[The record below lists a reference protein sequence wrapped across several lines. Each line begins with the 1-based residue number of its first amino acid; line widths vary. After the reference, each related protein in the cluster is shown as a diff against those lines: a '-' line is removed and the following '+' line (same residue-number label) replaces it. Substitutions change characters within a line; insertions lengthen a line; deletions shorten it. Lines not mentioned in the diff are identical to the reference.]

1 MKTPLYRITCWGEG
15 ESRVL
20 TVFRLGREFS
30 HPWNAQGCLGQ
41 TQTKARERCPSVP
54 RAAIST
60 ALSSPQHAT
69 PLPGSLRQPDSRGLS
84 PQGRQIQS
92 PARNPTHVS
101 LLVRE
106 MGLWPLQQAPGPRN
120 SRQTQHGSVQR
131 PCTSASCPHE
141 REAVQKKTFTKWVN
155 SHLGRVTCRIGDLY
169 TDLRDGRMLIRLLE
183 VLSGEQLPKPTKGRM
198 RIHCLENV
206 DKALQFLKEQKVHLE
221 NMGSHDIVDGNHRLT
236 LGLIWTIILRFQ
248 IQDISVET
256 GDNKEKKSAKD
267 ALLLWCQMKTAG
279 YPNVNVHN
287 FTTSWRDGLAFN
299 AIVHKHRPDVIE
311 FDTLKRS
318 NAHHNL
324 QNAFN
329 VAEKELGLTKLL
341 DPEDVN
347 VDQPDEKSI
356 ITYVATYYHYFSKM
370 KALAVEGKRIGK
382 VLDYAIEA
390 DQLIDKY
397 ETLASEL
404 LQWIE
409 QTILTLNDRQLAN
422 SLSGVQNQLQ
432 AFNTYRTVEKPPKFT
447 EKGNLEVLL
456 FTIQS
461 KMRANNQKVYMPR
474 EGKLISDINKAWER
488 LEKAEHEREL
498 ALRNELIRQE
508 KLEMLAARFDRKAA
522 MRETWLSENQRL
534 VSQDNFGVDLGAVE
548 AATRKHEAIETDIGA
563 YGERVA
569 AVEAVAREL
578 EAEGYHDVRR
588 VLARRDNVLRLW
600 EYLKELLVARRE
612 RLHAHRDLQR
622 LLQEMSYVMDWM
634 GDMKGRLQSQD
645 SGKHLHDVEDL
656 LQTHTLV
663 EADIS
668 AQAERVR
675 AVQAAAQPFTSPEQ
689 SYKPCEPGL
698 VSERVSLLGQA
709 YEELGRLAVERRERL
724 EDSRKLWQFLW
735 ELGEEAAWIREQEQ
749 ILAVADC
756 GRDLSSA
763 LHLLSKH
770 EAFRDEMAARYTP
783 LSNSIA
789 VGDTLVEEGHYGAPE
804 VTERIADVR
813 AQWAHLEEASQLRE
827 QHLKEAVALHQFQTD
842 ANDMEAWIQETLRRV
857 SSPEVGHDEFSTQ
870 TLARKQREVEEE
882 IQSHR
887 PLIDSLHEQALA
899 LPADYANSPEVE
911 GRLPAIEQR
920 YEELEALSAARRQAL
935 EGALALYRMF
945 SEAGACQ
952 LWVEE
957 KEQWLDTMEI
967 PTKLEDLEVVQQRF
981 ETLEPEMNSLGTRVT
996 DVNQVAE
1003 QLLSTDHCSKEQ
1015 IHQTQDQLNDR
1026 WAEFQELADK
1036 KKQALDS
1043 ALNIQ
1048 NYHLECNE
1056 IQSWMKE
1063 KTKVI
1068 ESTQSL
1074 GNDLAGV
1081 MALQRKLTGMERD
1094 LKAIQGKLDDL
1105 RQEAEKLAQEHP
1117 DQAEEIQARLGG
1129 ILEVWEELNATMKR
1143 REEGLGEASKLQGF
1157 LRDLDDF
1164 QSWLSRTMTAVASED
1179 IPTSL
1184 AEAEQLLARHEGI
1197 KNEVDNYREDYEK
1210 MRAVGEE
1217 VTQGQTDAQHM
1228 FLGQRLQALDTGWNE
1243 LRRMWENRHNLLAQA
1258 FDFQTF
1264 LRDVK
1269 QAEGFLNSQEY
1280 FLSHTEMPSSLQG
1293 AEEAIKKH
1301 EDFLTTMEAN
1311 EEKIVGVV
1319 EAGRRLVNN
1328 DNANA
1333 DKIQEKADSIQDRHQ
1348 KNKQAA
1354 SELLAKL
1361 KDNRE
1366 LQHFLQ
1372 DGQELSL
1379 WINEKMLTAQDMSYD
1394 EARNLH
1400 SKWQKHQAF
1409 MAELASNK
1417 DWLDKIRKEGEALVR
1432 EKPELEPVVTQTLEG
1447 LQKQWEELEA
1457 TTQTKAQCLFD
1468 ANRAELFTQSCSAL
1482 DTWVNNLSSQLQSD
1496 DYGKDLTSVNILL
1509 KKHQMLEHQMEVRE
1523 KEVQALQSQALAL
1536 SQEDAGLV
1544 EVDSQQK
1551 KVSTSFAHLLEPL
1564 RQRQELLL
1572 ASKEAHQFNRDLE
1585 DEILWVKERMPLAT
1599 SSDHGK
1605 DLPSVQLLMKKNQTL
1620 QKEIQGHQPRIDDI
1634 LAHGRSLAP
1643 AQTGPEEEE
1652 VDAAGQPGQAGCL
1665 VQLRDSWAQLI
1676 DETDQRHARLAEA
1689 HRAQQFYADVAEA
1702 EAWMGEQEL
1711 HMMSEEKAKDEQS
1724 AVVMVKK
1731 HQTVEQALEDYA
1743 QTIHQLANSS
1753 RLMVTSEH
1761 PESERITLR
1770 QAQVDKLYAGLK
1782 DLAEERRG
1790 RLQERLRLTQL
1801 KREVEDLEQWIA
1813 EREVVAG
1820 SHELGQDYEHVTML
1834 RDKFREFA
1842 RDTSAIGQERVDG
1855 VNALADD
1862 LIESGHPENASVAE
1876 WKDGLNDAWADLL
1889 ELMDT
1894 RTQMLAAS
1902 YELHRFHQDAREVLG
1917 RVREKRD
1924 ALPSDLGRDL
1934 NSVQHLHRQHT
1945 TYEHDIQALSGQ
1957 VRQVQ
1962 DDAARLQKAY
1972 AGEKADDIQKH
1983 ERAVVE
1989 AWDALLAAGQSR
2001 RLLLLDT
2008 VEKFRFLNMVRD
2020 LMLWM
2025 DGVNLQ
2031 IDAHDSPRDVS
2042 SAGLVIANHQD
2053 IKSEIEARDDSF
2065 TACNEMG
2072 NLLINNNHY
2081 AADEIREKLDQLQDK
2096 RDEINKKWQDKMG
2109 HLQILLEV
2117 LQFGR
2122 DASVAESWLAGQEP
2136 LVRTAELGANVD
2148 EVESLIKR
2156 HEAFEKLAAGWE
2168 ERFTLLEKLTTLEE
2182 QVLQKKREDEER
2194 ARRPPTP
2201 PPAEEVVQSEA
2212 ESQAHE
2218 SAARTSLD
2226 QTTLNQSVSVNGVH
2240 SDQDTSQGSESESVN
2255 GPGGDSGLPSSSR
2268 PDASATLPLKS
2279 STEEP
2284 APEALEGLLCRKQEM
2299 ESHTKKAASRSW
2311 QNVYCALRKGT
2322 MGFYKDSKSAAS
2334 GVPYHGEVP
2343 VSLAEAVCEIA
2354 HDYKKRK
2361 HVFKLRLNDGKE
2373 YLFQAKDEA
2382 EMNSWIHS
2390 IGSSI
2395 TAGEGGAGNHSP
2407 MGPKVLSRAM
2417 TMPPMSPSS
2426 TEAPG
2431 GVTMRSKE
2439 GKERDREKRFSF
2451 FSKKK

>member
-1 MKTPLYRITCWGEG
+1 MSTISPTDFDSLEIQQQYNDINNRWDLAAETDWDNENSSARLFERSRI
-15 ESRVL
+15 
-20 TVFRLGREFS
+20 
-30 HPWNAQGCLGQ
+30 
-41 TQTKARERCPSVP
+41 KAL
-54 RAAIST
+54 A
-60 ALSSPQHAT
+60 
-69 PLPGSLRQPDSRGLS
+69 D
-84 PQGRQIQS
+84 
-92 PARNPTHVS
+92 
-101 LLVRE
+101 
-106 MGLWPLQQAPGPRN
+106 
-120 SRQTQHGSVQR
+120 
-131 PCTSASCPHE
+131 E

-155 SHLGRVTCRIGDLY
+155 SHLGRVTSRIGDLY

-256 GDNKEKKSAKD
+256 GDNKEKKSAKE

-279 YPNVNVHN
+279 YPNVNIHN
-287 FTTSWRDGLAFN
+287 FTTSWRDGLAFS

-311 FDTLKRS
+311 FDNLKRS
-318 NAHHNL
+318 NAHYNL

-329 VAEKELGLTKLL
+329 VAEKDLGLTKLL

-390 DQLIDKY
+390 DQLIEKY

-409 QTILTLNDRQLAN
+409 QTIGTLNDRQLAN
-422 SLSGVQNQLQ
+422 SLSAVQNQLQ
-432 AFNTYRTVEKPPKFT
+432 AFNSYRTVEKPPKFT

-534 VSQDNFGVDLGAVE
+534 VSQDNFGTDLGAVE

-563 YGERVA
+563 YWERVA
-569 AVEAVAREL
+569 AVEAVAKEL
-578 EAEGYHDVRR
+578 EAERYHDVRR
-588 VLARRDNVLRLW
+588 VTARRDNVHRLW
-600 EYLKELLVARRE
+600 EYLKELLAARRE

-622 LLQEMSYVMDWM
+622 LFEEMRYIMDWM
-634 GDMKGRLQSQD
+634 ADMKGRLQSQD
-645 SGKHLHDVEDL
+645 SGKHLHDVLDL
-656 LQTHTLV
+656 LQKHTLV

-668 AQAERVR
+668 AQAERIK
-675 AVQAAAQPFTSPEQ
+675 AVQGTAQRFTSYEQ
-689 SYKPCEPGL
+689 TYKPCEPGL
-698 VSERVSLLGQA
+698 VSEKVDLLGQA
-709 YEELGRLAVERRERL
+709 YEELGQLAGKRRVRL
-724 EDSRKLWQFLW
+724 EESRRLWQFLW
-735 ELGEEAAWIREQEQ
+735 DVGEEAAWIREQEQ
-749 ILAVADC
+749 ILASGDC
-756 GRDLSSA
+756 GRDLTSA

-770 EAFRDEMAARYTP
+770 EAFRDEMAARYGP

-789 VGDTLVEEGHYGAPE
+789 AGEALVEEGHFGAPE
-804 VTERIADVR
+804 VTERIQDIR
-813 AQWAHLEEASQLRE
+813 AQWTHLEETTKLRE
-827 QHLKEAVALHQFQTD
+827 QSLKEAVALHQFQTD
-842 ANDMEAWIQETLRRV
+842 ADDMEVWIMETLRQV
-857 SSPEVGHDEFSTQ
+857 SSQEVGHDEFSTQ

-887 PLIDSLHEQALA
+887 PGIDSLHEQVQA
-899 LPADYANSPEVE
+899 LPEAYVHFPQVD
-911 GRLPAIEQR
+911 GRLPAIEQS
-920 YEELEALSAARRQAL
+920 YEELESLSAARRQAL

-957 KEQWLDTMEI
+957 KEQWLDGMEI
-967 PTKLEDLEVVQQRF
+967 PTRLEDLEVVQQRF
-981 ETLEPEMNSLGTRVT
+981 ETLEPEMNNLGTRVT

-1003 QLLSTDHCSKEQ
+1003 QLLSSENCNKDQ
-1015 IHQTQDQLNDR
+1015 IHQTRDQLHNR
-1026 WAEFQELADK
+1026 WKEFEQLAGQK
-1036 KKQALDS
+1036 KVALES

-1094 LKAIQGKLDDL
+1094 LEAIQGKLDDL
-1105 RQEAEKLAQEHP
+1105 SNEAEKLALEHP
-1117 DQAEEIQARLGG
+1117 DQAGEIQGHLAE
-1129 ILEVWEELNATMKR
+1129 IQEVWEELNATMKR
-1143 REEGLGEASKLQGF
+1143 REESLGEASKLQGF

-1164 QSWLSRTMTAVASED
+1164 QSWLSRTQTAVASED

-1184 AEAEQLLARHEGI
+1184 PEAESLLAQHESI
-1197 KNEVDNYREDYEK
+1197 KNEVDNYKEDYEK
-1210 MRAVGEE
+1210 MRAVGDE

-1228 FLGQRLQALDTGWNE
+1228 FLAQRLQALDTGWHE
-1243 LRRMWENRHNLLAQA
+1243 LRRMWENRHSLLAQA

-1264 LRDVK
+1264 LRDAK
-1269 QAEGFLNSQEY
+1269 QAEAFLNSQEY
-1280 FLSHTEMPSSLQG
+1280 VLSHTEMPTSLQG

-1301 EDFLTTMEAN
+1301 EDFLTTTEAS
-1311 EEKIVGVV
+1311 EEKITGVV
-1319 EAGRRLVNN
+1319 EAGRRLIN
-1328 DNANA
+1328 DSNANS
-1333 DKIQEKADSIQDRHQ
+1333 DKIQEKVDSIQERHL
-1348 KNKQAA
+1348 KNKEAA
-1354 SELLAKL
+1354 NELLAKL

-1372 DGQELSL
+1372 DGQELTL

-1417 DWLDKIRKEGEALVR
+1417 DWLDKIDKEGQALVA
-1432 EKPELEPVVTQTLEG
+1432 EKPELKPVVQQTLDD
-1447 LQKQWEELEA
+1447 LQRQWEELEG
-1457 TTQTKAQCLFD
+1457 TTQTKARCLFD

-1482 DTWVNNLSSQLQSD
+1482 DVWLKNLEGQLHND

-1509 KKHQMLEHQMEVRE
+1509 QKHQMLEHQMDVRE
-1523 KEVQALQSQALAL
+1523 KEVQSLQSQAQAL
-1536 SQEDAGLV
+1536 SQEDAGIA
-1544 EVDSQQK
+1544 EVDGQQRR
-1551 KVSTSFAHLLEPL
+1551 VTDNFSNLQDPL
-1564 RQRQELLL
+1564 QLRRQRLL

-1585 DEILWVKERMPLAT
+1585 DEILWVKERMPLADST
-1599 SSDHGK
+1599 DHGK
-1605 DLPSVQLLMKKNQTL
+1605 DLPTVQLLIKKNQTL

-1634 LAHGRSLAP
+1634 HRRG
-1643 AQTGPEEEE
+1643 QTQSQVDGERQSVLEER
-1652 VDAAGQPGQAGCL
+1652 L
-1665 VQLRDSWAQLI
+1665 VELRDLWDQLI
-1676 DETDQRHARLAEA
+1676 AETDKRHARLIEA
-1689 HRAQQFYADVAEA
+1689 NRAQQFYADAAEA

-1724 AVVMVKK
+1724 ALVMVKK
-1731 HQTVEQALEDYA
+1731 HQTLEQALEDYA

-1753 RLMVTSEH
+1753 RTMVNGEH

-1770 QAQVDKLYAGLK
+1770 QSQVDKLYAGLK

-1801 KREVEDLEQWIA
+1801 KREVDDLEQWIA

-1842 RDTSAIGQERVDG
+1842 RDTSNIGQERVDG
-1855 VNALADD
+1855 VNGLADD

-1876 WKDGLNDAWADLL
+1876 WKDGLNEAWADLL
-1889 ELMDT
+1889 ELIDT

-1902 YELHRFHQDAREVLG
+1902 YELHRFHQDAMEVLG
-1917 RVREKRD
+1917 RMKEKREG
-1924 ALPSDLGRDL
+1924 LPSDLGRDL
-1934 NSVQHLHRQHT
+1934 NTVQHLHRQHNT
-1945 TYEHDIQALSGQ
+1945 FENDIQALSGQ
-1957 VRQVQ
+1957 VNQVQ

-1972 AGEKADDIQKH
+1972 AGEKADDINRSEH
-1983 ERAVVE
+1983 AVTS
-1989 AWDALLAAGQSR
+1989 AWEGLLEAGQAR

-2008 VEKFRFLNMVRD
+2008 VEKFRFFNMVRD

-2053 IKSEIEARDDSF
+2053 IKSEIETRADSF
-2065 TACNEMG
+2065 TACIEMG
-2072 NLLINNNHY
+2072 HSLINNNHY
-2081 AADEIREKLDQLQDK
+2081 ATDEVREKLAQLQQK
-2096 RDEINKKWQDKMG
+2096 REKINKKWQDKMD
-2109 HLQILLEV
+2109 HLQIVLEV

-2122 DASVAESWLAGQEP
+2122 DACVAESWLAGQEP
-2136 LVRTAELGANVD
+2136 LVRAAELGSNVD

-2156 HEAFEKLAAGWE
+2156 HEAFEKLATAWE
-2168 ERFTLLEKLTTLEE
+2168 DRFVLLEKLTTLEE
-2182 QVLQKKREDEER
+2182 HELQKRLEEEER

-2201 PPAEEVVQSEA
+2201 PPAEVAQSET
-2212 ESQAHE
+2212 ESQVHD
-2218 SAARTSLD
+2218 SQARTSLD

-2240 SDQDTSQGSESESVN
+2240 SDNDTSQGSESESVN
-2255 GPGGDSGLPSSSR
+2255 GPGRDSGLASSR
-2268 PDASATLPLKS
+2268 LEPSATLPSKGGA
-2279 STEEP
+2279 EP
-2284 APEALEGLLCRKQEM
+2284 DAMEGMLCRKQEM
-2299 ESHTKKAASRSW
+2299 ESHSKKAATRSW
-2311 QNVYCALRKGT
+2311 QNVYCALRKGSL
-2322 MGFYKDSKSAAS
+2322 GFYKDGKSAS
-2334 GVPYHGEVP
+2334 NGIPYHGEVP
-2343 VSLAEAVCEIA
+2343 ISLGEAVCEVA
-2354 HDYKKRK
+2354 HGYKKRRF
-2361 HVFKLRLNDGKE
+2361 VFKLRLGDGKE

-2382 EMNSWIHS
+2382 EMSSWIGS
-2390 IGSSI
+2390 IVSAIPTGS
-2395 TAGEGGAGNHSP
+2395 ADSP
-2407 MGPKVLSRAM
+2407 VAPRALSRAM
-2417 TMPPMSPSS
+2417 TMPPISPGSG
-2426 TEAPG
+2426 EAG
-2431 GVTMRSKE
+2431 GVTMRNKD
-2439 GKERDREKRFSF
+2439 GKEKDREKRFSF
-2451 FSKKK
+2451 FGKKK

>member
-1 MKTPLYRITCWGEG
+1 MSTISPTDFDSVEIQQQYNDINNRWDIAAEKEWDNENSSARLFERSRI
-15 ESRVL
+15 
-20 TVFRLGREFS
+20 
-30 HPWNAQGCLGQ
+30 
-41 TQTKARERCPSVP
+41 KAL
-54 RAAIST
+54 A
-60 ALSSPQHAT
+60 
-69 PLPGSLRQPDSRGLS
+69 D
-84 PQGRQIQS
+84 
-92 PARNPTHVS
+92 
-101 LLVRE
+101 
-106 MGLWPLQQAPGPRN
+106 
-120 SRQTQHGSVQR
+120 
-131 PCTSASCPHE
+131 E

-256 GDNKEKKSAKD
+256 EDNKEKKSAKD

-299 AIVHKHRPDVIE
+299 AIVHKHRSDLID
-311 FDTLKRS
+311 FDNLKRS
-318 NAHHNL
+318 NAHYNL

-390 DQLIDKY
+390 DQLIEKY

-409 QTILTLNDRQLAN
+409 QTIVTLNDRQLAN
-422 SLSGVQNQLQ
+422 SLSAVQNQLQ

-548 AATRKHEAIETDIGA
+548 AATRKHEAIETDIQA

-578 EAEGYHDVRR
+578 EVEGYHEVRR
-588 VLARRDNVLRLW
+588 ILARRDNVLRLW
-600 EYLKELLVARRE
+600 EYLKELLAARRE
-612 RLHAHRDLQR
+612 RLNAHRDLQR
-622 LLQEMSYVMDWM
+622 LLQEMSYIMDWM
-634 GDMKGRLQSQD
+634 EDMKSRPQSQD

-656 LQTHTLV
+656 LQKHTLV

-668 AQAERVR
+668 AQAERVK
-675 AVQAAAQPFTSPEQ
+675 AVQAAAKRFTSNEQ
-689 SYKPCEPGL
+689 SYKPCDPTL
-698 VSERVSLLGQA
+698 VEEKVDLLGRS
-709 YEELGRLAVERRERL
+709 YGELSQLAADRRVRLD
-724 EDSRKLWQFLW
+724 DSRRLWQFLW

-749 ILAVADC
+749 ILSGGDY
-756 GRDLSSA
+756 GKDLSAA

-770 EAFRDEMAARYTP
+770 EAFRDEMAARYGP
-783 LSNSIA
+783 LGNSIA
-789 VGDTLVEEGHYGAPE
+789 VGEALVKEGHYGAPE
-804 VTERIADVR
+804 VTERIKDVR
-813 AQWAHLEEASQLRE
+813 TQWSHLEEASQ
-827 QHLKEAVALHQFQTD
+827 FQ
-842 ANDMEAWIQETLRRV
+842 
-857 SSPEVGHDEFSTQ
+857 EVGHDEFSTQ

-887 PLIDSLHEQALA
+887 SLIDSLHEQAST
-899 LPADYANSPEVE
+899 LPEAYAQSPQVE

-920 YEELEALSAARRQAL
+920 YEELEGLSSSWRQAL
-935 EGALALYRMF
+935 DGALALYRMF
-945 SEAGACQ
+945 SEASACQ
-952 LWVEE
+952 QWVGE
-957 KEQWLDTMEI
+957 KEQWLHNMEI

-981 ETLEPEMNSLGTRVT
+981 ETLEPEMNTLGARIS
-996 DVNQVAE
+996 DVNQVAQ
-1003 QLLSTDHCSKEQ
+1003 QLLGSDNRNKEQ
-1015 IHQTQDQLNDR
+1015 IDQTQNQLNKR
-1026 WAEFQELADK
+1026 WSDFQSLSDQR
-1036 KKQALDS
+1036 KQALES

-1056 IQSWMKE
+1056 IKSWMKE

-1094 LKAIQGKLDDL
+1094 LEAIQGKLDDL
-1105 RQEAEKLAQEHP
+1105 RCEAEKLVSEHP
-1117 DQAEEIQARLGG
+1117 EQEEEIKGRLAD
-1129 ILEVWEELNATMKR
+1129 IQEVWEELRATMKR
-1143 REEGLGEASKLQGF
+1143 REESLGEASKLQGF

-1164 QSWLSRTMTAVASED
+1164 QAWLSRTQTTVASED
-1179 IPTSL
+1179 TPTSL
-1184 AEAEQLLARHEGI
+1184 AEAERLLAQHEAI
-1197 KNEVDNYREDYEK
+1197 QNEVDNYREDYEK
-1210 MRAVGEE
+1210 MRATGVE

-1228 FLGQRLQALDTGWNE
+1228 FLAQRLQALDTGWHE
-1243 LRRMWENRHNLLAQA
+1243 LRKMWESRHCVLAQA
-1258 FDFQTF
+1258 FDFQTL
-1264 LRDVK
+1264 LRDAK

-1280 FLSHTEMPSSLQG
+1280 VLSHTEMPSSLQG
-1293 AEEAIKKH
+1293 AVEAIKKH

-1311 EEKIVGVV
+1311 EEKINGVV
-1319 EAGRRLVNN
+1319 ESGRRLLSDGNTY
-1328 DNANA
+1328 A
-1333 DKIQEKADSIQDRHQ
+1333 DKIQEKTDSIQERHQ

-1354 SELLAKL
+1354 NELLAKL

-1372 DGQELSL
+1372 DGQELTL

-1417 DWLDKIRKEGEALVR
+1417 DWLDKIDKEGQVLVK
-1432 EKPELEPVVTQTLEG
+1432 EKPELEQTVSETMSS
-1447 LQKQWEELEA
+1447 LQKQWEELES
-1457 TTQTKAQCLFD
+1457 TTQAKAQCLFD
-1468 ANRAELFTQSCSAL
+1468 ANRTELFTQSCSAL
-1482 DTWVNNLSSQLQSD
+1482 DSWLQNISSQLQSD
-1496 DYGKDLTSVNILL
+1496 DFGKDLTSVNILL

-1523 KEVQALQSQALAL
+1523 KEVQSLQSQALAL
-1536 SQEDAGLV
+1536 AQEDSGIM
-1544 EVDSQQK
+1544 EVDGQQRR
-1551 KVSTSFAHLLEPL
+1551 VTDSFSKLQDPL
-1564 RQRQELLL
+1564 RQRRQRLI

-1599 SSDHGK
+1599 STDHGK
-1605 DLPSVQLLMKKNQTL
+1605 DLPSVQLLIKKNQTL

-1634 LAHGRSLAP
+1634 QAHGRTMSPGKDSEMDRERRAALD
-1643 AQTGPEEEE
+1643 GRLEELRELWALLISE
-1652 VDAAGQPGQAGCL
+1652 TEKRNVRLEAAN
-1665 VQLRDSWAQLI
+1665 
-1676 DETDQRHARLAEA
+1676 
-1689 HRAQQFYADVAEA
+1689 RAQQFYTDAAEA

-1724 AVVMVKK
+1724 ALVMVKK
-1731 HQTVEQALEDYA
+1731 HQILEQALEDYA

-1753 RLMVTSEH
+1753 RLMVNSEH

-1790 RLQERLRLTQL
+1790 KLQERLRLTQL
-1801 KREVEDLEQWIA
+1801 KREVDDLEQWIA

-1820 SHELGQDYEHVTML
+1820 SHELGQDYEHVTNSGCSLSTLQML
-1834 RDKFREFA
+1834 L
-1842 RDTSAIGQERVDG
+1842 
-1855 VNALADD
+1855 NAQ
-1862 LIESGHPENASVAE
+1862 
-1876 WKDGLNDAWADLL
+1876 AWADLL
-1889 ELMDT
+1889 ELIDT

-1902 YELHRFHQDAREVLG
+1902 YELHRFHQDAREALG
-1917 RVREKRD
+1917 LIREKKETL
-1924 ALPSDLGRDL
+1924 AGADLGRDL
-1934 NSVQHLHRQHT
+1934 NTVQHLLRQHT
-1945 TYEHDIQALSGQ
+1945 AYEHDVQALSGQ
-1957 VRQVQ
+1957 VTQVQ

-1972 AGEKADDIQKH
+1972 AGEKADDIHRH
-1983 ERAVVE
+1983 ECAVTE
-1989 AWDALLAAGQSR
+1989 AWEGLQSATQAR

-2008 VEKFRFLNMVRD
+2008 VEKFRYLNMVRD

-2025 DGVNLQ
+2025 EGINLQ
-2031 IDAHDSPRDVS
+2031 IQSHDSPRDVS

-2053 IKSEIEARDDSF
+2053 IKSEIETRADSF
-2065 TACNEMG
+2065 TACSEMG
-2072 NLLINNNHY
+2072 HTLTNNNHY
-2081 AADEIREKLDQLQDK
+2081 ASDEIQEKLDQLLAK
-2096 RDEINKKWQDKMG
+2096 RTEINRKWQEKMD
-2109 HLQILLEV
+2109 HLQIGEY
-2117 LQFGR
+2117 
-2122 DASVAESWLAGQEP
+2122 SWLAGQEP
-2136 LVRTAELGANVD
+2136 LVRAAELGSNVD

-2168 ERFTLLEKLTTLEE
+2168 DRFTQLEKLTTLEE
-2182 QVLQKKREDEER
+2182 QEIQRRREEEER

-2201 PPAEEVVQSEA
+2201 PPVEEVVQSEMND
-2212 ESQAHE
+2212 SHV
-2218 SAARTSLD
+2218 SL
-2226 QTTLNQSVSVNGVH
+2226 N
-2240 SDQDTSQGSESESVN
+2240 QGSESESVN
-2255 GPGGDSGLPSSSR
+2255 GPGRDSGLDSASHQDP
-2268 PDASATLPLKS
+2268 SATLPGRGGAEAT
-2279 STEEP
+2279 TE
-2284 APEALEGLLCRKQEM
+2284 AMEGILCRKQEM
-2299 ESHTKKAASRSW
+2299 ESHNKKAATRSW
-2311 QNVYCALRKGT
+2311 QNVYCVLRKSSL
-2322 MGFYKDSKSAAS
+2322 GFYKDNKSAAN
-2334 GVPYHGEVP
+2334 GIPYHGEVP
-2343 VSLAEAVCEIA
+2343 ISLSEAVCEVA

-2361 HVFKLRLNDGKE
+2361 HVFKLRLGDGKE
-2373 YLFQAKDEA
+2373 FLFQAKDEA
-2382 EMNSWIHS
+2382 EMSSWIQ
-2390 IGSSI
+2390 ILSSLSS
-2395 TAGEGGAGNHSP
+2395 TERSPGATRG
-2407 MGPKVLSRAM
+2407 LSRAM

-2426 TEAPG
+2426 GEAG
-2431 GVTMRSKE
+2431 GVTMRNKD

-2451 FSKKK
+2451 FGKKK

>member
-1 MKTPLYRITCWGEG
+1 ITISPTDFDSLEIQQQYNDINNRWDLAAETDWDNENSSARLFERSRI
-15 ESRVL
+15 
-20 TVFRLGREFS
+20 
-30 HPWNAQGCLGQ
+30 
-41 TQTKARERCPSVP
+41 KAL
-54 RAAIST
+54 A
-60 ALSSPQHAT
+60 
-69 PLPGSLRQPDSRGLS
+69 D
-84 PQGRQIQS
+84 
-92 PARNPTHVS
+92 
-101 LLVRE
+101 
-106 MGLWPLQQAPGPRN
+106 
-120 SRQTQHGSVQR
+120 
-131 PCTSASCPHE
+131 E

-256 GDNKEKKSAKD
+256 EDNKEKKSAKD

-279 YPNVNVHN
+279 YPNVNIHN

-299 AIVHKHRPDVIE
+299 AIVHKHRPDLIE
-311 FDTLKRS
+311 FDNLKRS
-318 NAHHNL
+318 NAHYNL

-390 DQLIDKY
+390 DQLIEKY

-409 QTILTLNDRQLAN
+409 QTIVTLNDRQLAN
-422 SLSGVQNQLQ
+422 SLSAVQNQLQ
-432 AFNTYRTVEKPPKFT
+432 AFNSYRTVEKPPKFT

-534 VSQDNFGVDLGAVE
+534 VSQDNFGTDLGAVE

-563 YGERVA
+563 YWERVA
-569 AVEAVAREL
+569 AVEAVAKEL

-588 VLARRDNVLRLW
+588 ILARRDNVLRLW
-600 EYLKELLVARRE
+600 EYLKELLAARRE
-612 RLHAHRDLQR
+612 RLNAHRDLQR
-622 LLQEMSYVMDWM
+622 LFQEMRYIMDWM
-634 GDMKGRLQSQD
+634 ADEKGRLQSQD
-645 SGKHLHDVEDL
+645 SGKHLHDVLDL
-656 LQTHTLV
+656 LQKHTLV

-668 AQAERVR
+668 AQAERIK
-675 AVQAAAQPFTSPEQ
+675 AVQGAAKRFTSYEQ
-689 SYKPCEPGL
+689 AYKPCEPGL
-698 VSERVSLLGQA
+698 VSEKVDLLGQA
-709 YEELGRLAVERRERL
+709 YEELGQLAGQRRERL
-724 EDSRKLWQFLW
+724 EDSRRLWQFMW
-735 ELGEEAAWIREQEQ
+735 DVGEEAAWIREQEQ
-749 ILAVADC
+749 ILASGDC
-756 GRDLSSA
+756 GRDLTSA

-770 EAFRDEMAARYTP
+770 EAFRDEMAARYGP

-789 VGDTLVEEGHYGAPE
+789 AGEALVKEGHFGAPQ
-804 VTERIADVR
+804 VTERIQDIR
-813 AQWAHLEEASQLRE
+813 AQWTHLEELRE
-827 QHLKEAVALHQFQTD
+827 QNLKEAVALNQFQTD
-842 ANDMEAWIQETLRRV
+842 ANDMEAWIMETLRQV
-857 SSPEVGHDEFSTQ
+857 SSQEVGHDEFSTQ
-870 TLARKQREVEEE
+870 TLARKQREIEEE
-882 IQSHR
+882 IQSHH
-887 PLIDSLHEQALA
+887 PLIDSLHEQAQA
-899 LPADYANSPEVE
+899 LPQAYIGFPQVE

-920 YEELEALSAARRQAL
+920 YEELESLSAARRQAL

-957 KEQWLDTMEI
+957 KEQWLHAMEI

-981 ETLEPEMNSLGTRVT
+981 ETLEPEMNNVGARVT

-1003 QLLSTDHCSKEQ
+1003 QLLSSDSCNKDQ
-1015 IHQTQDQLNDR
+1015 IHQTKDQLNNR
-1026 WAEFQELADK
+1026 WKEFEQLSGQ
-1036 KKQALDS
+1036 KKQALES

-1056 IQSWMKE
+1056 IQTWMKE

-1094 LKAIQGKLDDL
+1094 LEAIQGKLDDL
-1105 RQEAEKLAQEHP
+1105 RNEAEKLAKEHP
-1117 DQAEEIQARLGG
+1117 DQAGEIQGRLAE
-1129 ILEVWEELNATMKR
+1129 IQEVWEELNATMKR
-1143 REEGLGEASKLQGF
+1143 REESLGEASKLQGF

-1164 QSWLSRTMTAVASED
+1164 QSWLSRTQTAVASED

-1184 AEAEQLLARHEGI
+1184 PEAESLLAQHESI
-1197 KNEVDNYREDYEK
+1197 KNEVDNYKDDYEK

-1228 FLGQRLQALDTGWNE
+1228 FLAQRLQALDTGWHE
-1243 LRRMWENRHNLLAQA
+1243 LRRMWENRHSLLAQA

-1264 LRDVK
+1264 LRDAK
-1269 QAEGFLNSQEY
+1269 QAEAFLNSQEY
-1280 FLSHTEMPSSLQG
+1280 VLSHTEMPTSLQA

-1301 EDFLTTMEAN
+1301 EDFLTTTEAS
-1311 EEKIVGVV
+1311 EEKITGVV
-1319 EAGRRLVNN
+1319 EAGRRLIN
-1328 DNANA
+1328 DSNANS
-1333 DKIQEKADSIQDRHQ
+1333 DKIQEKVDSVQERHL
-1348 KNKQAA
+1348 KNKEAA
-1354 SELLAKL
+1354 NELLTKL

-1372 DGQELSL
+1372 DGQELTL

-1417 DWLDKIRKEGEALVR
+1417 DWLDKIDKEGQALVA
-1432 EKPELEPVVTQTLEG
+1432 EKPELKPVVQQTLED
-1447 LQKQWEELEA
+1447 LQRQWEELEG

-1482 DTWVNNLSSQLQSD
+1482 DVWLKNLEGQLHSD

-1523 KEVQALQSQALAL
+1523 KEVQSLQSQALAL
-1536 SQEDAGLV
+1536 SQEDAGLA
-1544 EVDSQQK
+1544 EVDGQQRR
-1551 KVSTSFAHLLEPL
+1551 VTDNFSNLQEPL
-1564 RQRQELLL
+1564 KLRRQRLL

-1599 SSDHGK
+1599 STDHGK
-1605 DLPSVQLLMKKNQTL
+1605 DLPTVQLLIKKNQTL

-1634 LAHGRSLAP
+1634 HRRGKTQSQR
-1643 AQTGPEEEE
+1643 
-1652 VDAAGQPGQAGCL
+1652 L
-1665 VQLRDSWAQLI
+1665 VELKDLWDQLI
-1676 DETDQRHARLAEA
+1676 AETDKRHARLIEA
-1689 HRAQQFYADVAEA
+1689 NRAQQFYADAAEA

-1724 AVVMVKK
+1724 ALVMVKK
-1731 HQTVEQALEDYA
+1731 HQSLEQALEDYA

-1801 KREVEDLEQWIA
+1801 KREVDDLEQWIA

-1842 RDTSAIGQERVDG
+1842 RDTSTIGQERVDG
-1855 VNALADD
+1855 VNGLADD

-1876 WKDGLNDAWADLL
+1876 WKDGLNEAWADLL
-1889 ELMDT
+1889 ELIDT

-1902 YELHRFHQDAREVLG
+1902 YELHRFHQDAMEVLG
-1917 RVREKRD
+1917 RVKEKRE

-1934 NSVQHLHRQHT
+1934 NTVQHLHRQHNT
-1945 TYEHDIQALSGQ
+1945 FEHDIQALSGQ
-1957 VRQVQ
+1957 VNQVQ

-1972 AGEKADDIQKH
+1972 AGEKADDIH
-1983 ERAVVE
+1983 RSEHAVTS
-1989 AWDALLAAGQSR
+1989 AWEGLLEAGQAR

-2008 VEKFRFLNMVRD
+2008 VEKFRFFNMVRD

-2053 IKSEIEARDDSF
+2053 IKSEIETRADSF
-2065 TACNEMG
+2065 TACTEMG
-2072 NLLINNNHY
+2072 NTLINNNHY
-2081 AADEIREKLDQLQDK
+2081 AADEIREKLAQLQEK
-2096 RDEINKKWQDKMG
+2096 RDKINKKWQDKMD
-2109 HLQILLEV
+2109 HLQIVLEV

-2122 DASVAESWLAGQEP
+2122 DAYVAESWLAGQEP
-2136 LVRTAELGANVD
+2136 LVRAAELGSNVD

-2156 HEAFEKLAAGWE
+2156 HEAFEKLAAAWE
-2168 ERFTLLEKLTTLEE
+2168 ERFVSLEKLTTLEE
-2182 QVLQKKREDEER
+2182 HEIQRRLEEEER

-2201 PPAEEVVQSEA
+2201 PPAEEVAQSET
-2212 ESQAHE
+2212 ESQAHD
-2218 SAARTSLD
+2218 SAASRVLSSSSPPFMSWCEL
-2226 QTTLNQSVSVNGVH
+2226 
-2240 SDQDTSQGSESESVN
+2240 QGSESESVN
-2255 GPGGDSGLPSSSR
+2255 GPGRDSGLASSR
-2268 PDASATLPLKS
+2268 LEPSATLPS
-2279 STEEP
+2279 RGGAESG
-2284 APEALEGLLCRKQEM
+2284 PEAMEGMLCRKQEM
-2299 ESHTKKAASRSW
+2299 ESHSKKAASRSW
-2311 QNVYCALRKGT
+2311 QNVYCVLRKGSL
-2322 MGFYKDSKSAAS
+2322 GFYKDSKSAS
-2334 GVPYHGEVP
+2334 NGIPYHGEVP
-2343 VSLAEAVCEIA
+2343 ISLGEAVCEVA

-2361 HVFKLRLNDGKE
+2361 HVFKLRLGDGKE

-2382 EMNSWIHS
+2382 EMSSWIRS
-2390 IGSSI
+2390 ILVSIPSGSGDSP
-2395 TAGEGGAGNHSP
+2395 GGPRA
-2407 MGPKVLSRAM
+2407 LSRAM
-2417 TMPPMSPSS
+2417 TMPPISPS
-2426 TEAPG
+2426 AGDAG
-2431 GVTMRSKE
+2431 GVTMRNKE
-2439 GKERDREKRFSF
+2439 GKEKDREKRFSF
-2451 FSKKK
+2451 FGKKK

>member
-1 MKTPLYRITCWGEG
+1 MANVHDERQVVRDGGISGAGQDQNGSLWPGSTP
-15 ESRVL
+15 S
-20 TVFRLGREFS
+20 
-30 HPWNAQGCLGQ
+30 P
-41 TQTKARERCPSVP
+41 KA
-54 RAAIST
+54 
-60 ALSSPQHAT
+60 LDGSSPSAGT
-69 PLPGSLRQPDSRGLS
+69 MSTISPTDFDSLEIQQQYNDINNRWDLAAETDWDNENSSARLFERSRIKAL
-84 PQGRQIQS
+84 
-92 PARNPTHVS
+92 AD
-101 LLVRE
+101 
-106 MGLWPLQQAPGPRN
+106 
-120 SRQTQHGSVQR
+120 
-131 PCTSASCPHE
+131 E

-248 IQDISVET
+248 IQDISVVTE
-256 GDNKEKKSAKD
+256 DNKEKRSAKD

-287 FTTSWRDGLAFN
+287 FTTSWRDGLAFS
-299 AIVHKHRPDVIE
+299 AIVHKHRSDLIE

-397 ETLASEL
+397 ESLASEL
-404 LQWIE
+404 LQWIQ
-409 QTILTLNDRQLAN
+409 QTIHTLNDRQLAN
-422 SLSGVQNQLQ
+422 SLNGVQNQLQ
-432 AFNTYRTVEKPPKFT
+432 AFNSYRTVEKPPKFT

-534 VSQDNFGVDLGAVE
+534 VSQDNFGTDLGAVE

-578 EAEGYHDVRR
+578 EAESYHDVRR
-588 VLARRDNVLRLW
+588 VAARRDNVLRLW
-600 EYLKELLVARRE
+600 EYLKELLAARRE

-622 LLQEMSYVMDWM
+622 LLQEMRYIMDWM

-645 SGKHLHDVEDL
+645 SGKHLHDVLDL

-668 AQAERVR
+668 AQAERIKG
-675 AVQAAAQPFTSPEQ
+675 VQAAAQRFTSQDQP
-689 SYKPCEPGL
+689 YKPCEPAL
-698 VSERVSLLGQA
+698 VVERVDLLGRA
-709 YEELGRLAVERRERL
+709 YGELGQLAVERRDRL
-724 EDSRKLWQFLW
+724 EDSRRLWQFLW
-735 ELGEEAAWIREQEQ
+735 ELGEEGAWIREQEQ
-749 ILAVADC
+749 ILAAADC
-756 GRDLSSA
+756 GRDLTSA

-770 EAFRDEMAARYTP
+770 EAFRDEMAARYGP
-783 LSNSIA
+783 LGTSIA
-789 VGDTLVEEGHYGAPE
+789 AGEALVQEGHVGAPE
-804 VTERIADVR
+804 VTERIRDIR
-813 AQWAHLEEASQLRE
+813 EQWAHLEETSLLRE
-827 QHLKEAVALHQFQTD
+827 QSLKEAVALQQFQTD
-842 ANDMEAWIQETLRRV
+842 ASDMEAWLGDTLRQV
-857 SSPEVGHDEFSTQ
+857 SSQEVGHDEFSTQ

-887 PLIDSLHEQALA
+887 PVIDSLQEQVLA
-899 LPADYANSPEVE
+899 LPEAYAHDPQVD
-911 GRLPAIEQR
+911 GRVPSIER
-920 YEELEALSAARRQAL
+920 RFAELESLSAARRQAL

-945 SEAGACQ
+945 SESGACLQ
-952 LWVEE
+952 WVEE
-957 KEQWLDTMEI
+957 KEQWLHSMAI

-981 ETLEPEMNSLGTRVT
+981 ETLEPEMNNLGLRVT
-996 DVNQVAE
+996 DVNQVNQ
-1003 QLLSTDHCSKEQ
+1003 QLLGSENRDKEQ
-1015 IHQTQDQLNDR
+1015 INRTQEQLNDR
-1026 WAEFQELADK
+1026 WKEFQQLADQK
-1036 KKQALDS
+1036 KLALES

-1094 LKAIQGKLDDL
+1094 LEAIQGKLNDL
-1105 RQEAEKLAQEHP
+1105 RTEAEKLAEEHP
-1117 DQAEEIQARLGG
+1117 DQAEEIQARLAG
-1129 ILEVWEELNATMKR
+1129 IQEVWEELNATMKL
-1143 REEGLGEASKLQGF
+1143 REESLGEASKLQGF

-1164 QSWLSRTMTAVASED
+1164 QSWLSRTQTAVASED

-1184 AEAEQLLARHEGI
+1184 VESESLLAQHESI
-1197 KNEVDNYREDYEK
+1197 KNEVDNYKEDYEK
-1210 MRAVGEE
+1210 MRDVGEE
-1217 VTQGQTDAQHM
+1217 VTRGQTDAQYM
-1228 FLGQRLQALDTGWNE
+1228 FLAQRLQALDTGWHE
-1243 LRRMWENRHNLLAQA
+1243 LRRMWENRQSLLAQA

-1264 LRDVK
+1264 LRDAK
-1269 QAEGFLNSQEY
+1269 QAEAFLNSQEY
-1280 FLSHTEMPSSLQG
+1280 VLSHTEMPSSLQG
-1293 AEEAIKKH
+1293 AEDAIKKH
-1301 EDFLTTMEAN
+1301 EDFLTTMEAS
-1311 EEKIVGVV
+1311 EEKISGVV
-1319 EAGRRLVNN
+1319 ESGHRLIT
-1328 DNANA
+1328 DGNATA
-1333 DKIQEKADSIQDRHQ
+1333 DKIQEKADSIQERQQ

-1354 SELLAKL
+1354 NELLAKL

-1372 DGQELSL
+1372 DGQELKL

-1417 DWLDKIRKEGEALVR
+1417 DWLDKIDKEGQALVE
-1432 EKPELEPVVTQTLEG
+1432 EKPELQPVVQQTLVD
-1447 LQKQWEELEA
+1447 LQGQWEELEA
-1457 TTQTKAQCLFD
+1457 TTKTKAQCLFD

-1482 DTWVNNLSSQLQSD
+1482 DGWLKNLEGKLQSD

-1509 KKHQMLEHQMEVRE
+1509 KKHQMLEHQMDVRE
-1523 KEVQALQSQALAL
+1523 KEVQALQSQAQAL
-1536 SQEDAGLV
+1536 TQEDAGLA
-1544 EVDSQQK
+1544 EVDGQ
-1551 KVSTSFAHLLEPL
+1551 
-1564 RQRQELLL
+1564 QRQLTDSYSQLQAPLQARRQQLL

-1585 DEILWVKERMPLAT
+1585 DEILWMKERMPLAT
-1599 SSDHGK
+1599 STDHGK
-1605 DLPSVQLLMKKNQTL
+1605 DLPTVQLLIKKNQTL

-1634 LAHGRSLAP
+1634 QRRSQAQSQVDGARQAALEGRL
-1643 AQTGPEEEE
+1643 GEMRE
-1652 VDAAGQPGQAGCL
+1652 L
-1665 VQLRDSWAQLI
+1665 WAQLI
-1676 DETDQRHARLAEA
+1676 AETDRRHDRLAEA
-1689 HRAQQFYADVAEA
+1689 NRAQQFYADAAEA

-1724 AVVMVKK
+1724 ALVMVKK
-1731 HQTVEQALEDYA
+1731 HQTLEQALEDYA

-1782 DLAEERRG
+1782 DLAEERQG
-1790 RLQERLRLTQL
+1790 RLRDRLRLTQL
-1801 KREVEDLEQWIA
+1801 KREVDDLEQWVA

-1842 RDTSAIGQERVDG
+1842 RDTSTIGQERVDS
-1855 VNALADD
+1855 VNGQADE

-1876 WKDGLNDAWADLL
+1876 WKDGMNEAWADLL
-1889 ELMDT
+1889 ELIDT

-1902 YELHRFHQDAREVLG
+1902 YELHRFHQDAGEVLG
-1917 RVREKRD
+1917 RMQEKRQ
-1924 ALPSDLGRDL
+1924 ALPAELGRDL
-1934 NSVQHLHRQHT
+1934 NTVQHLHRQHT
-1945 TYEHDIQALSGQ
+1945 ALENDIQALSGQ
-1957 VRQVQ
+1957 VNQVQ

-1972 AGEKADDIQKH
+1972 AGEKAEDIQKSEH
-1983 ERAVVE
+1983 AVTA
-1989 AWDALLAAGQSR
+1989 AWEGLQEAGQAR
-2001 RLLLLDT
+2001 RHLLLDT
-2008 VEKFRFLNMVRD
+2008 VEKFRFFNMVRD

-2025 DGVNLQ
+2025 DGVHLQ
-2031 IDAHDSPRDVS
+2031 MDAHDSPRDVS
-2042 SAGLVIANHQD
+2042 SAGLVILNHQD
-2053 IKSEIEARDDSF
+2053 IKSEIETRAENF

-2072 NLLINNNHY
+2072 HTLINNNHY
-2081 AADEIREKLDQLQDK
+2081 ASDEIREKLSQLQEK
-2096 RDEINKKWQDKMG
+2096 REMINKKWQDKMD
-2109 HLQILLEV
+2109 HLQIVLEV

-2122 DASVAESWLAGQEP
+2122 DACVAESWLAGQEP
-2136 LVRTAELGANVD
+2136 LVRAAELGANVD

-2156 HEAFEKLAAGWE
+2156 HEEFEKLAAGWE
-2168 ERFTLLEKLTTLEE
+2168 DRFVLLEKLTTLEE
-2182 QVLQKKREDEER
+2182 QDRQKRLEEEER

-2201 PPAEEVVQSEA
+2201 APTEEAAQSEA
-2212 ESQAHE
+2212 ESQLHE

-2226 QTTLNQSVSVNGVH
+2226 QTTLNQSISVNGVH
-2240 SDQDTSQGSESESVN
+2240 SDNDTSQGSETDSIN
-2255 GPGGDSGLPSSSR
+2255 GPGRDSGLASSR
-2268 PDASATLPLKS
+2268 LDPSATLPS
-2279 STEEP
+2279 RGAAGSE
-2284 APEALEGLLCRKQEM
+2284 PEAQEGILCRKHEM
-2299 ESHTKKAASRSW
+2299 ETHSKKAANRSW
-2311 QNVYCALRKGT
+2311 QNVYCVLRKGSL
-2322 MGFYKDSKSAAS
+2322 GFYKDNKSAS
-2334 GVPYHGEVP
+2334 NGIPYHGEVP
-2343 VSLAEAVCEIA
+2343 ISLGEAVCEVA
-2354 HDYKKRK
+2354 NDYKKRK
-2361 HVFKLRLNDGKE
+2361 HVFKLRLGDGKE
-2373 YLFQAKDEA
+2373 FLFQAKDEA
-2382 EMNSWIHS
+2382 EMSAWISSIHS
-2390 IGSSI
+2390 TIPAVGP
-2395 TAGEGGAGNHSP
+2395 GDSP
-2407 MGPKVLSRAM
+2407 VGPRNISRAM
-2417 TMPPMSPSS
+2417 TMPPISPS
-2426 TEAPG
+2426 AG
-2431 GVTMRSKE
+2431 GGDAAAAAAATVTMRNKD
-2439 GKERDREKRFSF
+2439 GKEKDREKRFSF
-2451 FSKKK
+2451 FGKKK

>member
-1 MKTPLYRITCWGEG
+1 MSTISPTDFDSLEIQQQYNDINNRWDLAAESDWDNENSSARLFERSRI
-15 ESRVL
+15 
-20 TVFRLGREFS
+20 
-30 HPWNAQGCLGQ
+30 
-41 TQTKARERCPSVP
+41 KAL
-54 RAAIST
+54 A
-60 ALSSPQHAT
+60 
-69 PLPGSLRQPDSRGLS
+69 D
-84 PQGRQIQS
+84 
-92 PARNPTHVS
+92 
-101 LLVRE
+101 
-106 MGLWPLQQAPGPRN
+106 
-120 SRQTQHGSVQR
+120 
-131 PCTSASCPHE
+131 E

-183 VLSGEQLPKPTKGRM
+183 VLSSEQLPKPTKGRM

-256 GDNKEKKSAKD
+256 EDNKEKKSAKD

-279 YPNVNVHN
+279 YQNVNVHN

-299 AIVHKHRPDVIE
+299 AIVHKHRPDLIE

-318 NAHHNL
+318 NAHYNL

-347 VDQPDEKSI
+347 VDHPDEKSI

-390 DQLIDKY
+390 DQLIEKY

-409 QTILTLNDRQLAN
+409 QTIFTLNDRQLAN

-534 VSQDNFGVDLGAVE
+534 VSQDNFGIDLSAVE

-578 EAEGYHDVRR
+578 EAEGYHEVRR

-600 EYLKELLVARRE
+600 EYLKELLAARRE
-612 RLHAHRDLQR
+612 RLAAHRDLQR
-622 LLQEMSYVMDWM
+622 LMQEMRYIMDWM

-645 SGKHLHDVEDL
+645 CGKHLHDVDDL

-668 AQAERVR
+668 AQAERIR
-675 AVQAAAQPFTSPEQ
+675 GVQASALRFTSTEQ
-689 SYKPCEPGL
+689 SYKPCEPAL
-698 VSERVSLLGQA
+698 VSEKVALLGRA
-709 YEELGRLAVERRERL
+709 YEELGRLAGGRRARL
-724 EDSRKLWQFLW
+724 EDSRRLWQFLW

-749 ILAVADC
+749 ILAGGDC
-756 GRDLSSA
+756 GRDLTSA

-770 EAFRDEMAARYTP
+770 EAFRDEMAARYGP
-783 LSNSIA
+783 LGHSIA
-789 VGDTLVEEGHYGAPE
+789 AGDALVRDGHYGAPE
-804 VTERIADVR
+804 VTERIRDVR

-827 QHLKEAVALHQFQTD
+827 QRLKEAVALHQFQTD
-842 ANDMEAWIQETLRRV
+842 ANDMEAWIMETLRRV
-857 SSPEVGHDEFSTQ
+857 SSQEVGHDEFSTQ

-887 PLIDSLHEQALA
+887 NLIDSLHEQALG
-899 LPADYANSPEVE
+899 LPSAYARSPQVE

-920 YEELEALSAARRQAL
+920 YEELESLSASRRQAL

-945 SEAGACQ
+945 SEGDACQ
-952 LWVEE
+952 LWVGE
-957 KEQWLDTMEI
+957 KEQWLDAMEI
-967 PTKLEDLEVVQQRF
+967 PSKLEDLEVVQQRF
-981 ETLEPEMNSLGTRVT
+981 ETLETEMNNMGTRIS
-996 DVNQVAE
+996 DVNQVAK
-1003 QLLSTDHCSKEQ
+1003 QLLASDHRSKGQ

-1026 WAEFQELADK
+1026 WKEFERLADK
-1036 KKQALDS
+1036 RKQALES

-1094 LKAIQGKLDDL
+1094 LEAIQGKLDDL
-1105 RQEAEKLAQEHP
+1105 RKEAEKLAKEHP
-1117 DQAEEIQARLGG
+1117 DQAQETQARLGG
-1129 ILEVWEELNATMKR
+1129 IQEVWEELNATMKR
-1143 REEGLGEASKLQGF
+1143 REESLGEASKLQGF

-1184 AEAEQLLARHEGI
+1184 AEAEQLLTQHEGI
-1197 KNEVDNYREDYEK
+1197 KNEVDNYKEDYEK

-1217 VTQGQTDAQHM
+1217 VTQGQTDAQYM
-1228 FLGQRLQALDTGWNE
+1228 FLAQRLQALDTGWHE
-1243 LRRMWENRHNLLAQA
+1243 LRRMWENRHSLLAQA

-1269 QAEGFLNSQEY
+1269 QAEGFLNNQEY
-1280 FLSHTEMPSSLQG
+1280 VLSHTEMPSSLQG

-1301 EDFLTTMEAN
+1301 EDFMTTMEAS
-1311 EEKIVGVV
+1311 EEKINGVV
-1319 EAGRRLVNN
+1319 DSGLRLVSDLNTN
-1328 DNANA
+1328 S
-1333 DKIQEKADSIQDRHQ
+1333 DKIQEKADSIKERHQ
-1348 KNKQAA
+1348 KNKQVA
-1354 SELLAKL
+1354 SALLAKL

-1372 DGQELSL
+1372 DGQELTL

-1417 DWLDKIRKEGEALVR
+1417 DWLDKIGKEGQALVS
-1432 EKPELEPVVTQTLEG
+1432 EKPELDAVVKKTMAG
-1447 LQKQWEELEA
+1447 LQAQWEELEA

-1482 DTWVNNLSSQLQSD
+1482 DSWLMNLSSQLQSD

-1536 SQEDAGLV
+1536 SQEDSGLA
-1544 EVDSQQK
+1544 EVDGQQRR
-1551 KVSTSFAHLLEPL
+1551 VADSFSKIHEPMQQR
-1564 RQRQELLL
+1564 RQQLL
-1572 ASKEAHQFNRDLE
+1572 ASKEGHQFNRDLE
-1585 DEILWVKERMPLAT
+1585 DELLWVKERMPLAT
-1599 SSDHGK
+1599 STDHGK
-1605 DLPSVQLLMKKNQTL
+1605 DLPSVQLLIKKNQTL

-1634 LAHGRSLAP
+1634 HRRS
-1643 AQTGPEEEE
+1643 TGPGQEETDGVEGRLLDLQE
-1652 VDAAGQPGQAGCL
+1652 
-1665 VQLRDSWAQLI
+1665 SWAQLI
-1676 DETDQRHARLAEA
+1676 SETDQRRGRLEES

-1731 HQTVEQALEDYA
+1731 HQILEQALEDYA

-1801 KREVEDLEQWIA
+1801 KREVDDLEQWIA

-1842 RDTSAIGQERVDG
+1842 RDTSTIGQERVDG

-1876 WKDGLNDAWADLL
+1876 WKDGLNEAWADLL

-1902 YELHRFHQDAREVLG
+1902 YELHRYHQDAREALG
-1917 RVREKRD
+1917 RVREKRE
-1924 ALPSDLGRDL
+1924 ALPADLGRDL
-1934 NSVQHLHRQHT
+1934 NTVQHLHRQHT
-1945 TYEHDIQALSGQ
+1945 AYEHDIQALSGQ
-1957 VRQVQ
+1957 VNQVQ
-1962 DDAARLQKAY
+1962 EDGARLQKAY
-1972 AGEKADDIQKH
+1972 AGEKADDIHRH
-1983 ERAVVE
+1983 ERAVSE
-1989 AWDALLAAGQSR
+1989 AWEALLSAGQAR

-2008 VEKFRFLNMVRD
+2008 VEKFRFFNMVRD

-2053 IKSEIEARDDSF
+2053 IKSEIETRAGSF

-2072 NLLINNNHY
+2072 NTLIKNKHY
-2081 AADEIREKLDQLQDK
+2081 ASDEIREKLDQLQTK
-2096 RDEINKKWQDKMG
+2096 RDEINKKWQDKMD
-2109 HLQILLEV
+2109 HLQIVLEV

-2136 LVRTAELGANVD
+2136 LVRAAELGSNVD

-2156 HEAFEKLAAGWE
+2156 HEAFEKLAAGWD
-2168 ERFTLLEKLTTLEE
+2168 ERFTQLEKLTTLEE
-2182 QVLQKKREDEER
+2182 LEIQRRREEEER

-2201 PPAEEVVQSEA
+2201 PPAEEVLPSEL

-2240 SDQDTSQGSESESVN
+2240 SDQDTSQSVSVSVARKPDSKPGPKLKSREPGSEAESVN
-2255 GPGGDSGLPSSSR
+2255 GPGRDSGLPSSSR
-2268 PDASATLPLKS
+2268 LDPSGPFATLPSKS
-2279 STEEP
+2279 TAEP
-2284 APEALEGLLCRKQEM
+2284 PPVETMEGMLCRKQEM
-2299 ESHTKKAASRSW
+2299 ESHSKKAASRSW
-2311 QNVYCALRKGT
+2311 QNVYCVLRKGSL
-2322 MGFYKDSKSAAS
+2322 GFYKDNKGAAN

-2343 VSLAEAVCEIA
+2343 ISLTEAACEVA

-2361 HVFKLRLNDGKE
+2361 HVFKLRLGDGKE
-2373 YLFQAKDEA
+2373 FLFQAKDEP
-2382 EMNSWIHS
+2382 EMSSWIRS
-2390 IGSSI
+2390 ILSSI
-2395 TAGEGGAGNHSP
+2395 PAGVGGAGERSP
-2407 MGPKVLSRAM
+2407 GGPTALSRAM
-2417 TMPPMSPSS
+2417 TMPPISPGSA
-2426 TEAPG
+2426 EPG
-2431 GVTMRSKE
+2431 AVTMRNKE
-2439 GKERDREKRFSF
+2439 GKEKDREKRFSF
-2451 FSKKK
+2451 FGKKK

>member
-1 MKTPLYRITCWGEG
+1 MSHTISPTDFDSQEIQQQYNDINNRWDLAAETDWDNENSSARLFERSRI
-15 ESRVL
+15 
-20 TVFRLGREFS
+20 
-30 HPWNAQGCLGQ
+30 
-41 TQTKARERCPSVP
+41 KAL
-54 RAAIST
+54 A
-60 ALSSPQHAT
+60 
-69 PLPGSLRQPDSRGLS
+69 D
-84 PQGRQIQS
+84 
-92 PARNPTHVS
+92 
-101 LLVRE
+101 
-106 MGLWPLQQAPGPRN
+106 
-120 SRQTQHGSVQR
+120 
-131 PCTSASCPHE
+131 E

-256 GDNKEKKSAKD
+256 EDNKEKKSAKE

-311 FDTLKRS
+311 FDSLKRS
-318 NAHHNL
+318 NAHYNL

-329 VAEKELGLTKLL
+329 TAENKLGLTKLL

-370 KALAVEGKRIGK
+370 KALAVEGKRVGK

-390 DQLIDKY
+390 DQLVGNY
-397 ETLASEL
+397 ESLASEL

-422 SLSGVQNQLQ
+422 SLSAVQNQLQ

-534 VSQDNFGVDLGAVE
+534 VSQDNFGVDLGAVD

-578 EAEGYHDVRR
+578 EAENYHDVRR

-600 EYLKELLVARRE
+600 EYLKELLAARRE
-612 RLHAHRDLQR
+612 RLNAHRDLQR
-622 LLQEMSYVMDWM
+622 LLQEMRSIMDWM
-634 GDMKGRLQSQD
+634 GEMKGRLQSQD

-656 LQTHTLV
+656 LQTHNLV

-668 AQAERVR
+668 AQAEGVR
-675 AVQAAAQPFTSPEQ
+675 GVQGALLCTCDYGNDV
-689 SYKPCEPGL
+689 YKPCEPAL
-698 VSERVSLLGQA
+698 VGEKVSLLGRA
-709 YEELGRLAVERRERL
+709 YEELGQLAGERRVRL
-724 EDSRKLWQFLW
+724 EDSRRLWQFLW

-749 ILAVADC
+749 ILAGGDC
-756 GRDLSSA
+756 GRDLTSA

-770 EAFRDEMAARYTP
+770 EAFRDEMAARYGP
-783 LSNSIA
+783 LGNSIA
-789 VGDTLVEEGHYGAPE
+789 AGQTLVEEGHIGAPE
-804 VTERIADVR
+804 CTERIRDVR
-813 AQWAHLEEASQLRE
+813 AQWAHLEELRE
-827 QHLKEAVALHQFQTD
+827 QQLKEAVALHQFQTD
-842 ANDMEAWIQETLRRV
+842 ANDMEAWILETLRQV
-857 SSPEVGHDEFSTQ
+857 SSQEVGHDEFSTQ

-887 PLIDSLHEQALA
+887 TLIDSLHEQALT
-899 LPADYANSPEVE
+899 LPPVHANSPQVE

-920 YEELEALSAARRQAL
+920 YHELEALSASRRQAL
-935 EGALALYRMF
+935 EGALALYRMY

-952 LWVEE
+952 LWVGE
-957 KEQWLDTMEI
+957 KEQWLDGMQI

-981 ETLEPEMNSLGTRVT
+981 ETLEPEMNNLGTRIS
-996 DVNQVAE
+996 DVNQVAQ
-1003 QLLSTDHCSKEQ
+1003 QLLGSDNLSKEQ
-1015 IHQTQDQLNDR
+1015 IHQTQDQLNNR
-1026 WAEFQELADK
+1026 WKEFQRLADQR
-1036 KKQALDS
+1036 KQALES

-1056 IQSWMKE
+1056 IQSWMRE

-1068 ESTQSL
+1068 ESTESL

-1094 LKAIQGKLDDL
+1094 LEAIQLDDL
-1105 RQEAEKLAQEHP
+1105 KKEAETLAEEHP
-1117 DQAEEIQARLGG
+1117 DQAEEIHAHLGE
-1129 ILEVWEELNATMKR
+1129 IQEVWQELNATMKR
-1143 REEGLGEASKLQGF
+1143 REESLGEASKLQGF

-1164 QSWLSRTMTAVASED
+1164 QSWLSRTQTAVASED

-1184 AEAEQLLARHEGI
+1184 PEAERLLSQHESI
-1197 KNEVDNYREDYEK
+1197 KNEVDNYKEDYEK
-1210 MRAVGEE
+1210 MRAVGDE
-1217 VTQGQTDAQHM
+1217 VTQGQTDAQYM
-1228 FLGQRLQALDTGWNE
+1228 FLAQRLQALDTGWHE
-1243 LRRMWENRHNLLAQA
+1243 LRRMWENRHSLLAQA
-1258 FDFQTF
+1258 FDFQSF
-1264 LRDVK
+1264 LREVK

-1280 FLSHTEMPSSLQG
+1280 VLSHTEMPSSLQG

-1301 EDFLTTMEAN
+1301 EDFLTTMEAS
-1311 EEKIVGVV
+1311 EEKITGVV
-1319 EAGRRLVNN
+1319 EAGRRLVN
-1328 DNANA
+1328 DLNANS
-1333 DKIQEKADSIQDRHQ
+1333 DKIQEKADSIQERHQ
-1348 KNKQAA
+1348 KNREAA
-1354 SELLAKL
+1354 NELLSKL

-1372 DGQELSL
+1372 DGQELTL

-1417 DWLDKIRKEGEALVR
+1417 DWLDKIDKEGQALVT
-1432 EKPELEPVVTQTLEG
+1432 EKPELQPVVQQTLEG
-1447 LQKQWEELEA
+1447 LQSQWEELEN
-1457 TTQTKAQCLFD
+1457 TTRTKAQCLFD

-1482 DTWVNNLSSQLQSD
+1482 DVWLKNLSGQLQSD
-1496 DYGKDLTSVNILL
+1496 DFGKDLTSVNILL

-1523 KEVQALQSQALAL
+1523 KEVQSLQSQALAL
-1536 SQEDAGLV
+1536 SQEDAGGAVV
-1544 EVDSQQK
+1544 EVDGQQRRVTDSFSQLQD
-1551 KVSTSFAHLLEPL
+1551 PL
-1564 RQRQELLL
+1564 NQRRQQLL

-1599 SSDHGK
+1599 STDHGK
-1605 DLPSVQLLMKKNQTL
+1605 DLSSVQLLIKKNQTL

-1634 LAHGRSLAP
+1634 
-1643 AQTGPEEEE
+1643 QTHRRGMS
-1652 VDAAGQPGQAGCL
+1652 PGQEEMDGERRSALEGRL
-1665 VQLRDSWAQLI
+1665 AELRDSWAQLI
-1676 DETDQRHARLAEA
+1676 AETDERHARLVEA
-1689 HRAQQFYADVAEA
+1689 NRAQQFYTDAAEA

-1724 AVVMVKK
+1724 ALVMVKK
-1731 HQTVEQALEDYA
+1731 HQTLEQTLEDYA
-1743 QTIHQLANSS
+1743 QPIHQLANSS
-1753 RLMVTSEH
+1753 RTMMTSEH
-1761 PESERITLR
+1761 PESERINLR

-1801 KREVEDLEQWIA
+1801 KREVDDLEQWIA

-1842 RDTSAIGQERVDG
+1842 RDTSTIGQERVDG
-1855 VNALADD
+1855 VNGLADD

-1876 WKDGLNDAWADLL
+1876 WKDGLNEAWADLL
-1889 ELMDT
+1889 ELIDT
-1894 RTQMLAAS
+1894 RTQMLSAS
-1902 YELHRFHQDAREVLG
+1902 YELHRFHQDAREALG
-1917 RVREKRD
+1917 RVREKKE

-1934 NSVQHLHRQHT
+1934 NTVQHLHRQHT
-1945 TYEHDIQALSGQ
+1945 AYEHDIQALSGQ
-1957 VRQVQ
+1957 VNQVQ

-1972 AGEKADDIQKH
+1972 AGEKAEEIH
-1983 ERAVVE
+1983 RSERSVTE
-1989 AWDALLAAGQSR
+1989 AWEGLLGAGQAR
-2001 RLLLLDT
+2001 RHLLLDT
-2008 VEKFRFLNMVRD
+2008 VEKFRFVNMVRD

-2053 IKSEIEARDDSF
+2053 IKSEIETRADSF
-2065 TACNEMG
+2065 TTCNEMG
-2072 NLLINNNHY
+2072 HSLINNNHY
-2081 AADEIREKLDQLQDK
+2081 AADEILEKLDQLQGK
-2096 RDEINKKWQDKMG
+2096 RDEISNKWQDKMD
-2109 HLQILLEV
+2109 HLLIVLEV

-2122 DASVAESWLAGQEP
+2122 DACVAETWLAGQEP
-2136 LVRTAELGANVD
+2136 LVRGAELGSNVD

-2182 QVLQKKREDEER
+2182 QEIQRRREEEER
-2194 ARRPPTP
+2194 ARRTPTP
-2201 PPAEEVVQSEA
+2201 PPTEEVAPSEA
-2212 ESQAHE
+2212 ETHDPFVCRHE
-2218 SAARTSLD
+2218 LFDVPNLFRRMPSANSFSL
-2226 QTTLNQSVSVNGVH
+2226 
-2240 SDQDTSQGSESESVN
+2240 
-2255 GPGGDSGLPSSSR
+2255 SS
-2268 PDASATLPLKS
+2268 
-2279 STEEP
+2279 
-2284 APEALEGLLCRKQEM
+2284 
-2299 ESHTKKAASRSW
+2299 HRSW
-2311 QNVYCALRKGT
+2311 QNVYCVLRKGSL
-2322 MGFYKDSKSAAS
+2322 GFYKDQKSASS
-2334 GVPYHGEVP
+2334 GIPYHGEVP
-2343 VSLAEAVCEIA
+2343 ISLGEAVCEVA

-2361 HVFKLRLNDGKE
+2361 HVFKLRLGDGKE
-2373 YLFQAKDEA
+2373 FLFQAKDEP
-2382 EMNSWIHS
+2382 EMASWIHS
-2390 IGSSI
+2390 IHSCIPAGGSGDRSP
-2395 TAGEGGAGNHSP
+2395 GGPRA
-2407 MGPKVLSRAM
+2407 LSRAM
-2417 TMPPMSPSS
+2417 TMPPISPSS
-2426 TEAPG
+2426 AEAA
-2431 GVTMRSKE
+2431 GVTMRNKE
-2439 GKERDREKRFSF
+2439 GKEKDREKRFSF
-2451 FSKKK
+2451 FGKKK

>member
-1 MKTPLYRITCWGEG
+1 MSTISPTDFDNLEIQQQYNDINNRWDLAAETDWDNENSSARLFERSRI
-15 ESRVL
+15 
-20 TVFRLGREFS
+20 
-30 HPWNAQGCLGQ
+30 
-41 TQTKARERCPSVP
+41 KAL
-54 RAAIST
+54 A
-60 ALSSPQHAT
+60 
-69 PLPGSLRQPDSRGLS
+69 D
-84 PQGRQIQS
+84 
-92 PARNPTHVS
+92 
-101 LLVRE
+101 
-106 MGLWPLQQAPGPRN
+106 
-120 SRQTQHGSVQR
+120 
-131 PCTSASCPHE
+131 E

-155 SHLGRVTCRIGDLY
+155 SHLGRVTSRIGDLY

-256 GDNKEKKSAKD
+256 EDNKEKKSAKD

-279 YPNVNVHN
+279 YPNVNIHN
-287 FTTSWRDGLAFN
+287 FTTSWRDGLAFS

-311 FDTLKRS
+311 FDNLKRS
-318 NAHHNL
+318 NAHYNL

-329 VAEKELGLTKLL
+329 VAEKDLGLTKLL

-409 QTILTLNDRQLAN
+409 QTIGTLNDRQLAN
-422 SLSGVQNQLQ
+422 SLNGVQNQLQ
-432 AFNTYRTVEKPPKFT
+432 AFNSYRTVEKPPKFT

-534 VSQDNFGVDLGAVE
+534 VSQDNFGTDLGAVE

-563 YGERVA
+563 YWERVA
-569 AVEAVAREL
+569 AVEAVAIEL
-578 EAEGYHDVRR
+578 EAEAYHDVRR
-588 VLARRDNVLRLW
+588 VTVRRDNVLRLW
-600 EYLKELLVARRE
+600 EYLKELLTARRE
-612 RLHAHRDLQR
+612 RLNAHRDLQR
-622 LLQEMSYVMDWM
+622 LFQEMRYIMDWM
-634 GDMKGRLQSQD
+634 ADMKSRLQSPD
-645 SGKHLHDVEDL
+645 SGKHLHDVLDL
-656 LQTHTLV
+656 LQKHTLV

-668 AQAERVR
+668 AQAERIKG
-675 AVQAAAQPFTSPEQ
+675 VQAAAQRFTSHEQ
-689 SYKPCEPGL
+689 AYKPCEPGL
-698 VSERVSLLGQA
+698 VSEKVDLLGDA
-709 YEELGRLAVERRERL
+709 YEELGQLAGKRRERL
-724 EDSRKLWQFLW
+724 EDSRRLWQFMW
-735 ELGEEAAWIREQEQ
+735 DVGEEAAWIREQEQ
-749 ILAVADC
+749 ILASGDC
-756 GRDLSSA
+756 GRDLTSA

-770 EAFRDEMAARYTP
+770 EAFRDEMAARYGP

-789 VGDTLVEEGHYGAPE
+789 AGEALVSEGHFGAPE
-804 VTERIADVR
+804 VNERIQDIR
-813 AQWAHLEEASQLRE
+813 AQWANLEETTKLRE
-827 QHLKEAVALHQFQTD
+827 QNLKEAVALHQFQTD
-842 ANDMEAWIQETLRRV
+842 ANDMEAWIMETLRQV

-870 TLARKQREVEEE
+870 TLARKQREIEEE

-887 PLIDSLHEQALA
+887 PGIDSLHEQAEA
-899 LPADYANSPEVE
+899 LPQAYVHYPEVE

-920 YEELEALSAARRQAL
+920 YEELESLSAARRQAL

-957 KEQWLDTMEI
+957 KEQWLDGMEI

-981 ETLEPEMNSLGTRVT
+981 ETLEPEMNNLGTRVT
-996 DVNQVAE
+996 DVNQVAQ
-1003 QLLSTDHCSKEQ
+1003 QLLSSDNCNKEQ
-1015 IHQTQDQLNDR
+1015 IHQTRDQLNNR
-1026 WAEFQELADK
+1026 WMEFEKMAGQ
-1036 KKQALDS
+1036 KKQGLES

-1068 ESTQSL
+1068 ESTQGL

-1094 LKAIQGKLDDL
+1094 LEAIQGKLDDL
-1105 RQEAEKLAQEHP
+1105 NNEAEKLAEEHP
-1117 DQAEEIQARLGG
+1117 EQAAEIQGRLAE
-1129 ILEVWEELNATMKR
+1129 IQEVWEELNATMKR
-1143 REEGLGEASKLQGF
+1143 REESLGEASKLQGF

-1164 QSWLSRTMTAVASED
+1164 QSWLSRTQTAVASED

-1184 AEAEQLLARHEGI
+1184 PEAESLLTQHECI
-1197 KNEVDNYREDYEK
+1197 KNEVDNYKEDYEK

-1228 FLGQRLQALDTGWNE
+1228 FLAQRLQALDTGWHE
-1243 LRRMWENRHNLLAQA
+1243 LRRMWENRHSLLAQA
-1258 FDFQTF
+1258 FDFQNF
-1264 LRDVK
+1264 LRDAK
-1269 QAEGFLNSQEY
+1269 QAEAFLNSQEY
-1280 FLSHTEMPSSLQG
+1280 VLSHTEMPTSLQG

-1301 EDFLTTMEAN
+1301 EDFLTTTEAS
-1311 EEKIVGVV
+1311 EEKITGVV
-1319 EAGRRLVNN
+1319 EAGRRLIN
-1328 DNANA
+1328 DSNANS
-1333 DKIQEKADSIQDRHQ
+1333 DKIQEKVDSIQERHL
-1348 KNKQAA
+1348 KNKEAA
-1354 SELLAKL
+1354 NELLAKL

-1372 DGQELSL
+1372 DGQELTL

-1417 DWLDKIRKEGEALVR
+1417 DWLDKIDKEGQALVA
-1432 EKPELEPVVTQTLEG
+1432 EKPELKPVVQQTLED
-1447 LQKQWEELEA
+1447 LQRQWDELES
-1457 TTQTKAQCLFD
+1457 TTRTKAQCLFD

-1482 DTWVNNLSSQLQSD
+1482 DVWLKNLEGQLHSD

-1509 KKHQMLEHQMEVRE
+1509 QKHQMLEHQMEVRE
-1523 KEVQALQSQALAL
+1523 KEVESLQSQALAL
-1536 SQEDAGLV
+1536 TQEDAGV
-1544 EVDSQQK
+1544 AEVDGQQRR
-1551 KVSTSFAHLLEPL
+1551 VTDNFSGLQDPL
-1564 RQRQELLL
+1564 KLRRQRLL

-1585 DEILWVKERMPLAT
+1585 DEILWVRERMPLAT
-1599 SSDHGK
+1599 STDHGK
-1605 DLPSVQLLMKKNQTL
+1605 DLPTVQLVIKKNQTL

-1634 LAHGRSLAP
+1634 HRRGMTQSQVDGERQSVL
-1643 AQTGPEEEE
+1643 EER
-1652 VDAAGQPGQAGCL
+1652 L
-1665 VQLRDSWAQLI
+1665 VELRDLWDQLI
-1676 DETDQRHARLAEA
+1676 AETDKRHTRLIEA
-1689 HRAQQFYADVAEA
+1689 NRAQQFYADAAEA

-1724 AVVMVKK
+1724 ALVMVKK
-1731 HQTVEQALEDYA
+1731 HQTLEQALEDYA

-1801 KREVEDLEQWIA
+1801 KREVDDLEQWIA

-1842 RDTSAIGQERVDG
+1842 RDTSTIGQERVDG
-1855 VNALADD
+1855 VNGLADD

-1876 WKDGLNDAWADLL
+1876 WKDGLNEAWADLL
-1889 ELMDT
+1889 ELIDT

-1902 YELHRFHQDAREVLG
+1902 YELHRFHQDAMEVLG
-1917 RVREKRD
+1917 RVKEKKD
-1924 ALPSDLGRDL
+1924 GLPSDLGRDL
-1934 NSVQHLHRQHT
+1934 NTVQHLHRQHNT
-1945 TYEHDIQALSGQ
+1945 FENDIQALSGQ
-1957 VRQVQ
+1957 VNQVQ

-1972 AGEKADDIQKH
+1972 AGEKADDINRSEH
-1983 ERAVVE
+1983 AVTSAWEGLLE
-1989 AWDALLAAGQSR
+1989 AGTAR

-2008 VEKFRFLNMVRD
+2008 VEKFRFFNMVRD

-2025 DGVNLQ
+2025 DGINLQ

-2042 SAGLVIANHQD
+2042 SAGLVINNHQD
-2053 IKSEIEARDDSF
+2053 IKSEIDTRADSF

-2072 NLLINNNHY
+2072 NTLINNNHY
-2081 AADEIREKLDQLQDK
+2081 AADEIREKLTQLQEK
-2096 RDEINKKWQDKMG
+2096 RDRINKNWQDKMD
-2109 HLQILLEV
+2109 HLQIVLEV

-2122 DASVAESWLAGQEP
+2122 DAYVAESWLAGQEP
-2136 LVRTAELGANVD
+2136 LVRAAELGGNVD

-2156 HEAFEKLAAGWE
+2156 HEAFEKLAAAWE
-2168 ERFTLLEKLTTLEE
+2168 DRFVLLEKLTTLEE
-2182 QVLQKKREDEER
+2182 HEIQRRREEEER

-2201 PPAEEVVQSEA
+2201 PPAEEVAQTET
-2212 ESQAHE
+2212 ESHVHD

-2240 SDQDTSQGSESESVN
+2240 SDNDTSQQSLSLSLSVGKKSEPKRVCKPKQPERGSETDSVN
-2255 GPGGDSGLPSSSR
+2255 GPGRDSGLASSR
-2268 PDASATLPLKS
+2268 LEPSATLPS
-2279 STEEP
+2279 RGGAESEP
-2284 APEALEGLLCRKQEM
+2284 ETMEGMLYRKQEM
-2299 ESHTKKAASRSW
+2299 ESHSKKAATRSW
-2311 QNVYCALRKGT
+2311 QNVYCVLRKGSL
-2322 MGFYKDSKSAAS
+2322 GFYKDNRSAS
-2334 GVPYHGEVP
+2334 NGIPYHGEVP
-2343 VSLAEAVCEIA
+2343 ISLGEAVCEVA

-2361 HVFKLRLNDGKE
+2361 HVFKLRLGDGKE

-2382 EMNSWIHS
+2382 EMSSWIRS
-2390 IGSSI
+2390 ILGSI
-2395 TAGEGGAGNHSP
+2395 PAGAGDSP
-2407 MGPKVLSRAM
+2407 GGPRALSRAM
-2417 TMPPMSPSS
+2417 TMPPISPSS
-2426 TEAPG
+2426 GDAGG
-2431 GVTMRSKE
+2431 GVTMRNKD
-2439 GKERDREKRFSF
+2439 GKDRDREKRFSF
-2451 FSKKK
+2451 FGKKK

>member
-1 MKTPLYRITCWGEG
+1 MSTISPTDFDSLEIQQQYNDINNRWDLASETDWDNENSSARLFERSRI
-15 ESRVL
+15 
-20 TVFRLGREFS
+20 
-30 HPWNAQGCLGQ
+30 
-41 TQTKARERCPSVP
+41 KAL
-54 RAAIST
+54 A
-60 ALSSPQHAT
+60 
-69 PLPGSLRQPDSRGLS
+69 D
-84 PQGRQIQS
+84 
-92 PARNPTHVS
+92 
-101 LLVRE
+101 
-106 MGLWPLQQAPGPRN
+106 
-120 SRQTQHGSVQR
+120 
-131 PCTSASCPHE
+131 E

-256 GDNKEKKSAKD
+256 GDNKEKKSAKE

-299 AIVHKHRPDVIE
+299 AIVHKHRSDLIE
-311 FDTLKRS
+311 FDNLKRS
-318 NAHHNL
+318 NAHYNL

-390 DQLIDKY
+390 DQLIEKY
-397 ETLASEL
+397 ESLASEL
-404 LQWIE
+404 LQWIQ
-409 QTILTLNDRQLAN
+409 QTIATLNDRQLAN
-422 SLSGVQNQLQ
+422 SLNGVQNQLQ

-534 VSQDNFGVDLGAVE
+534 VSQDNFGCDLGAVE

-578 EAEGYHDVRR
+578 EAEGYHEVRR
-588 VLARRDNVLRLW
+588 IAARRDNVLRLW
-600 EYLKELLVARRE
+600 DYLKELLSARRE
-612 RLHAHRDLQR
+612 RLNSHRDLQR
-622 LLQEMSYVMDWM
+622 LLQEMKYIMDWM
-634 GDMKGRLQSQD
+634 ADMKGRLQSQD

-656 LQTHTLV
+656 LQTHNLV
-663 EADIS
+663 EADTS
-668 AQAERVR
+668 AQAERIK
-675 AVQAAAQPFTSPEQ
+675 AVQASAQRFTSDGQ
-689 SYKPCEPGL
+689 IYKPCDPAL
-698 VSERVSLLGQA
+698 VSEKVTQLGQA
-709 YEELGRLAVERRERL
+709 YEELGVLAGTRRARL
-724 EDSRKLWQFLW
+724 EESRRLWQFLW

-749 ILAVADC
+749 ILAGGDC

-770 EAFRDEMAARYTP
+770 EAFRDEMAARYGP
-783 LSNSIA
+783 LGHSIA
-789 VGDTLVEEGHYGAPE
+789 SGEQLVREGHSGAPE
-804 VTERIADVR
+804 VTERITDVR
-813 AQWAHLEEASQLRE
+813 AQWAHLEETSRHRE
-827 QHLKEAVALHQFQTD
+827 QNLKESVALHQFQTD
-842 ANDMEAWIQETLRRV
+842 ANDMEAWISETLRQV
-857 SSPEVGHDEFSTQ
+857 SSQEVGHDEFSTQ

-887 PLIDSLHEQALA
+887 SLIDSLHEQALA
-899 LPADYANSPEVE
+899 LPSAFTHSPQVE
-911 GRLPAIEQR
+911 GRLPSIEQR
-920 YEELEALSAARRQAL
+920 YEELESLSSARRQAL
-935 EGALALYRMF
+935 EGALALYRMY

-957 KEQWLDTMEI
+957 KEQWLHGMEI

-981 ETLEPEMNSLGTRVT
+981 ETLEPEMNNLGTRVT

-1003 QLLSTDHCSKEQ
+1003 QLLKSDNRCKDQ
-1015 IHQTQDQLNDR
+1015 INHTQDQLNNR
-1026 WAEFQELADK
+1026 WKEFQGLADQ
-1036 KKQALDS
+1036 KKQDLES

-1068 ESTQSL
+1068 ESTQGL

-1094 LKAIQGKLDDL
+1094 LEAIQGKLDDL
-1105 RQEAEKLAQEHP
+1105 KQEAEKLAEEHP
-1117 DQAEEIQARLGG
+1117 DQAQEIQARLAG
-1129 ILEVWEELNATMKR
+1129 IQEVWEELNATMKR
-1143 REEGLGEASKLQGF
+1143 REESLGEASKLQGF

-1164 QSWLSRTMTAVASED
+1164 QSWLSRTQTAVASED
-1179 IPTSL
+1179 TPTSVV
-1184 AEAEQLLARHEGI
+1184 EAEQLLTQHEAI
-1197 KNEVDNYREDYEK
+1197 KNEVDNYREDYER
-1210 MRAVGEE
+1210 MRATGAE

-1228 FLGQRLQALDTGWNE
+1228 FLAQRLQALDTGWHE
-1243 LRRMWENRHNLLAQA
+1243 LRRMWENRHALLAQA
-1258 FDFQTF
+1258 FDFQTL
-1264 LRDVK
+1264 LRDAK

-1280 FLSHTEMPSSLQG
+1280 VLSHTEMPSSLQG
-1293 AEEAIKKH
+1293 ALEAIKKH
-1301 EDFLTTMEAN
+1301 EDFMTTMEAS
-1311 EEKIVGVV
+1311 EEKINGVV
-1319 EAGRRLVNN
+1319 DAGRRLVS
-1328 DNANA
+1328 DGNANA

-1348 KNKQAA
+1348 KNKESS

-1372 DGQELSL
+1372 DGQELTL

-1417 DWLDKIRKEGEALVR
+1417 DWLDKIDKEGQALVS
-1432 EKPELEPVVTQTLEG
+1432 EKPELEPVVRQTLDG
-1447 LQKQWEELEA
+1447 LQKQWEELEN
-1457 TTQTKAQCLFD
+1457 TTRTKAQCLFD

-1482 DTWVNNLSSQLQSD
+1482 DSWVQNQSSQLQSD
-1496 DYGKDLTSVNILL
+1496 DFGKDLTSVNILL

-1523 KEVQALQSQALAL
+1523 KEVQSLQSQALAL
-1536 SQEDAGLV
+1536 AQEDSGIA
-1544 EVDSQQK
+1544 EVDGQQRRVADSFSQLQ
-1551 KVSTSFAHLLEPL
+1551 EPL
-1564 RQRQELLL
+1564 HLRRQQLLS
-1572 ASKEAHQFNRDLE
+1572 SKEAHQFNRDLE
-1585 DEILWVKERMPLAT
+1585 DEILWVKERMPLANST
-1599 SSDHGK
+1599 DHGK
-1605 DLPSVQLLMKKNQTL
+1605 DLPSVQLLSKKNQTL

-1634 LAHGRSLAP
+1634 LAHGRSIGTATDGGDGER
-1643 AQTGPEEEE
+1643 Q
-1652 VDAAGQPGQAGCL
+1652 AALEGRLGELGEQ
-1665 VQLRDSWAQLI
+1665 WARLI
-1676 DETDQRHARLAEA
+1676 SETDERHSRLQEA
-1689 HRAQQFYADVAEA
+1689 NRAQQFYADAAEA

-1731 HQTVEQALEDYA
+1731 HQILEQALEDYA

-1753 RLMVTSEH
+1753 RFMVTGEH
-1761 PESERITLR
+1761 PESERINLR

-1801 KREVEDLEQWIA
+1801 KREVDDLEQWIA

-1820 SHELGQDYEHVTML
+1820 SHELGQDIEHVTML

-1842 RDTSAIGQERVDG
+1842 RDTSTIGQERVDV
-1855 VNALADD
+1855 VNGQADD

-1876 WKDGLNDAWADLL
+1876 WKDGLNEAWADLL
-1889 ELMDT
+1889 ELIDT

-1902 YELHRFHQDAREVLG
+1902 YELHRFHQDAREALG
-1917 RVREKRD
+1917 RVREKTENLS
-1924 ALPSDLGRDL
+1924 ADLGRDL
-1934 NSVQHLHRQHT
+1934 NTVQHLHRQHNA
-1945 TYEHDIQALSGQ
+1945 YEHDIQALSGQ
-1957 VRQVQ
+1957 VTQVQ

-1972 AGEKADDIQKH
+1972 AGEKAEDIHRH
-1983 ERAVVE
+1983 ERSVTE
-1989 AWDALLAAGQSR
+1989 AWEGLLAAGQAR

-2031 IDAHDSPRDVS
+2031 IQSHDSPRDVS
-2042 SAGLVIANHQD
+2042 SAGLVIAHHQD
-2053 IKSEIEARDDSF
+2053 IKSEIETRADSF
-2065 TACNEMG
+2065 NACHEMG
-2072 NLLINNNHY
+2072 NSLINNNHY
-2081 AADEIREKLDQLQDK
+2081 AADEIREKLDQLQAK
-2096 RDEINKKWQDKMG
+2096 RDEINQKWQDKMD
-2109 HLQILLEV
+2109 HLQIVLEV

-2136 LVRTAELGANVD
+2136 LVRAAELGANVD

-2168 ERFTLLEKLTTLEE
+2168 DRFSLLEKLTTLEE
-2182 QVLQKKREDEER
+2182 HEMQKRREEEER

-2201 PPAEEVVQSEA
+2201 PPAEVVASDGETL
-2212 ESQAHE
+2212 AHD

-2240 SDQDTSQGSESESVN
+2240 SDQDTSQQSLSVSMSELKKPDPKPVSKPMSKPKAQERSHQINATLRHKMHMGSESESVN
-2255 GPGGDSGLPSSSR
+2255 GPGRDSGLPSSSR
-2268 PDASATLPLKS
+2268 HDPSATLPGRGGAEPGVDT
-2279 STEEP
+2279 TEGM
-2284 APEALEGLLCRKQEM
+2284 LNRKHEM
-2299 ESHTKKAASRSW
+2299 ESHNKKAASRSW
-2311 QNVYCALRKGT
+2311 QNVYCVLRKGSL
-2322 MGFYKDSKSAAS
+2322 GFYKDNKSAS
-2334 GVPYHGEVP
+2334 NGIPYHGEVP
-2343 VSLAEAVCEIA
+2343 ISLGEATCVIA
-2354 HDYKKRK
+2354 NDYKKRK
-2361 HVFKLRLNDGKE
+2361 HVFKLRLGDGKE
-2373 YLFQAKDEA
+2373 FLFQAKDEP
-2382 EMNSWIHS
+2382 EMSSWIRAIHS
-2390 IGSSI
+2390 SMQP
-2395 TAGEGGAGNHSP
+2395 AAAEYSP
-2407 MGPKVLSRAM
+2407 GPNRGLSRAM
-2417 TMPPMSPSS
+2417 TMPPISPSS
-2426 TEAPG
+2426 GDTG
-2431 GVTMRSKE
+2431 GVTMRNKD
-2439 GKERDREKRFSF
+2439 GKDKDREKRFSF
-2451 FSKKK
+2451 FGKKK

>member
-1 MKTPLYRITCWGEG
+1 MSDLFCKLCFMEISFESINSTISPTDFDSLEIQQQYNDINNRWDLAAETDWDNENSSARLFERSRI
-15 ESRVL
+15 
-20 TVFRLGREFS
+20 
-30 HPWNAQGCLGQ
+30 
-41 TQTKARERCPSVP
+41 KAL
-54 RAAIST
+54 A
-60 ALSSPQHAT
+60 
-69 PLPGSLRQPDSRGLS
+69 D
-84 PQGRQIQS
+84 
-92 PARNPTHVS
+92 
-101 LLVRE
+101 
-106 MGLWPLQQAPGPRN
+106 
-120 SRQTQHGSVQR
+120 
-131 PCTSASCPHE
+131 E

-256 GDNKEKKSAKD
+256 EDNKEKKSAKD

-279 YPNVNVHN
+279 YPNVNIHN

-299 AIVHKHRPDVIE
+299 AIVHKHRPDLIE
-311 FDTLKRS
+311 FDNLKRS
-318 NAHHNL
+318 NAHYNL

-390 DQLIDKY
+390 DQLIEKY

-409 QTILTLNDRQLAN
+409 QTIVTLNDRQLAN
-422 SLSGVQNQLQ
+422 SLSAVQNQLQ
-432 AFNTYRTVEKPPKFT
+432 AFNSYRTVEKPPKFT

-534 VSQDNFGVDLGAVE
+534 VSQDNFGTDLGAVE

-563 YGERVA
+563 YWERVA
-569 AVEAVAREL
+569 AVEAVAKEL
-578 EAEGYHDVRR
+578 EAESYHDVRR
-588 VLARRDNVLRLW
+588 VIARRDNVLRLW

-612 RLHAHRDLQR
+612 RLNAHRDLQR
-622 LLQEMSYVMDWM
+622 LFQEMRYIMDWM
-634 GDMKGRLQSQD
+634 AEMKGRLQSQD
-645 SGKHLHDVEDL
+645 SGKHLHDVLDL
-656 LQTHTLV
+656 LQKHTLV

-668 AQAERVR
+668 AQAERIKG
-675 AVQAAAQPFTSPEQ
+675 VQGAAKRFTSYEQ
-689 SYKPCEPGL
+689 AYKPCEPGL
-698 VSERVSLLGQA
+698 VSEKVDLLGQA
-709 YEELGRLAVERRERL
+709 YEELGQLAGKRRESL
-724 EDSRKLWQFLW
+724 EDSRRLWQFLW
-735 ELGEEAAWIREQEQ
+735 DVGEEAAWIREQEQ
-749 ILAVADC
+749 ILASGDC
-756 GRDLSSA
+756 GRDLTSA

-770 EAFRDEMAARYTP
+770 EAFRDEMAARYGP

-789 VGDTLVEEGHYGAPE
+789 AGEALINEGHFGAPE
-804 VTERIADVR
+804 VTERIQDIR
-813 AQWAHLEEASQLRE
+813 AQWTHLEEVE
-827 QHLKEAVALHQFQTD
+827 QSLKEAVALHQFQTD
-842 ANDMEAWIQETLRRV
+842 ANDMEAWIMETLRQV
-857 SSPEVGHDEFSTQ
+857 SSQEVGHDEFSTQ
-870 TLARKQREVEEE
+870 TLARKQREIEEE

-887 PLIDSLHEQALA
+887 PLIESLHEQVQA
-899 LPADYANSPEVE
+899 LPQAYIQFPQVD

-920 YEELEALSAARRQAL
+920 YEELEFLSAARRQAL

-957 KEQWLDTMEI
+957 KEQWLHGMEI

-981 ETLEPEMNSLGTRVT
+981 ETLEPEMNNLGTRVT

-1003 QLLSTDHCSKEQ
+1003 QLLSSDNCSKDQ
-1015 IHQTQDQLNDR
+1015 IHHTRDQLNNR
-1026 WAEFQELADK
+1026 WTEFEQLAGQ
-1036 KKQALDS
+1036 KKQALES

-1056 IQSWMKE
+1056 IQTWMKE

-1094 LKAIQGKLDDL
+1094 LEAIQVWRGYM
-1105 RQEAEKLAQEHP
+1105 QNEAEKLAKEHP
-1117 DQAEEIQARLGG
+1117 DQAGEIQGRLAE
-1129 ILEVWEELNATMKR
+1129 IQEVWEELNATMKR
-1143 REEGLGEASKLQGF
+1143 REESLGEASKLQGF

-1164 QSWLSRTMTAVASED
+1164 QSWLSRTQTAVASED

-1184 AEAEQLLARHEGI
+1184 PEAESLLAQHESI
-1197 KNEVDNYREDYEK
+1197 KNEVDNYKEDYEK

-1228 FLGQRLQALDTGWNE
+1228 FLAQRLQALDTGWHE
-1243 LRRMWENRHNLLAQA
+1243 LRRMWENRHSLLAQA

-1264 LRDVK
+1264 LRDAK
-1269 QAEGFLNSQEY
+1269 QAEAFLNSQEY
-1280 FLSHTEMPSSLQG
+1280 VLSHTEMPSSLQG

-1301 EDFLTTMEAN
+1301 EDFLTTTEAS
-1311 EEKIVGVV
+1311 EEKITGVV
-1319 EAGRRLVNN
+1319 EAGRRLIN
-1328 DNANA
+1328 DCNANS
-1333 DKIQEKADSIQDRHQ
+1333 DKIQEKVDSIQERHV
-1348 KNKQAA
+1348 KNKKAA
-1354 SELLAKL
+1354 NELLTKL

-1372 DGQELSL
+1372 DGQELTL

-1417 DWLDKIRKEGEALVR
+1417 DWLDKIDKEGQALVA
-1432 EKPELEPVVTQTLEG
+1432 EKPELKPVVQQTLED
-1447 LQKQWEELEA
+1447 LQRQWEELEG
-1457 TTQTKAQCLFD
+1457 TTRTKAQCLFD

-1482 DTWVNNLSSQLQSD
+1482 DVWLKNLESQLHSD

-1523 KEVQALQSQALAL
+1523 KEVQSLQSQALAL
-1536 SQEDAGLV
+1536 SQEDAGLA
-1544 EVDSQQK
+1544 EVDGQQRR
-1551 KVSTSFAHLLEPL
+1551 VTDNFENLQDPL
-1564 RQRQELLL
+1564 KLRRQRLL

-1599 SSDHGK
+1599 STDHGK
-1605 DLPSVQLLMKKNQTL
+1605 DLPTVQLLIKKNQTL

-1634 LAHGRSLAP
+1634 HRRGKDQSQVDGERQSVL
-1643 AQTGPEEEE
+1643 EER
-1652 VDAAGQPGQAGCL
+1652 L
-1665 VQLRDSWAQLI
+1665 VELRGLWDQLI
-1676 DETDQRHARLAEA
+1676 AETDKRHARLIEA
-1689 HRAQQFYADVAEA
+1689 NRAQQFYADAAEA

-1724 AVVMVKK
+1724 ALVMVKK
-1731 HQTVEQALEDYA
+1731 HQILEQALEDYA

-1801 KREVEDLEQWIA
+1801 KREVDDLEQWIA

-1842 RDTSAIGQERVDG
+1842 RDTSTIGQERVDG
-1855 VNALADD
+1855 VNGLADD

-1876 WKDGLNDAWADLL
+1876 WKDGLNEAWADLL
-1889 ELMDT
+1889 ELIDT

-1902 YELHRFHQDAREVLG
+1902 YELHRFHQDAMEVLG
-1917 RVREKRD
+1917 RVKEKRE

-1934 NSVQHLHRQHT
+1934 NTVQHLHRQHNT
-1945 TYEHDIQALSGQ
+1945 FEHDIQALSGQ
-1957 VRQVQ
+1957 VNQVQ

-1972 AGEKADDIQKH
+1972 AGEKADDIH
-1983 ERAVVE
+1983 RSEHAVTS
-1989 AWDALLAAGQSR
+1989 AWEGLLEAGQAR

-2008 VEKFRFLNMVRD
+2008 VEKFRFFNMVRD

-2053 IKSEIEARDDSF
+2053 IKSEIETRADSF
-2065 TACNEMG
+2065 TACFEMG
-2072 NLLINNNHY
+2072 NTLINNNHY
-2081 AADEIREKLDQLQDK
+2081 AADEIREKLAQLQEK
-2096 RDEINKKWQDKMG
+2096 RDRINKKWQDKMD
-2109 HLQILLEV
+2109 HLQIVLEV

-2122 DASVAESWLAGQEP
+2122 DAYVAESWLAGQEP
-2136 LVRTAELGANVD
+2136 LVRAAELGSNVD

-2156 HEAFEKLAAGWE
+2156 HEAFEKLAAAWE
-2168 ERFTLLEKLTTLEE
+2168 ERFFLLEKLTTLEE
-2182 QVLQKKREDEER
+2182 QEIQRRRDEEER

-2201 PPAEEVVQSEA
+2201 PPAEEVAQSET
-2212 ESQAHE
+2212 E
-2218 SAARTSLD
+2218 
-2226 QTTLNQSVSVNGVH
+2226 
-2240 SDQDTSQGSESESVN
+2240 SQGSESESVN
-2255 GPGGDSGLPSSSR
+2255 GPGRDSGLASSR
-2268 PDASATLPLKS
+2268 LEPSATLPS
-2279 STEEP
+2279 RGGAESEP
-2284 APEALEGLLCRKQEM
+2284 ETMEGMLCRKQEM
-2299 ESHTKKAASRSW
+2299 ESHSKKAASRSW
-2311 QNVYCALRKGT
+2311 QNVYCVLRKGSL
-2322 MGFYKDSKSAAS
+2322 GFYKDGKSAS
-2334 GVPYHGEVP
+2334 NGIPYHGEVP
-2343 VSLAEAVCEIA
+2343 ISLGEAVCEVA

-2361 HVFKLRLNDGKE
+2361 HVFKLRLGDGKE

-2382 EMNSWIHS
+2382 EMSSWIRS
-2390 IGSSI
+2390 ILGSI
-2395 TAGEGGAGNHSP
+2395 PTGAGDSP
-2407 MGPKVLSRAM
+2407 GGPRALSRAM
-2417 TMPPMSPSS
+2417 TMPPISPSS
-2426 TEAPG
+2426 GDAG
-2431 GVTMRSKE
+2431 GVTMRNKE
-2439 GKERDREKRFSF
+2439 GKEKDREKRFSF
-2451 FSKKK
+2451 FGKKK

>member
-1 MKTPLYRITCWGEG
+1 MSTISPTDFDSVEIQQQYNDINNRWDIAAETEWDNENSSARLFERSRI
-15 ESRVL
+15 
-20 TVFRLGREFS
+20 
-30 HPWNAQGCLGQ
+30 
-41 TQTKARERCPSVP
+41 KAL
-54 RAAIST
+54 A
-60 ALSSPQHAT
+60 
-69 PLPGSLRQPDSRGLS
+69 D
-84 PQGRQIQS
+84 
-92 PARNPTHVS
+92 
-101 LLVRE
+101 
-106 MGLWPLQQAPGPRN
+106 
-120 SRQTQHGSVQR
+120 
-131 PCTSASCPHE
+131 E

-256 GDNKEKKSAKD
+256 EDNKEKKSAKD

-299 AIVHKHRPDVIE
+299 AIVHKHRPDLID
-311 FDTLKRS
+311 FDNLKRS
-318 NAHHNL
+318 NAHYNL

-390 DQLIDKY
+390 DQLIEKY

-409 QTILTLNDRQLAN
+409 QTIVTLNDRQLAN
-422 SLSGVQNQLQ
+422 SLNGVQNQLQ

-534 VSQDNFGVDLGAVE
+534 VSQDSFGVDLGAVE
-548 AATRKHEAIETDIGA
+548 AATRKHEAIETDIQA

-578 EAEGYHDVRR
+578 EAEGYHEVRR
-588 VLARRDNVLRLW
+588 ILARRDNVLRLW
-600 EYLKELLVARRE
+600 EYLKELLAARRE
-612 RLHAHRDLQR
+612 RLFAHRDLQR
-622 LLQEMSYVMDWM
+622 LLQEMSYIMDWM
-634 GDMKGRLQSQD
+634 EDMESRLQSQD
-645 SGKHLHDVEDL
+645 NGKHLHDVEDL
-656 LQTHTLV
+656 LQKHTLV
-663 EADIS
+663 EADIA
-668 AQAERVR
+668 AQAERVK
-675 AVQAAAQPFTSPEQ
+675 AVQAAAKRFTSNEQ
-689 SYKPCEPGL
+689 SYKPCDPSL
-698 VSERVSLLGQA
+698 VEEKVDLLGRT
-709 YEELGRLAVERRERL
+709 YGDLGQLAADRRARLD
-724 EDSRKLWQFLW
+724 DSRRLWQFLW

-749 ILAVADC
+749 ILSGGDY
-756 GRDLSSA
+756 GKDLSSA

-770 EAFRDEMAARYTP
+770 EAFRDEMAARYGP
-783 LSNSIA
+783 LGNSIA
-789 VGDTLVEEGHYGAPE
+789 GGEALVKEGHFGAPE
-804 VTERIADVR
+804 VAERIKDVS
-813 AQWAHLEEASQLRE
+813 AQWSHMEEASQLRE
-827 QHLKEAVALHQFQTD
+827 QGLKESVALHQFQTD
-842 ANDMEAWIQETLRRV
+842 ANDMEAWILETLRQV
-857 SSPEVGHDEFSTQ
+857 SSQEVGHDEFSTQ

-887 PLIDSLHEQALA
+887 SLIDSLHEQAST
-899 LPADYANSPEVE
+899 LPEAYAHSPQVE
-911 GRLPAIEQR
+911 GRLPAIEQQ
-920 YEELEALSAARRQAL
+920 YEELEGLSSSWRQAL
-935 EGALALYRMF
+935 DGALALYRMF
-945 SEAGACQ
+945 SEASACQ
-952 LWVEE
+952 LWVGE
-957 KEQWLDTMEI
+957 KELWLHNMEI

-981 ETLEPEMNSLGTRVT
+981 ETLEPEMNTLGARIS
-996 DVNQVAE
+996 DVNQVAQ
-1003 QLLSTDHCSKEQ
+1003 QLLGSDNRNKEQ
-1015 IHQTQDQLNDR
+1015 IDQTQDQLNKR
-1026 WAEFQELADK
+1026 WSDFQSLANQR
-1036 KKQALDS
+1036 KQALES

-1056 IQSWMKE
+1056 IKSWMKE

-1094 LKAIQGKLDDL
+1094 LEAIQGKLDDL
-1105 RQEAEKLAQEHP
+1105 RSEAEKLASEHP
-1117 DQAEEIQARLGG
+1117 EQEEEIKGRLAE
-1129 ILEVWEELNATMKR
+1129 IQEVWEELRATMKR
-1143 REEGLGEASKLQGF
+1143 REESLGEASKLQGF

-1164 QSWLSRTMTAVASED
+1164 QAWLSRTQTTVASED
-1179 IPTSL
+1179 TPTSL
-1184 AEAEQLLARHEGI
+1184 AEAERLLAQHEAI

-1210 MRAVGEE
+1210 MRATGAE

-1228 FLGQRLQALDTGWNE
+1228 FLAQRLQALDTGWHE
-1243 LRRMWENRHNLLAQA
+1243 LRRMWESRHCVLAQA
-1258 FDFQTF
+1258 FDFQTL
-1264 LRDVK
+1264 LRDAK

-1280 FLSHTEMPSSLQG
+1280 VLSHTEMPSSLQG
-1293 AEEAIKKH
+1293 AVESIKKH

-1311 EEKIVGVV
+1311 EEKINSVV
-1319 EAGRRLVNN
+1319 ESGRRLISDGNTY
-1328 DNANA
+1328 A
-1333 DKIQEKADSIQDRHQ
+1333 DKIEEKTDSIQES
-1348 KNKQAA
+1348 KP
-1354 SELLAKL
+1354 
-1361 KDNRE
+1361 
-1366 LQHFLQ
+1366 QHRLQ
-1372 DGQELSL
+1372 DELTL

-1417 DWLDKIRKEGEALVR
+1417 DWLDKIDKEGQVLVK
-1432 EKPELEPVVTQTLEG
+1432 EKPELEQTVSETMSS
-1447 LQKQWEELEA
+1447 LQKQWEELES
-1457 TTQTKAQCLFD
+1457 TTQAKAQCLFD

-1482 DTWVNNLSSQLQSD
+1482 DSWLQNISSQLQSD
-1496 DYGKDLTSVNILL
+1496 DFGKDLTSVNILL
-1509 KKHQMLEHQMEVRE
+1509 KKHQVNPKCWSIRWRFARKRFMEVDGQQRRVTDSFS
-1523 KEVQALQSQALAL
+1523 KLQ
-1536 SQEDAGLV
+1536 D
-1544 EVDSQQK
+1544 
-1551 KVSTSFAHLLEPL
+1551 PL
-1564 RQRQELLL
+1564 RQRRQHLLD
-1572 ASKEAHQFNRDLE
+1572 SKEAHQFNRDLE

-1599 SSDHGK
+1599 STDHGK
-1605 DLPSVQLLMKKNQTL
+1605 DLPSVQLLIKKNQTL

-1634 LAHGRSLAP
+1634 QAHGRNMS
-1643 AQTGPEEEE
+1643 PEESEMDRE
-1652 VDAAGQPGQAGCL
+1652 RRAALDG
-1665 VQLRDSWAQLI
+1665 
-1676 DETDQRHARLAEA
+1676 RLAELRELWA
-1689 HRAQQFYADVAEA
+1689 LLISETEKRNLRLEEANRAQQFYADAAEA

-1724 AVVMVKK
+1724 ALVMVKK
-1731 HQTVEQALEDYA
+1731 HQILEQALEDYA

-1753 RLMVTSEH
+1753 RLMVNSEH

-1790 RLQERLRLTQL
+1790 KLQERLRLTQL
-1801 KREVEDLEQWIA
+1801 KREVDDLEQWIA

-1842 RDTSAIGQERVDG
+1842 RDTSTIGQERVDA
-1855 VNALADD
+1855 VNDQANE

-1876 WKDGLNDAWADLL
+1876 WKDGLNEAWADLL
-1889 ELMDT
+1889 ELIDT

-1902 YELHRFHQDAREVLG
+1902 YELHRFHQDAREALG
-1917 RVREKRD
+1917 LIREKKETL
-1924 ALPSDLGRDL
+1924 AGAELGRDL
-1934 NSVQHLHRQHT
+1934 NTVQHFLRQHT
-1945 TYEHDIQALSGQ
+1945 AYEHDVQALSGQ
-1957 VRQVQ
+1957 VTQVQ

-1972 AGEKADDIQKH
+1972 AGEKADDIHRH
-1983 ERAVVE
+1983 ERAVTE
-1989 AWDALLAAGQSR
+1989 AWEGLQSATQAR

-2025 DGVNLQ
+2025 EGINLQ
-2031 IDAHDSPRDVS
+2031 IQSHDSPRDVS

-2053 IKSEIEARDDSF
+2053 IKSEIETRADSF
-2065 TACNEMG
+2065 TACSEMG
-2072 NLLINNNHY
+2072 RTLINNNHY
-2081 AADEIREKLDQLQDK
+2081 ASDEIQEKLDQLQAK
-2096 RDEINKKWQDKMG
+2096 RTEINQKWQEKMD
-2109 HLQILLEV
+2109 HLQIVLEV
-2117 LQFGR
+2117 LQFSR
-2122 DASVAESWLAGQEP
+2122 DASMAESWLVGQEP
-2136 LVRTAELGANVD
+2136 LVRGAELGSNVD

-2168 ERFTLLEKLTTLEE
+2168 DRFTQLEKLTTLEE
-2182 QVLQKKREDEER
+2182 QEIQRRREEEER

-2201 PPAEEVVQSEA
+2201 PPVEEVVQSEIND
-2212 ESQAHE
+2212 SHV
-2218 SAARTSLD
+2218 L
-2226 QTTLNQSVSVNGVH
+2226 VN
-2240 SDQDTSQGSESESVN
+2240 QGSESESVN
-2255 GPGGDSGLPSSSR
+2255 GPGRDSGLDSASR
-2268 PDASATLPLKS
+2268 QDPSATLPGRGGAEAA
-2279 STEEP
+2279 TETM
-2284 APEALEGLLCRKQEM
+2284 EGILCRKQEM
-2299 ESHTKKAASRSW
+2299 ESHNKKAATRSW
-2311 QNVYCALRKGT
+2311 QNVYCILRKGSL
-2322 MGFYKDSKSAAS
+2322 GFYKDNKSAS
-2334 GVPYHGEVP
+2334 NGIPYHGEVP
-2343 VSLAEAVCEIA
+2343 ISLSEAVCEVA

-2361 HVFKLRLNDGKE
+2361 HVFKLRLGDGKE
-2373 YLFQAKDEA
+2373 FLFQAKDEA
-2382 EMNSWIHS
+2382 EMSSWIQAIQS
-2390 IGSSI
+2390 TLSS
-2395 TAGEGGAGNHSP
+2395 TERSPGGTRG
-2407 MGPKVLSRAM
+2407 LSRAM

-2426 TEAPG
+2426 GDAG
-2431 GVTMRSKE
+2431 GVTMRNKD

-2451 FSKKK
+2451 FGKKK

>member
-1 MKTPLYRITCWGEG
+1 MSTISPTDFDSVEIQQQYNDINNRWDITAETEWDNENSSARLFERSRI
-15 ESRVL
+15 
-20 TVFRLGREFS
+20 
-30 HPWNAQGCLGQ
+30 
-41 TQTKARERCPSVP
+41 KAL
-54 RAAIST
+54 A
-60 ALSSPQHAT
+60 
-69 PLPGSLRQPDSRGLS
+69 D
-84 PQGRQIQS
+84 
-92 PARNPTHVS
+92 
-101 LLVRE
+101 
-106 MGLWPLQQAPGPRN
+106 
-120 SRQTQHGSVQR
+120 
-131 PCTSASCPHE
+131 E

-256 GDNKEKKSAKD
+256 EDNKEKKSAKD

-299 AIVHKHRPDVIE
+299 AIVHKHRSDLID
-311 FDTLKRS
+311 FDNLKRS
-318 NAHHNL
+318 NAHYNL

-390 DQLIDKY
+390 DQLIEKY

-409 QTILTLNDRQLAN
+409 QTIVTLNDRQLAN
-422 SLSGVQNQLQ
+422 SLSAVQNQLQ

-534 VSQDNFGVDLGAVE
+534 VSQDNFGVELGAVE
-548 AATRKHEAIETDIGA
+548 AATRKHEAIETDIQA

-578 EAEGYHDVRR
+578 EAEGYHEVRR
-588 VLARRDNVLRLW
+588 ILARRDNVLRLW
-600 EYLKELLVARRE
+600 EYLKELLAARRE
-612 RLHAHRDLQR
+612 RLNAHRDLQR
-622 LLQEMSYVMDWM
+622 LLQEMSYIMDWM
-634 GDMKGRLQSQD
+634 EDMKSRLQSQD

-656 LQTHTLV
+656 LQKHTLV

-668 AQAERVR
+668 AQAEQVK
-675 AVQAAAQPFTSPEQ
+675 AVQAAAKRFTSNEQ
-689 SYKPCEPGL
+689 SYKPCDPTL
-698 VSERVSLLGQA
+698 VEEKADLLGRA
-709 YEELGRLAVERRERL
+709 YGELSQLAADRRVRLD
-724 EDSRKLWQFLW
+724 DSRRLWQFLW

-749 ILAVADC
+749 ILSGGDY
-756 GRDLSSA
+756 GKDLSSA

-770 EAFRDEMAARYTP
+770 EAFRDEMAARYGP
-783 LSNSIA
+783 LGNSIA
-789 VGDTLVEEGHYGAPE
+789 GGEALVKEGHYGAPE
-804 VTERIADVR
+804 VTERIKDVR
-813 AQWAHLEEASQLRE
+813 AQWSHLEEASQLRE
-827 QHLKEAVALHQFQTD
+827 QGLIESVAFHQFQTD
-842 ANDMEAWIQETLRRV
+842 GNDMEAWILETLRLV
-857 SSPEVGHDEFSTQ
+857 SSQEVGHDEFSTQ

-887 PLIDSLHEQALA
+887 SLIDSLHEQAST
-899 LPADYANSPEVE
+899 LPEAYAQSPQVE

-920 YEELEALSAARRQAL
+920 YEELEGLSSSWRQAL
-935 EGALALYRMF
+935 DGALALYRMF
-945 SEAGACQ
+945 SEASACQ
-952 LWVEE
+952 QWVGE
-957 KEQWLDTMEI
+957 KEQWLHNMEI

-981 ETLEPEMNSLGTRVT
+981 ETLEPEMNTLGARIS
-996 DVNQVAE
+996 DVNQVAQ
-1003 QLLSTDHCSKEQ
+1003 QLLGSDNRNKEQ
-1015 IHQTQDQLNDR
+1015 IDQTQNQLNKR
-1026 WAEFQELADK
+1026 WSDFQSLSDQR
-1036 KKQALDS
+1036 KQALES

-1056 IQSWMKE
+1056 IKSWMKE

-1094 LKAIQGKLDDL
+1094 LEAIQGKLDDL
-1105 RQEAEKLAQEHP
+1105 RCEAEKLVSEHP
-1117 DQAEEIQARLGG
+1117 EQEEEIKGRLAE
-1129 ILEVWEELNATMKR
+1129 IQEVWEELRATMKR
-1143 REEGLGEASKLQGF
+1143 REESLGEASKLQGF

-1164 QSWLSRTMTAVASED
+1164 QAWLSRTQTTVASED
-1179 IPTSL
+1179 TPTSL
-1184 AEAEQLLARHEGI
+1184 AEAECLLAQHEAI

-1210 MRAVGEE
+1210 MRATGVE
-1217 VTQGQTDAQHM
+1217 VTRGQTDAQHM
-1228 FLGQRLQALDTGWNE
+1228 FLAQRLQALDTGWHE
-1243 LRRMWENRHNLLAQA
+1243 LRRMWESRHCVLAQA
-1258 FDFQTF
+1258 FDFQTL
-1264 LRDVK
+1264 LRDAK

-1280 FLSHTEMPSSLQG
+1280 VLSHTEMPSSLQG
-1293 AEEAIKKH
+1293 AVEAIKKH

-1311 EEKIVGVV
+1311 EEKINGVV
-1319 EAGRRLVNN
+1319 ESGRRLISDGNTY
-1328 DNANA
+1328 A
-1333 DKIQEKADSIQDRHQ
+1333 DKIQEKTDSIQERHQ

-1354 SELLAKL
+1354 NELLAKL

-1372 DGQELSL
+1372 DGQELTL

-1417 DWLDKIRKEGEALVR
+1417 DWLDKIDKEGQVLVN
-1432 EKPELEPVVTQTLEG
+1432 EKPELEQTVSETMSS
-1447 LQKQWEELEA
+1447 LQKQWEELES
-1457 TTQTKAQCLFD
+1457 TTQAKAQCLFD
-1468 ANRAELFTQSCSAL
+1468 ANRTELFTQSCSAL
-1482 DTWVNNLSSQLQSD
+1482 DSWLQNISSQLQSD
-1496 DYGKDLTSVNILL
+1496 DFGKDLTSVNILL

-1523 KEVQALQSQALAL
+1523 KEVQSLQSQALAL
-1536 SQEDAGLV
+1536 AQEDSGIM
-1544 EVDSQQK
+1544 EVDGQQRR
-1551 KVSTSFAHLLEPL
+1551 VTDSFSKLQDPL
-1564 RQRQELLL
+1564 RQRRQRLL

-1599 SSDHGK
+1599 STDHGK
-1605 DLPSVQLLMKKNQTL
+1605 DLPSVQLLIKKNQTL

-1634 LAHGRSLAP
+1634 QAHGRTMSPGKDSEMDRERRAALD
-1643 AQTGPEEEE
+1643 GRLEELRELWALLISE
-1652 VDAAGQPGQAGCL
+1652 TEKRNVRLEAAN
-1665 VQLRDSWAQLI
+1665 
-1676 DETDQRHARLAEA
+1676 
-1689 HRAQQFYADVAEA
+1689 RAQQFYTDAAEA

-1724 AVVMVKK
+1724 ALVMVKK
-1731 HQTVEQALEDYA
+1731 HQILEQALEDYA

-1753 RLMVTSEH
+1753 RLMVNSEH

-1790 RLQERLRLTQL
+1790 KLQERLRLTQL
-1801 KREVEDLEQWIA
+1801 KREVDDLEQWIA

-1820 SHELGQDYEHVTML
+1820 SHELGQDYEHVM
-1834 RDKFREFA
+1834 
-1842 RDTSAIGQERVDG
+1842 
-1855 VNALADD
+1855 N
-1862 LIESGHPENASVAE
+1862 SGCSLSTLQIVAE
-1876 WKDGLNDAWADLL
+1876 WKDGLNEAWADLL
-1889 ELMDT
+1889 ELIDT

-1902 YELHRFHQDAREVLG
+1902 YELHRFHQDAREALG
-1917 RVREKRD
+1917 LIREKKETL
-1924 ALPSDLGRDL
+1924 AGAELGRDL
-1934 NSVQHLHRQHT
+1934 NTVQHLLRQHT
-1945 TYEHDIQALSGQ
+1945 AYEHDVQALSGQ
-1957 VRQVQ
+1957 VRVTQVQ

-1972 AGEKADDIQKH
+1972 AGEKADDIHRH
-1983 ERAVVE
+1983 ERAITE
-1989 AWDALLAAGQSR
+1989 AWEGLQSATQAR

-2008 VEKFRFLNMVRD
+2008 VEKFRYLNMVRD

-2025 DGVNLQ
+2025 EGISLQ
-2031 IDAHDSPRDVS
+2031 IQSHDSPRDVS

-2053 IKSEIEARDDSF
+2053 IKSEIETRANSF
-2065 TACNEMG
+2065 TACSEMG
-2072 NLLINNNHY
+2072 HTLTNNNHY
-2081 AADEIREKLDQLQDK
+2081 ASDEIQEKLDQLQAK
-2096 RDEINKKWQDKMG
+2096 RTEINQKWQEKMD
-2109 HLQILLEV
+2109 HLQIVLEV
-2117 LQFGR
+2117 LQFSR
-2122 DASVAESWLAGQEP
+2122 DASMAESWLAGQEP
-2136 LVRTAELGANVD
+2136 LVRAAELGSNVD

-2168 ERFTLLEKLTTLEE
+2168 DRFTQLEKLTTLEE
-2182 QVLQKKREDEER
+2182 QEIQRIREEEER

-2201 PPAEEVVQSEA
+2201 PPVEEVVQSEMND
-2212 ESQAHE
+2212 SHV
-2218 SAARTSLD
+2218 SL
-2226 QTTLNQSVSVNGVH
+2226 N
-2240 SDQDTSQGSESESVN
+2240 QGSESESVN
-2255 GPGGDSGLPSSSR
+2255 GPGRDSGLDSASHQDP
-2268 PDASATLPLKS
+2268 SATLPGRGGAEGT
-2279 STEEP
+2279 TE
-2284 APEALEGLLCRKQEM
+2284 AMEGILCRKQEM
-2299 ESHTKKAASRSW
+2299 ESHNKKAATRSW
-2311 QNVYCALRKGT
+2311 QNVYCVLRKSSL
-2322 MGFYKDSKSAAS
+2322 GFYKDNKSAAN
-2334 GVPYHGEVP
+2334 GIPYHGEVLI
-2343 VSLAEAVCEIA
+2343 SLSEAVCEVA

-2361 HVFKLRLNDGKE
+2361 HVFKLRLGDGKE
-2373 YLFQAKDEA
+2373 FLFQAKDEA
-2382 EMNSWIHS
+2382 EMSSWIQA
-2390 IGSSI
+2390 ILSSLSS
-2395 TAGEGGAGNHSP
+2395 TERSPGATRG
-2407 MGPKVLSRAM
+2407 LSRAM

-2426 TEAPG
+2426 GEAG
-2431 GVTMRSKE
+2431 GVTMRNKD

-2451 FSKKK
+2451 FGKKK

>member
-1 MKTPLYRITCWGEG
+1 MSTISPTDFDSLEIQQQYNDINNRWDLAAETDWDNENSSARLFERSRI
-15 ESRVL
+15 
-20 TVFRLGREFS
+20 
-30 HPWNAQGCLGQ
+30 
-41 TQTKARERCPSVP
+41 KAL
-54 RAAIST
+54 A
-60 ALSSPQHAT
+60 
-69 PLPGSLRQPDSRGLS
+69 D
-84 PQGRQIQS
+84 
-92 PARNPTHVS
+92 
-101 LLVRE
+101 
-106 MGLWPLQQAPGPRN
+106 
-120 SRQTQHGSVQR
+120 
-131 PCTSASCPHE
+131 E

-256 GDNKEKKSAKD
+256 EDNKEKKSAKD

-279 YPNVNVHN
+279 YPNVNIHN

-299 AIVHKHRPDVIE
+299 AIVHKHRPDLIE
-311 FDTLKRS
+311 FDNLKRS
-318 NAHHNL
+318 NAHYNL

-390 DQLIDKY
+390 DQLIEKY

-409 QTILTLNDRQLAN
+409 QTIVTLNDRQLAN

-432 AFNTYRTVEKPPKFT
+432 AFNSYRTVEKPPKFT

-534 VSQDNFGVDLGAVE
+534 VSQDNFGTDLGAVE

-563 YGERVA
+563 YWERVA
-569 AVEAVAREL
+569 AVEAVAKEL
-578 EAEGYHDVRR
+578 EAERYHDVRR
-588 VLARRDNVLRLW
+588 ILARRDNVLRLW
-600 EYLKELLVARRE
+600 EYLKELLAARRE
-612 RLHAHRDLQR
+612 RLNAHRDLQR
-622 LLQEMSYVMDWM
+622 LFQEMRYIMDWM
-634 GDMKGRLQSQD
+634 ADEKGRLQSQD
-645 SGKHLHDVEDL
+645 SGKHLHDVLDL
-656 LQTHTLV
+656 LQKHNLV

-668 AQAERVR
+668 AQAERIK
-675 AVQAAAQPFTSPEQ
+675 AVQGAANRFTSHEQ
-689 SYKPCEPGL
+689 AYKPCEPGL
-698 VSERVSLLGQA
+698 VADKVDLLGQA
-709 YEELGRLAVERRERL
+709 YEELIQLAGNRRECL
-724 EDSRKLWQFLW
+724 EESRRLWQFLW
-735 ELGEEAAWIREQEQ
+735 DLGEEAAWIREQEQ
-749 ILAVADC
+749 ILATGDC
-756 GRDLSSA
+756 GRDLTSA
-763 LHLLSKH
+763 RHLLSKH
-770 EAFRDEMAARYTP
+770 EAFRDEMAARFGP

-789 VGDTLVEEGHYGAPE
+789 AGEALVKEGHFGAAE
-804 VTERIADVR
+804 VTERIRDVHG
-813 AQWAHLEEASQLRE
+813 QWAHLEETTKLRE
-827 QHLKEAVALHQFQTD
+827 QSLKESVALHQFQTD
-842 ANDMEAWIQETLRRV
+842 ANDMEAWIMETLRQV
-857 SSPEVGHDEFSTQ
+857 SSQEVGHDEFSTQ
-870 TLARKQREVEEE
+870 TLARKQREIDEE

-887 PLIDSLHEQALA
+887 PLIDSLHEQTQAMPQA
-899 LPADYANSPEVE
+899 YIRFPQVD

-920 YEELEALSAARRQAL
+920 YEELVSLSAARRQAL

-945 SEAGACQ
+945 SEADACQ

-957 KEQWLDTMEI
+957 KEQWLDGMEI

-981 ETLEPEMNSLGTRVT
+981 DTLEPEMNNVGTRVT

-1003 QLLSTDHCSKEQ
+1003 QLLSSDNCSKDQ
-1015 IHQTQDQLNDR
+1015 IHQTKDQLNNR
-1026 WAEFQELADK
+1026 WEEFKQLAGQ
-1036 KKQALDS
+1036 KKQALES

-1056 IQSWMKE
+1056 SQTWMKE

-1094 LKAIQGKLDDL
+1094 LEAIQGKLDGL
-1105 RQEAEKLAQEHP
+1105 RNEAEKLAREHP
-1117 DQAEEIQARLGG
+1117 DQAGEIQGRLAE
-1129 ILEVWEELNATMKR
+1129 IQEVWEELNTTMKR
-1143 REEGLGEASKLQGF
+1143 REESLGEASKLQGF

-1164 QSWLSRTMTAVASED
+1164 QSWLSRTQTAVASED

-1184 AEAEQLLARHEGI
+1184 PEAESLLAQHESI
-1197 KNEVDNYREDYEK
+1197 KNEIDNYKEDYEK
-1210 MRAVGEE
+1210 MRDVGEE

-1228 FLGQRLQALDTGWNE
+1228 FLAQRLQALDTGWHE
-1243 LRRMWENRHNLLAQA
+1243 LHRMWENRHSLLAQA

-1264 LRDVK
+1264 LRDAK
-1269 QAEGFLNSQEY
+1269 QAEAFLNSQEY
-1280 FLSHTEMPSSLQG
+1280 VLSHTEMPTSLQA

-1301 EDFLTTMEAN
+1301 EDFLTTTEAS
-1311 EEKIVGVV
+1311 EEKITGVV
-1319 EAGRRLVNN
+1319 EAGRRLIN
-1328 DNANA
+1328 DSNANA
-1333 DKIQEKADSIQDRHQ
+1333 DKIQEKVDSIQERHR
-1348 KNKQAA
+1348 KNKEAA
-1354 SELLAKL
+1354 NELLTKL
-1361 KDNRE
+1361 KDNCE

-1372 DGQELSL
+1372 DGQELTL
-1379 WINEKMLTAQDMSYD
+1379 WINEKMLTAQDMTYD

-1417 DWLDKIRKEGEALVR
+1417 DWLDKIDTEGQALVA
-1432 EKPELEPVVTQTLEG
+1432 EKPELKPVVQKTLED
-1447 LQKQWEELEA
+1447 LQHQWEELEGR
-1457 TTQTKAQCLFD
+1457 TRTKDQCLFE
-1468 ANRAELFTQSCSAL
+1468 AHRAEIFTQSCSAL
-1482 DTWVNNLSSQLQSD
+1482 DDWLKNIESQLHSD

-1523 KEVQALQSQALAL
+1523 KEVQCLQSQAVAL
-1536 SQEDAGLV
+1536 SQEEAGLN
-1544 EVDSQQK
+1544 EIDGQQQR
-1551 KVSTSFAHLLEPL
+1551 VTDNFSDLQEPL
-1564 RQRQELLL
+1564 RLRRQQLL

-1585 DEILWVKERMPLAT
+1585 DEILWVKERMPLAAST
-1599 SSDHGK
+1599 DHGK
-1605 DLPSVQLLMKKNQTL
+1605 DLPTVQLLIKKNQTL

-1634 LAHGRSLAP
+1634 HRRGEDQSQVDGERQSLLK
-1643 AQTGPEEEE
+1643 ER
-1652 VDAAGQPGQAGCL
+1652 L
-1665 VQLRDSWAQLI
+1665 VELKNLWDQLI
-1676 DETDQRHARLAEA
+1676 AETDQRHTRLMEA
-1689 HRAQQFYADVAEA
+1689 HRAQQFYADAAEA

-1724 AVVMVKK
+1724 ALVMVKK
-1731 HQTVEQALEDYA
+1731 HQILEQALEDYA

-1753 RLMVTSEH
+1753 RLMVNGEH
-1761 PESERITLR
+1761 SESERITLR

-1801 KREVEDLEQWIA
+1801 KREVDDLEQWIA

-1842 RDTSAIGQERVDG
+1842 RDTSTIGQERVDG
-1855 VNALADD
+1855 VNGLADD

-1876 WKDGLNDAWADLL
+1876 WKDGLNEAWADLL
-1889 ELMDT
+1889 ELIDT

-1902 YELHRFHQDAREVLG
+1902 YELHRFHQDATEVLG
-1917 RVREKRD
+1917 RIKEKKE
-1924 ALPSDLGRDL
+1924 ALASDLGRDL
-1934 NSVQHLHRQHT
+1934 NTVQHLHRLHIT
-1945 TYEHDIQALSGQ
+1945 SENDIQALSGQ
-1957 VRQVQ
+1957 VNQVQ

-1972 AGEKADDIQKH
+1972 AGEKADDIQRSEH
-1983 ERAVVE
+1983 AVTA
-1989 AWDALLAAGQSR
+1989 AWEGLLQACQAR

-2008 VEKFRFLNMVRD
+2008 VEKFRFFNMVRD

-2042 SAGLVIANHQD
+2042 SAGLVIANHQH
-2053 IKSEIEARDDSF
+2053 IKSEMETRADSF
-2065 TACNEMG
+2065 TACTEMG
-2072 NLLINNNHY
+2072 KCLINNNHY
-2081 AADEIREKLDQLQDK
+2081 ATDEIREKMAQLQEK
-2096 RDEINKKWQDKMG
+2096 RHKINKKWQDKMD
-2109 HLQILLEV
+2109 HLQIVLEV

-2136 LVRTAELGANVD
+2136 LVRAAELGTNVD

-2156 HEAFEKLAAGWE
+2156 HEAFEKLAAAWE
-2168 ERFTLLEKLTTLEE
+2168 ERFVQLEKLTT
-2182 QVLQKKREDEER
+2182 
-2194 ARRPPTP
+2194 
-2201 PPAEEVVQSEA
+2201 
-2212 ESQAHE
+2212 
-2218 SAARTSLD
+2218 
-2226 QTTLNQSVSVNGVH
+2226 
-2240 SDQDTSQGSESESVN
+2240 SESVN
-2255 GPGGDSGLPSSSR
+2255 GPGRDSGLASSR
-2268 PDASATLPLKS
+2268 LEPSATLPS
-2279 STEEP
+2279 RGGADSEP
-2284 APEALEGLLCRKQEM
+2284 DIMEGVLCRKQEM
-2299 ESHTKKAASRSW
+2299 ESHNKKAATRSW
-2311 QNVYCALRKGT
+2311 HNVYCVLKKGQL
-2322 MGFYKDSKSAAS
+2322 GFYKDNKTVSS
-2334 GVPYHGEVP
+2334 GVTYHGEMP
-2343 VSLAEAVCEIA
+2343 INLEDAVCEIA
-2354 HDYKKRK
+2354 LDYKKRK
-2361 HVFKLRLNDGKE
+2361 NVFKLRLGDGKE

-2382 EMNSWIHS
+2382 EMSSWIRS
-2390 IGSSI
+2390 ILNSIPAGSKD
-2395 TAGEGGAGNHSP
+2395 SP
-2407 MGPKVLSRAM
+2407 LGPRPLSRAM
-2417 TMPPMSPSS
+2417 TMPPISPSS
-2426 TEAPG
+2426 G
-2431 GVTMRSKE
+2431 DGVTMRSKD
-2439 GKERDREKRFSF
+2439 GKEKDREKRFSF
-2451 FSKKK
+2451 FGKKK

>member
-1 MKTPLYRITCWGEG
+1 MSTISPTDFDSLEIQQQYNDINNRWDLAAETDWDNENSSARLFERSRIKALAETSSKKTMEWDHRD
-15 ESRVL
+15 
-20 TVFRLGREFS
+20 RE
-30 HPWNAQGCLGQ
+30 PC
-41 TQTKARERCPSVP
+41 
-54 RAAIST
+54 
-60 ALSSPQHAT
+60 
-69 PLPGSLRQPDSRGLS
+69 LS
-84 PQGRQIQS
+84 PAAFVNQVQYSNILEGRFKQ
-92 PARNPTHVS
+92 
-101 LLVRE
+101 
-106 MGLWPLQQAPGPRN
+106 LQD
-120 SRQTQHGSVQR
+120 
-131 PCTSASCPHE
+131 E

-256 GDNKEKKSAKD
+256 EDNKEKKSAKD

-279 YPNVNVHN
+279 YPNVNIHN

-299 AIVHKHRPDVIE
+299 AIVHKHRPDLIE
-311 FDTLKRS
+311 FDNLKRS
-318 NAHHNL
+318 NAHYNL

-390 DQLIDKY
+390 DQLIEKY

-409 QTILTLNDRQLAN
+409 QTIVTLNDRQLAN
-422 SLSGVQNQLQ
+422 SLSAVQNQLQ
-432 AFNTYRTVEKPPKFT
+432 AFNSYRTVEKPPKFT

-534 VSQDNFGVDLGAVE
+534 VSQDNFGTDLGAVE

-563 YGERVA
+563 YWERVA
-569 AVEAVAREL
+569 AVEAVAKEL

-588 VLARRDNVLRLW
+588 ILARRDNVLRLW
-600 EYLKELLVARRE
+600 EYLKDLLAARRE
-612 RLHAHRDLQR
+612 RLNAHRDLQR
-622 LLQEMSYVMDWM
+622 LFQEMRYIMDWM
-634 GDMKGRLQSQD
+634 ADMKGRLQSQD
-645 SGKHLHDVEDL
+645 SGKHLHDVLDL
-656 LQTHTLV
+656 LQKHTLV

-668 AQAERVR
+668 ARAERIK
-675 AVQAAAQPFTSPEQ
+675 AVQGAAKRFTSYEQ
-689 SYKPCEPGL
+689 AYKPCEPGL
-698 VSERVSLLGQA
+698 VSEKVDLLGQA
-709 YEELGRLAVERRERL
+709 YEELGQLSGKRRERL
-724 EDSRKLWQFLW
+724 EDSRRLWQFLW
-735 ELGEEAAWIREQEQ
+735 DLGEEAAWIREQEQ
-749 ILAVADC
+749 ILASGDC
-756 GRDLSSA
+756 GRDLTSA

-770 EAFRDEMAARYTP
+770 EAFRDEMAARYGP

-789 VGDTLVEEGHYGAPE
+789 AGEALVKEGHFGAPE
-804 VTERIADVR
+804 VTERIQDIR
-813 AQWAHLEEASQLRE
+813 AQWAHLEETTKLRE
-827 QHLKEAVALHQFQTD
+827 QNLKEAVALHQFQTD
-842 ANDMEAWIQETLRRV
+842 ANDMEAWIMETFRQV
-857 SSPEVGHDEFSTQ
+857 SSQEVGHDEFSTQ
-870 TLARKQREVEEE
+870 TLARKQREIEEE

-887 PLIDSLHEQALA
+887 PLIDSLHEQVQA
-899 LPADYANSPEVE
+899 LPQAYIEFPQVD

-920 YEELEALSAARRQAL
+920 YEELESLSAARRQAL

-945 SEAGACQ
+945 SEADACQ

-957 KEQWLDTMEI
+957 KEQWLHGMEI

-981 ETLEPEMNSLGTRVT
+981 DTLEPEMNNLGTRVT

-1003 QLLSTDHCSKEQ
+1003 QLLSSDNCSKDQ
-1015 IHQTQDQLNDR
+1015 IHQTRDQLNNR
-1026 WAEFQELADK
+1026 WAEFEQLVGQ
-1036 KKQALDS
+1036 KKQALES

-1056 IQSWMKE
+1056 IQTWMKE

-1094 LKAIQGKLDDL
+1094 LEAIQGKLDDL
-1105 RQEAEKLAQEHP
+1105 TKEAEKLAKEHP
-1117 DQAEEIQARLGG
+1117 DQAGEIQGRLAE
-1129 ILEVWEELNATMKR
+1129 IQEVWEELNSTMKR
-1143 REEGLGEASKLQGF
+1143 REESLGEASKLQGF

-1164 QSWLSRTMTAVASED
+1164 QSWLSRTQTAVASED

-1184 AEAEQLLARHEGI
+1184 PEAESLLAQHESI
-1197 KNEVDNYREDYEK
+1197 KNEVDNYKEDYEK

-1228 FLGQRLQALDTGWNE
+1228 FLAQRLQALDTGWHE
-1243 LRRMWENRHNLLAQA
+1243 LRRMWENRHSLLAQA

-1264 LRDVK
+1264 LRDAK
-1269 QAEGFLNSQEY
+1269 QAEAFLNSQEY
-1280 FLSHTEMPSSLQG
+1280 VLSHTEMPTSLQG

-1301 EDFLTTMEAN
+1301 EDFLTTTEAS
-1311 EEKIVGVV
+1311 EEKITGVV
-1319 EAGRRLVNN
+1319 ETGRRLIN
-1328 DNANA
+1328 DSNANS
-1333 DKIQEKADSIQDRHQ
+1333 DKIQEKVDSIQERHL
-1348 KNKQAA
+1348 KNKEAA
-1354 SELLAKL
+1354 NELLTKL

-1372 DGQELSL
+1372 DGQELTL

-1417 DWLDKIRKEGEALVR
+1417 DWLDKIDKEGQALVA
-1432 EKPELEPVVTQTLEG
+1432 EKPELKPVVQQTLED
-1447 LQKQWEELEA
+1447 LQRQWEELES
-1457 TTQTKAQCLFD
+1457 TTRTKAQCLFD

-1482 DTWVNNLSSQLQSD
+1482 DVWLKNLEGQLQSD

-1523 KEVQALQSQALAL
+1523 KEVQSLQSQALAL
-1536 SQEDAGLV
+1536 SQEDAGLA
-1544 EVDSQQK
+1544 EVDGQQRR
-1551 KVSTSFAHLLEPL
+1551 VTDNFSNLQEPL
-1564 RQRQELLL
+1564 RLRRQQLL

-1599 SSDHGK
+1599 STDHGK
-1605 DLPSVQLLMKKNQTL
+1605 DLPTVQLLIKKNQTL

-1634 LAHGRSLAP
+1634 HRRGKTQSQVDGERQSVL
-1643 AQTGPEEEE
+1643 EER
-1652 VDAAGQPGQAGCL
+1652 L
-1665 VQLRDSWAQLI
+1665 VELRDLWDQLI
-1676 DETDQRHARLAEA
+1676 AETDKRHARLIEA
-1689 HRAQQFYADVAEA
+1689 NRAQQFYADAAEA

-1724 AVVMVKK
+1724 ALVMVKK
-1731 HQTVEQALEDYA
+1731 HQTLEQALEDYA

-1801 KREVEDLEQWIA
+1801 KREVDDLEQWIA

-1842 RDTSAIGQERVDG
+1842 RDTSTIGQERVDG
-1855 VNALADD
+1855 VNGLADD

-1876 WKDGLNDAWADLL
+1876 WKDGLNEAWADLL
-1889 ELMDT
+1889 ELIDT

-1902 YELHRFHQDAREVLG
+1902 YELHRFHQDAMEVLG
-1917 RVREKRD
+1917 RVKEKRE

-1934 NSVQHLHRQHT
+1934 NTVQHLHRQHNT
-1945 TYEHDIQALSGQ
+1945 FEHDIQALSGQ
-1957 VRQVQ
+1957 VNQVQ

-1972 AGEKADDIQKH
+1972 AGEKADDIH
-1983 ERAVVE
+1983 RSEHAVTS
-1989 AWDALLAAGQSR
+1989 AWEGLLEAGQAR

-2008 VEKFRFLNMVRD
+2008 VEKFRFFNMVRD

-2053 IKSEIEARDDSF
+2053 IKSEIETRADSF
-2065 TACNEMG
+2065 TACIEMG
-2072 NLLINNNHY
+2072 NTLINNNHY
-2081 AADEIREKLDQLQDK
+2081 AADEIREKLIQLQEK
-2096 RDEINKKWQDKMG
+2096 RDKINKKWQDKMD
-2109 HLQILLEV
+2109 HLQIVLEV

-2122 DASVAESWLAGQEP
+2122 DAYVAESWLAGQEP
-2136 LVRTAELGANVD
+2136 LVRAAELGSNVD

-2156 HEAFEKLAAGWE
+2156 HEAFEKLAAAWE
-2168 ERFTLLEKLTTLEE
+2168 ERFVLLEKLTTLEE
-2182 QVLQKKREDEER
+2182 QENQRRREEEER

-2201 PPAEEVVQSEA
+2201 PPAEEVAQSET
-2212 ESQAHE
+2212 ESQVHD

-2240 SDQDTSQGSESESVN
+2240 SDNDTSQGSESESVN
-2255 GPGGDSGLPSSSR
+2255 GPGRDSGLASSR
-2268 PDASATLPLKS
+2268 LEPSATLPS
-2279 STEEP
+2279 RGGAESEP
-2284 APEALEGLLCRKQEM
+2284 ETMEGMLCRKQEM
-2299 ESHTKKAASRSW
+2299 ESHSKKAASRSW
-2311 QNVYCALRKGT
+2311 QNVYCVLRKGSL
-2322 MGFYKDSKSAAS
+2322 GFYKDGKSAS
-2334 GVPYHGEVP
+2334 NGIPYHGEVP
-2343 VSLAEAVCEIA
+2343 ISLGEAVCEVA

-2361 HVFKLRLNDGKE
+2361 HVFKLRLGDGKE

-2382 EMNSWIHS
+2382 EMSSWIRS
-2390 IGSSI
+2390 ILGSIPTGPGDSP
-2395 TAGEGGAGNHSP
+2395 GGPRA
-2407 MGPKVLSRAM
+2407 LSRAM
-2417 TMPPMSPSS
+2417 TMPPISPSS
-2426 TEAPG
+2426 GDAG
-2431 GVTMRSKE
+2431 GVTMRNKE
-2439 GKERDREKRFSF
+2439 GKEKDREKRFSF
-2451 FSKKK
+2451 FGKKK

>member
-1 MKTPLYRITCWGEG
+1 CLLQGF
-15 ESRVL
+15 SVL
-20 TVFRLGREFS
+20 S
-30 HPWNAQGCLGQ
+30 
-41 TQTKARERCPSVP
+41 
-54 RAAIST
+54 
-60 ALSSPQHAT
+60 LSLS
-69 PLPGSLRQPDSRGLS
+69 LPV
-84 PQGRQIQS
+84 
-92 PARNPTHVS
+92 VS
-101 LLVRE
+101 F
-106 MGLWPLQQAPGPRN
+106 AD
-120 SRQTQHGSVQR
+120 
-131 PCTSASCPHE
+131 E

-155 SHLGRVTCRIGDLY
+155 SHLGRVTSRIGDLY

-256 GDNKEKKSAKD
+256 GDNKEKKSAKE

-279 YPNVNVHN
+279 YPNVNIHN
-287 FTTSWRDGLAFN
+287 FTTSWRDGLAFS

-311 FDTLKRS
+311 FDNLKRS

-329 VAEKELGLTKLL
+329 VAEKDLGLTKLL

-390 DQLIDKY
+390 DQLIEKY

-404 LQWIE
+404 LRWIE
-409 QTILTLNDRQLAN
+409 QTIRTLNDRQLAN
-422 SLSGVQNQLQ
+422 SLNAVQNQLQ
-432 AFNTYRTVEKPPKFT
+432 AFNSYRTVEKPPKFT

-534 VSQDNFGVDLGAVE
+534 VSQDNFGTDLGAVE

-563 YGERVA
+563 YWERVA
-569 AVEAVAREL
+569 AVEAVAKEL
-578 EAEGYHDVRR
+578 EAERYHDVRR
-588 VLARRDNVLRLW
+588 VIARRDNVLRLW
-600 EYLKELLVARRE
+600 EYLKELLAARRE
-612 RLHAHRDLQR
+612 RLNAHRDLQR
-622 LLQEMSYVMDWM
+622 LFEEMRYIMDWM
-634 GDMKGRLQSQD
+634 ADMKGRLQSPD
-645 SGKHLHDVEDL
+645 SGKHLHDVLDL
-656 LQTHTLV
+656 LQKHTLV

-668 AQAERVR
+668 AQAERIK
-675 AVQAAAQPFTSPEQ
+675 AVQGAAQRFTSYEQ
-689 SYKPCEPGL
+689 AYKPCEPGL
-698 VSERVSLLGQA
+698 VSEKVDLLGQA
-709 YEELGRLAVERRERL
+709 YEELGQLAGKRRVRL
-724 EDSRKLWQFLW
+724 EESRRLWQFLW
-735 ELGEEAAWIREQEQ
+735 DVGEEAAWIREQEQ
-749 ILAVADC
+749 ILASGDC
-756 GRDLSSA
+756 GRDLTSA

-770 EAFRDEMAARYTP
+770 EAFSDEMAARYGP

-789 VGDTLVEEGHYGAPE
+789 AGEALVEEGHFGAPE
-804 VTERIADVR
+804 VTERIDDIR
-813 AQWAHLEEASQLRE
+813 AQWTHLEELRE
-827 QHLKEAVALHQFQTD
+827 LSLKEAVALHQFQTD
-842 ANDMEAWIQETLRRV
+842 ANDMEAWIMETLRQV
-857 SSPEVGHDEFSTQ
+857 SSQEVGHDEFSTQ

-887 PLIDSLHEQALA
+887 PGIDSLHEQVEA
-899 LPADYANSPEVE
+899 LPQAYIHYPQVD
-911 GRLPAIEQR
+911 GRLPAIEQS
-920 YEELEALSAARRQAL
+920 YEELESLSVARRQAL

-957 KEQWLDTMEI
+957 KEQWLDGMEI

-981 ETLEPEMNSLGTRVT
+981 ETLEPEMNNLGTRVT

-1003 QLLSTDHCSKEQ
+1003 QLLSSDNCNKDQ
-1015 IHQTQDQLNDR
+1015 IHQTRDQLHNR
-1026 WAEFQELADK
+1026 WKEFEQMAGQK
-1036 KKQALDS
+1036 KIALES

-1056 IQSWMKE
+1056 IQTWMKE

-1094 LKAIQGKLDDL
+1094 LEAIQGKLDDL
-1105 RQEAEKLAQEHP
+1105 RNEAEQLAMEHP
-1117 DQAEEIQARLGG
+1117 DQAGEIQGHLSG
-1129 ILEVWEELNATMKR
+1129 IQDVWKELNATMKR
-1143 REEGLGEASKLQGF
+1143 REESLGEASKLQGF

-1164 QSWLSRTMTAVASED
+1164 QSWLSRTQTAVASED

-1184 AEAEQLLARHEGI
+1184 PEAESLLTQHESI
-1197 KNEVDNYREDYEK
+1197 KNEVDNYKEDYEK
-1210 MRAVGEE
+1210 MRALGEE

-1228 FLGQRLQALDTGWNE
+1228 FLAQRLQALDTGWHE
-1243 LRRMWENRHNLLAQA
+1243 LHRMWENRHSLLAQA
-1258 FDFQTF
+1258 FDFQNF
-1264 LRDVK
+1264 LRDAK
-1269 QAEGFLNSQEY
+1269 QAEAFLNSQEY
-1280 FLSHTEMPSSLQG
+1280 VLSHTEMPTSLQG

-1301 EDFLTTMEAN
+1301 EDFLTTTEAS
-1311 EEKIVGVV
+1311 EEKITGVV
-1319 EAGRRLVNN
+1319 EAGRRLIN
-1328 DNANA
+1328 DSNANS
-1333 DKIQEKADSIQDRHQ
+1333 DKIQEKDDSIQERHL
-1348 KNKQAA
+1348 KNKEAA
-1354 SELLAKL
+1354 NELLAKL

-1372 DGQELSL
+1372 DGQELTL

-1417 DWLDKIRKEGEALVR
+1417 DWLDKIDKEGQALVA
-1432 EKPELEPVVTQTLEG
+1432 EKPELKPVVQQTLED
-1447 LQKQWEELEA
+1447 LQRQWEELEG
-1457 TTQTKAQCLFD
+1457 TTRTKAQCLFD
-1468 ANRAELFTQSCSAL
+1468 ANRAELFTQSCSSL
-1482 DTWVNNLSSQLQSD
+1482 DVWLKNLEGQLHSD

-1509 KKHQMLEHQMEVRE
+1509 QKHQMLEHQMDVRE
-1523 KEVQALQSQALAL
+1523 KEVESLQSQALAL
-1536 SQEDAGLV
+1536 SQEDAGIA
-1544 EVDSQQK
+1544 EVDGQQRR
-1551 KVSTSFAHLLEPL
+1551 VTDNFSNLQDPL
-1564 RQRQELLL
+1564 KLRRHRLL

-1585 DEILWVKERMPLAT
+1585 DEILWVKERMPLAAST
-1599 SSDHGK
+1599 DHGK
-1605 DLPSVQLLMKKNQTL
+1605 DLPTGDKDIIDVSELLKHGERQSVL
-1620 QKEIQGHQPRIDDI
+1620 
-1634 LAHGRSLAP
+1634 
-1643 AQTGPEEEE
+1643 EER
-1652 VDAAGQPGQAGCL
+1652 L
-1665 VQLRDSWAQLI
+1665 VELRDLWDQLI
-1676 DETDQRHARLAEA
+1676 AETDKRHARLIEA
-1689 HRAQQFYADVAEA
+1689 NRAQQFYADAAEA

-1724 AVVMVKK
+1724 ALVMVKK
-1731 HQTVEQALEDYA
+1731 HQTLEQALEDYA

-1753 RLMVTSEH
+1753 RIMVNGEH

-1801 KREVEDLEQWIA
+1801 KREVDELEQWIA

-1842 RDTSAIGQERVDG
+1842 RDTSTIGQERVDG
-1855 VNALADD
+1855 VNGLADD

-1876 WKDGLNDAWADLL
+1876 WKDGLNEAWADLL
-1889 ELMDT
+1889 ELIDT

-1902 YELHRFHQDAREVLG
+1902 YELHRFHQDAMEVLE
-1917 RVREKRD
+1917 RVKEKREG
-1924 ALPSDLGRDL
+1924 LPSDLGRDL
-1934 NSVQHLHRQHT
+1934 NTVQHLHRQHNT
-1945 TYEHDIQALSGQ
+1945 FENDIQALSGQ
-1957 VRQVQ
+1957 VNQVQ

-1972 AGEKADDIQKH
+1972 AGEKADDINRSEH
-1983 ERAVVE
+1983 AVTS
-1989 AWDALLAAGQSR
+1989 AWEGLLEAGQAR

-2008 VEKFRFLNMVRD
+2008 VEKFRFFNMVRD

-2053 IKSEIEARDDSF
+2053 IKSEIETRADSF
-2065 TACNEMG
+2065 TACIEMG
-2072 NLLINNNHY
+2072 NSLINNNHY
-2081 AADEIREKLDQLQDK
+2081 AADEIREKLAQLQEK
-2096 RDEINKKWQDKMG
+2096 REKINNKWQDKMD
-2109 HLQILLEV
+2109 HLQIVLEV

-2122 DASVAESWLAGQEP
+2122 DAYVAESWLAGQEP
-2136 LVRTAELGANVD
+2136 LVRAAELGSNVD

-2156 HEAFEKLAAGWE
+2156 HEAFEKFAVAWE
-2168 ERFTLLEKLTTLEE
+2168 DRFVLLEKLTT
-2182 QVLQKKREDEER
+2182 V
-2194 ARRPPTP
+2194 
-2201 PPAEEVVQSEA
+2201 S
-2212 ESQAHE
+2212 SQMT
-2218 SAARTSLD
+2218 SITCRT
-2226 QTTLNQSVSVNGVH
+2226 
-2240 SDQDTSQGSESESVN
+2240 ESVN
-2255 GPGGDSGLPSSSR
+2255 GPGRDSGLASSR
-2268 PDASATLPLKS
+2268 LEPSATLPGRGGA
-2279 STEEP
+2279 EP
-2284 APEALEGLLCRKQEM
+2284 DTMEGMLNRKQEM
-2299 ESHTKKAASRSW
+2299 ESHSKKAPSRSW
-2311 QNVYCALRKGT
+2311 QNVYCVLRKGSL
-2322 MGFYKDSKSAAS
+2322 GFYKDGKSAS
-2334 GVPYHGEVP
+2334 NGIPYHGEVP
-2343 VSLAEAVCEIA
+2343 ISLGEAVCEVA
-2354 HDYKKRK
+2354 NDYKKRK
-2361 HVFKLRLNDGKE
+2361 FVFKLRLGDGKE
-2373 YLFQAKDEA
+2373 YLFQAKDEVRCQTDLL
-2382 EMNSWIHS
+2382 S
-2390 IGSSI
+2390 ISRS
-2395 TAGEGGAGNHSP
+2395 ADSP
-2407 MGPKVLSRAM
+2407 VGPRALSRAM
-2417 TMPPMSPSS
+2417 TMPPISPSS
-2426 TEAPG
+2426 GEAG
-2431 GVTMRSKE
+2431 GVTMRNKD
-2439 GKERDREKRFSF
+2439 GKEKDREKRFSF
-2451 FSKKK
+2451 FGKKK

>member
-1 MKTPLYRITCWGEG
+1 MSTISPTDFDSLEIQQQYNDINNRWDLAAETDWDNENSSARLFERSRI
-15 ESRVL
+15 
-20 TVFRLGREFS
+20 
-30 HPWNAQGCLGQ
+30 
-41 TQTKARERCPSVP
+41 KAL
-54 RAAIST
+54 A
-60 ALSSPQHAT
+60 
-69 PLPGSLRQPDSRGLS
+69 D
-84 PQGRQIQS
+84 
-92 PARNPTHVS
+92 
-101 LLVRE
+101 
-106 MGLWPLQQAPGPRN
+106 
-120 SRQTQHGSVQR
+120 
-131 PCTSASCPHE
+131 E

-256 GDNKEKKSAKD
+256 EDNKEKKSAKD

-279 YPNVNVHN
+279 YPNVNIHN

-299 AIVHKHRPDVIE
+299 AIVHKHRPDLIE

-318 NAHHNL
+318 NAHYNL

-329 VAEKELGLTKLL
+329 VAEKEMGLTKLL

-404 LQWIE
+404 LEWIE
-409 QTILTLNDRQLAN
+409 QTIVTLNDRQLAN
-422 SLSGVQNQLQ
+422 SLSAVQNQLQ
-432 AFNTYRTVEKPPKFT
+432 AFNSYRTVEKPPKFT

-461 KMRANNQKVYMPR
+461 KMRANNQKVYTPR
-474 EGKLISDINKAWER
+474 DGKLISDINKAWER

-534 VSQDNFGVDLGAVE
+534 VSQDNFGTDLGAVE

-563 YGERVA
+563 YWERVA
-569 AVEAVAREL
+569 AVEAVAKEL

-600 EYLKELLVARRE
+600 EYLKELLAARRE
-612 RLHAHRDLQR
+612 RLNAHRDLQR
-622 LLQEMSYVMDWM
+622 LFQEMRYIMDWM
-634 GDMKGRLQSQD
+634 ADMKSRLQSQD
-645 SGKHLHDVEDL
+645 SGKHLHDVLDL
-656 LQTHTLV
+656 NQKHTLV

-668 AQAERVR
+668 AQAERIK
-675 AVQAAAQPFTSPEQ
+675 AVQGTAKRFTSHDQ
-689 SYKPCEPGL
+689 AYKPCEPGL
-698 VSERVSLLGQA
+698 VSEKVDLLGQA
-709 YEELGRLAVERRERL
+709 YEELGQLAAQRRGRL
-724 EDSRKLWQFLW
+724 EDSRRLWQILW
-735 ELGEEAAWIREQEQ
+735 DLGEEAAWIREQEQ
-749 ILAVADC
+749 ILTSGEC
-756 GRDLSSA
+756 GRDLTSA

-770 EAFRDEMAARYTP
+770 EAFRDEMAARYGP

-789 VGDTLVEEGHYGAPE
+789 AGEALVNEGHFGAPE
-804 VTERIADVR
+804 VTESIKDIR
-813 AQWAHLEEASQLRE
+813 AQWTHLEETTKLRE
-827 QHLKEAVALHQFQTD
+827 QKLKDSVALHQFLTD
-842 ANDMEAWIQETLRRV
+842 ANDMEAWLMETLRQV
-857 SSPEVGHDEFSTQ
+857 SSQDIGHDEFSTQ
-870 TLARKQREVEEE
+870 TLARKQREIDEE
-882 IQSHR
+882 IYSHQ
-887 PLIDSLHEQALA
+887 PLIDSLHEQAQA
-899 LPADYANSPEVE
+899 LPQAYVHFPQVE

-920 YEELEALSAARRQAL
+920 YKELQSLSAARRQAL

-957 KEQWLDTMEI
+957 KEKWLHGMEI

-981 ETLEPEMNSLGTRVT
+981 ETLEPEMNNLGTRVT

-1003 QLLSTDHCSKEQ
+1003 QLLTSDNCNKDQ
-1015 IHQTQDQLNDR
+1015 IHQTRDHLNNR
-1026 WAEFQELADK
+1026 WKEFQKLSGQ
-1036 KKQALDS
+1036 KKQGLES

-1056 IQSWMKE
+1056 IQTWMKE

-1074 GNDLAGV
+1074 GNDLTGV

-1094 LKAIQGKLDDL
+1094 LEAIQGKLNDL
-1105 RQEAEKLAQEHP
+1105 REEAQKLATEHP
-1117 DQAEEIQARLGG
+1117 DQADEIQGRLAE
-1129 ILEVWEELNATMKR
+1129 IQEVWEELNATMKR
-1143 REEGLGEASKLQGF
+1143 REESLGEASKLQGF

-1164 QSWLSRTMTAVASED
+1164 QSWLSRTQTAVASED

-1184 AEAEQLLARHEGI
+1184 PEAESLLTQHENI
-1197 KNEVDNYREDYEK
+1197 KNEVDNYKEDYEK
-1210 MRAVGEE
+1210 MRVVGEE
-1217 VTQGQTDAQHM
+1217 VTQGQTDVQHM
-1228 FLGQRLQALDTGWNE
+1228 FLAQRLQALDTGWHE
-1243 LRRMWENRHNLLAQA
+1243 LRQMWENRHSLLAQA

-1264 LRDVK
+1264 LRDAK
-1269 QAEGFLNSQEY
+1269 QAEAFLNSQEY
-1280 FLSHTEMPSSLQG
+1280 VLSHTEMPTSLQG
-1293 AEEAIKKH
+1293 ADEAIKKY
-1301 EDFLTTMEAN
+1301 EDFLTTTEAS
-1311 EEKIVGVV
+1311 EEKITGVV
-1319 EAGRRLVNN
+1319 EAGRRLIN
-1328 DNANA
+1328 DGNANS
-1333 DKIQEKADSIQDRHQ
+1333 DKIQEKVDSIQERHL
-1348 KNKQAA
+1348 KNKKAA
-1354 SELLAKL
+1354 NELLAKL

-1372 DGQELSL
+1372 DGQELTL

-1417 DWLDKIRKEGEALVR
+1417 DWLDKIDKEGQALVA
-1432 EKPELEPVVTQTLEG
+1432 EKPELKPVVQQTLED
-1447 LQKQWEELEA
+1447 LQRQWEELES
-1457 TTQTKAQCLFD
+1457 TTRTKAQCLFD

-1482 DTWVNNLSSQLQSD
+1482 DGWVKNLDSQLQSD

-1523 KEVQALQSQALAL
+1523 KEVQSLQSQALAL
-1536 SQEDAGLV
+1536 SQEDAGLS
-1544 EVDSQQK
+1544 EVDGQQRR
-1551 KVSTSFAHLLEPL
+1551 VTDSFSSLQEPL
-1564 RQRQELLL
+1564 KQRRQRLL

-1599 SSDHGK
+1599 STDHGK
-1605 DLPSVQLLMKKNQTL
+1605 DLPTVQLLIKKNQTL

-1634 LAHGRSLAP
+1634 HKRGKTQSQVDGERQCAL
-1643 AQTGPEEEE
+1643 EER
-1652 VDAAGQPGQAGCL
+1652 L
-1665 VQLRDSWAQLI
+1665 VELKDLWDQLI
-1676 DETDQRHARLAEA
+1676 DETDKRHARLVEA
-1689 HRAQQFYADVAEA
+1689 NRAQQFYADAAEA

-1724 AVVMVKK
+1724 ALVMVKK
-1731 HQTVEQALEDYA
+1731 HESLEQALEDYA

-1761 PESERITLR
+1761 PESDRITLR

-1801 KREVEDLEQWIA
+1801 KREVDDLEQWIA

-1842 RDTSAIGQERVDG
+1842 RDTSTIGQERVDG
-1855 VNALADD
+1855 VNGLADD

-1876 WKDGLNDAWADLL
+1876 WKDGLNEAWADLL
-1889 ELMDT
+1889 ELIDT

-1902 YELHRFHQDAREVLG
+1902 YELHRFHQDAMEVLG
-1917 RVREKRD
+1917 RIKEKRE

-1934 NSVQHLHRQHT
+1934 NTVQHLHRQHNT
-1945 TYEHDIQALSGQ
+1945 FENDIQALSGQ
-1957 VRQVQ
+1957 VNQVQ

-1972 AGEKADDIQKH
+1972 AGEKADDINRSEH
-1983 ERAVVE
+1983 AVTS
-1989 AWDALLAAGQSR
+1989 AWEGLLEGGETR
-2001 RLLLLDT
+2001 RVLLLDT
-2008 VEKFRFLNMVRD
+2008 VEKFRFFNMVRD

-2053 IKSEIEARDDSF
+2053 IKSEIETRADSF
-2065 TACNEMG
+2065 TACFDMG
-2072 NLLINNNHY
+2072 NTLINNNHY
-2081 AADEIREKLDQLQDK
+2081 ATDEIREKLAQLQEK
-2096 RDEINKKWQDKMG
+2096 RDKINKKWQDKMD
-2109 HLQILLEV
+2109 HLQIMLEV

-2122 DASVAESWLAGQEP
+2122 DAYVAESWLAGQEP
-2136 LVRTAELGANVD
+2136 LVRAAELGSNVD

-2156 HEAFEKLAAGWE
+2156 HEAFEKLAASWE
-2168 ERFTLLEKLTTLEE
+2168 ERFVMLEKLTTLEE
-2182 QVLQKKREDEER
+2182 QDIQRRREEEER

-2201 PPAEEVVQSEA
+2201 PLAEVGQSEV
-2212 ESQAHE
+2212 ESQMHD

-2240 SDQDTSQGSESESVN
+2240 SDDTSQSLSLSLSVGKKSEAKRVCKPKQPERGSESESAN
-2255 GPGGDSGLPSSSR
+2255 GPGRDSGLASSR
-2268 PDASATLPLKS
+2268 LDQSATLPGRGGAES
-2279 STEEP
+2279 EP
-2284 APEALEGLLCRKQEM
+2284 ETMEGMLCRKQEM
-2299 ESHTKKAASRSW
+2299 ESHSKKAATRSW
-2311 QNVYCALRKGT
+2311 QNVYCVLRKGSL
-2322 MGFYKDSKSAAS
+2322 GFYKDGKSAS
-2334 GVPYHGEVP
+2334 NGIPYHGEVP
-2343 VSLAEAVCEIA
+2343 ISLGEAVCEVA

-2361 HVFKLRLNDGKE
+2361 HVFKLRLGDGKE
-2373 YLFQAKDEA
+2373 YLFQAKDES
-2382 EMNSWIHS
+2382 EMSSWIRS
-2390 IGSSI
+2390 ILSSI
-2395 TAGEGGAGNHSP
+2395 PSGSGDSPGGP
-2407 MGPKVLSRAM
+2407 RVLSRAM
-2417 TMPPMSPSS
+2417 TMPPISPGS
-2426 TEAPG
+2426 TDAG
-2431 GVTMRSKE
+2431 GVTMRNKE
-2439 GKERDREKRFSF
+2439 GKDKDREKRFSF
-2451 FSKKK
+2451 FGKKK

>member
-1 MKTPLYRITCWGEG
+1 
-15 ESRVL
+15 
-20 TVFRLGREFS
+20 
-30 HPWNAQGCLGQ
+30 
-41 TQTKARERCPSVP
+41 
-54 RAAIST
+54 
-60 ALSSPQHAT
+60 
-69 PLPGSLRQPDSRGLS
+69 
-84 PQGRQIQS
+84 
-92 PARNPTHVS
+92 
-101 LLVRE
+101 
-106 MGLWPLQQAPGPRN
+106 
-120 SRQTQHGSVQR
+120 
-131 PCTSASCPHE
+131 
-141 REAVQKKTFTKWVN
+141 
-155 SHLGRVTCRIGDLY
+155 
-169 TDLRDGRMLIRLLE
+169 MLIRLLE
-183 VLSGEQLPKPTKGRM
+183 VLSGEQLPRPTKGRM

-256 GDNKEKKSAKD
+256 EDNKEKKSAKD

-279 YPNVNVHN
+279 YPNVNIHN

-299 AIVHKHRPDVIE
+299 AIVHKHRPDLIE
-311 FDTLKRS
+311 FENLKRS
-318 NAHHNL
+318 NAHYNL

-390 DQLIDKY
+390 DQLIEKY

-409 QTILTLNDRQLAN
+409 QTIVTLNDRQLAN
-422 SLSGVQNQLQ
+422 SLNAVQNQLQ
-432 AFNTYRTVEKPPKFT
+432 AFNSYRTVEKPPKFT

-534 VSQDNFGVDLGAVE
+534 VSQDNFGTDLGAVE

-563 YGERVA
+563 YWERVA
-569 AVEAVAREL
+569 AVEAVAKEL

-588 VLARRDNVLRLW
+588 ILARRDNVLRLW
-600 EYLKELLVARRE
+600 EYLKELLAARRE
-612 RLHAHRDLQR
+612 RLNAHRDLQR
-622 LLQEMSYVMDWM
+622 LFQEMRYIMDWM
-634 GDMKGRLQSQD
+634 AEMKGRLHSQD
-645 SGKHLHDVEDL
+645 SGKHLHDVLDL
-656 LQTHTLV
+656 LQKHTLV

-668 AQAERVR
+668 AQAERIK
-675 AVQAAAQPFTSPEQ
+675 AVQGAAQRFTSYEQ
-689 SYKPCEPGL
+689 AYKPCEPGL
-698 VSERVSLLGQA
+698 VSEKVDLLGQA
-709 YEELGRLAVERRERL
+709 YEELGQLAQRRRERL
-724 EDSRKLWQFLW
+724 EDSRRLWQFLW
-735 ELGEEAAWIREQEQ
+735 DVGEEAAWIREQEQ
-749 ILAVADC
+749 ILASGDC
-756 GRDLSSA
+756 GRDLTSA

-770 EAFRDEMAARYTP
+770 EAFRDEMAARYGP

-789 VGDTLVEEGHYGAPE
+789 VGEALIKEGHFGAPQ
-804 VTERIADVR
+804 VRERVQDIR
-813 AQWAHLEEASQLRE
+813 GQWTHLEELRE
-827 QHLKEAVALHQFQTD
+827 QSLKEGVALHQFQTD
-842 ANDMEAWIQETLRRV
+842 ANDMEAWIMETLRQV
-857 SSPEVGHDEFSTQ
+857 SSQEVGHDEFSTQ
-870 TLARKQREVEEE
+870 TLARKQREIEEE

-887 PLIDSLHEQALA
+887 PLIDSLHEQTQA
-899 LPADYANSPEVE
+899 LPQAYLHYPEVD

-920 YEELEALSAARRQAL
+920 YEELESLSAARRQAL

-945 SEAGACQ
+945 SEAGACL

-957 KEQWLDTMEI
+957 KEQWLHGMEI

-981 ETLEPEMNSLGTRVT
+981 ETLEPEMNNLGNRVT

-1003 QLLSTDHCSKEQ
+1003 QLLNSDNCNKDQ
-1015 IHQTQDQLNDR
+1015 IHQTLDQLNNR
-1026 WAEFQELADK
+1026 WKEFEQLAGQ
-1036 KKQALDS
+1036 KKQGLES

-1056 IQSWMKE
+1056 IQTWMKE

-1094 LKAIQGKLDDL
+1094 LEAIQGKLDDL
-1105 RQEAEKLAQEHP
+1105 RKEAEKLAKEHP
-1117 DQAEEIQARLGG
+1117 DQAGEIQGCLSE
-1129 ILEVWEELNATMKR
+1129 IQEVWEELNATMKR
-1143 REEGLGEASKLQGF
+1143 REESLGEASKLQGF

-1164 QSWLSRTMTAVASED
+1164 QSWLSRTQTAVASED

-1184 AEAEQLLARHEGI
+1184 PEAESLLAQHESI
-1197 KNEVDNYREDYEK
+1197 KNEVDNYKEDYEK

-1217 VTQGQTDAQHM
+1217 VTQGQTDAQYM
-1228 FLGQRLQALDTGWNE
+1228 FLAQRLQALDTGWHE
-1243 LRRMWENRHNLLAQA
+1243 LRCMWENRHSLLAQA

-1264 LRDVK
+1264 LRDAK
-1269 QAEGFLNSQEY
+1269 QAEAFLNSQEY
-1280 FLSHTEMPSSLQG
+1280 VLSHTEMPTSLQG

-1301 EDFLTTMEAN
+1301 EDFLTTTEAS
-1311 EEKIVGVV
+1311 EEKITGVV
-1319 EAGRRLVNN
+1319 EAGQRLI
-1328 DNANA
+1328 DDCNANS
-1333 DKIQEKADSIQDRHQ
+1333 DKIQEKVDSIQERHL
-1348 KNKQAA
+1348 KNKKAA
-1354 SELLAKL
+1354 NELLAKL

-1372 DGQELSL
+1372 DGQELTL

-1417 DWLDKIRKEGEALVR
+1417 DWLDKIDKEGQVLVA
-1432 EKPELEPVVTQTLEG
+1432 EKPELKPVVQQTLQD
-1447 LQKQWEELEA
+1447 LQRKWEELEG
-1457 TTQTKAQCLFD
+1457 TTRTKAQCLFD

-1482 DTWVNNLSSQLQSD
+1482 DVWLKNLESQLQSD

-1509 KKHQMLEHQMEVRE
+1509 KKHQMLEHQMDVRE
-1523 KEVQALQSQALAL
+1523 KEVQSLQSQALAL
-1536 SQEDAGLV
+1536 SQEDAGLA
-1544 EVDSQQK
+1544 EVDGQQRR
-1551 KVSTSFAHLLEPL
+1551 VADTFSNLQEPL
-1564 RQRQELLL
+1564 RLRRQQLL

-1599 SSDHGK
+1599 STDHGK
-1605 DLPSVQLLMKKNQTL
+1605 DLPTVQLLIKKNQTL

-1634 LAHGRSLAP
+1634 HRRGKTQSQVDSERQSVL
-1643 AQTGPEEEE
+1643 EE
-1652 VDAAGQPGQAGCL
+1652 
-1665 VQLRDSWAQLI
+1665 
-1676 DETDQRHARLAEA
+1676 RLAELRDLWDQLIA
-1689 HRAQQFYADVAEA
+1689 ETDKRHTRLIGANRAQQFYADAAEA

-1724 AVVMVKK
+1724 ALVMVKK
-1731 HQTVEQALEDYA
+1731 HQTLEQALEDYA

-1782 DLAEERRG
+1782 DLAEERHG

-1801 KREVEDLEQWIA
+1801 KREVDDLEQWIA

-1842 RDTSAIGQERVDG
+1842 RDTSTIGQERVDG
-1855 VNALADD
+1855 VNGLADG

-1876 WKDGLNDAWADLL
+1876 WKDGLNEAWADLL
-1889 ELMDT
+1889 ELIDT

-1902 YELHRFHQDAREVLG
+1902 YELHRFHQDAMEVLG
-1917 RVREKRD
+1917 RIKEKREG
-1924 ALPSDLGRDL
+1924 LPSDLGRDL
-1934 NSVQHLHRQHT
+1934 NTVQHLHRQHNT
-1945 TYEHDIQALSGQ
+1945 FENDIQALSGQ
-1957 VRQVQ
+1957 VNQVQ

-1972 AGEKADDIQKH
+1972 AGEKADDIH
-1983 ERAVVE
+1983 RSECAVTS
-1989 AWDALLAAGQSR
+1989 AWEGLLQAGQAR

-2008 VEKFRFLNMVRD
+2008 VEKFRFFNMVRD

-2053 IKSEIEARDDSF
+2053 IKSEIETRADSF
-2065 TACNEMG
+2065 TACIEMG
-2072 NLLINNNHY
+2072 NTLINNNHY
-2081 AADEIREKLDQLQDK
+2081 AADEIREKLSQLQEK
-2096 RDEINKKWQDKMG
+2096 RDKINKKWQDKMDY
-2109 HLQILLEV
+2109 LQIVLEV

-2122 DASVAESWLAGQEP
+2122 DAYVAESWLAGQEP
-2136 LVRTAELGANVD
+2136 LVRAAELGTNVD

-2156 HEAFEKLAAGWE
+2156 HEAFEKLAAAWE
-2168 ERFTLLEKLTTLEE
+2168 ERFVLLEKLTTLEE
-2182 QVLQKKREDEER
+2182 QEIQRRQEEEER

-2201 PPAEEVVQSEA
+2201 PPTEELVQSET
-2212 ESQAHE
+2212 ESHIHD
-2218 SAARTSLD
+2218 SAARATMLLSCKFNILSLPFM
-2226 QTTLNQSVSVNGVH
+2226 H
-2240 SDQDTSQGSESESVN
+2240 IIYK
-2255 GPGGDSGLPSSSR
+2255 R
-2268 PDASATLPLKS
+2268 IPLCS
-2279 STEEP
+2279 
-2284 APEALEGLLCRKQEM
+2284 C
-2299 ESHTKKAASRSW
+2299 RSW
-2311 QNVYCALRKGT
+2311 QNVYCVLRKGSL
-2322 MGFYKDSKSAAS
+2322 GFYKDGKSAS
-2334 GVPYHGEVP
+2334 NGIPYHGEVP
-2343 VSLAEAVCEIA
+2343 ISLGEAVCEVA

-2361 HVFKLRLNDGKE
+2361 HVFKLRLGDGKE

-2382 EMNSWIHS
+2382 EMGSWIRS
-2390 IGSSI
+2390 ILGSI
-2395 TAGEGGAGNHSP
+2395 PAGSGDSPGGPRA
-2407 MGPKVLSRAM
+2407 LSRAM
-2417 TMPPMSPSS
+2417 TMPPISPGSGD
-2426 TEAPG
+2426 AG
-2431 GVTMRSKE
+2431 GVTMRNKD
-2439 GKERDREKRFSF
+2439 GKEKDREKRFSF
-2451 FSKKK
+2451 FGKKK

>member
-1 MKTPLYRITCWGEG
+1 MSTISPTDFDSVEIQQQYNDINNRWDIAAETEWDNENSSARLFERSRI
-15 ESRVL
+15 
-20 TVFRLGREFS
+20 
-30 HPWNAQGCLGQ
+30 
-41 TQTKARERCPSVP
+41 KAL
-54 RAAIST
+54 A
-60 ALSSPQHAT
+60 
-69 PLPGSLRQPDSRGLS
+69 D
-84 PQGRQIQS
+84 
-92 PARNPTHVS
+92 
-101 LLVRE
+101 
-106 MGLWPLQQAPGPRN
+106 
-120 SRQTQHGSVQR
+120 
-131 PCTSASCPHE
+131 E

-256 GDNKEKKSAKD
+256 EDNKEKKSAKD

-299 AIVHKHRPDVIE
+299 AIVHKHRPDLMD
-311 FDTLKRS
+311 FDNLKRS
-318 NAHHNL
+318 NAHYNL

-390 DQLIDKY
+390 DQLIEKY

-409 QTILTLNDRQLAN
+409 QTIVTLNDRQLAN
-422 SLSGVQNQLQ
+422 SLSAVQNQLQ

-548 AATRKHEAIETDIGA
+548 AATRKHEAIETDIQA

-578 EAEGYHDVRR
+578 EAEGYHEVRR
-588 VLARRDNVLRLW
+588 ILARRDNVLRLW
-600 EYLKELLVARRE
+600 EYLKELLAARRE
-612 RLHAHRDLQR
+612 RLNAHRDLQR
-622 LLQEMSYVMDWM
+622 LLQEMSYIMDWM
-634 GDMKGRLQSQD
+634 EDMKSRLQSQD

-656 LQTHTLV
+656 LQKHTLV

-668 AQAERVR
+668 AQAERVK
-675 AVQAAAQPFTSPEQ
+675 AVQAAAKRFTSDEQ
-689 SYKPCEPGL
+689 SYKPCDPTL
-698 VSERVSLLGQA
+698 VEEKVDLLGRA
-709 YEELGRLAVERRERL
+709 YGELSQLAADRRAQL
-724 EDSRKLWQFLW
+724 DDSRRLWQFLW

-749 ILAVADC
+749 ILSGGDY
-756 GRDLSSA
+756 GKDLSSA

-770 EAFRDEMAARYTP
+770 EAFRDEMAARYGP
-783 LSNSIA
+783 LGNSIA
-789 VGDTLVEEGHYGAPE
+789 SGEAMVKEGHYGAPE
-804 VTERIADVR
+804 VTERIKDVK
-813 AQWAHLEEASQLRE
+813 AQWSHLEEVKHQRMAQTS
-827 QHLKEAVALHQFQTD
+827 KSFHQFQTD
-842 ANDMEAWIQETLRRV
+842 GNDMEAWILETLRQV
-857 SSPEVGHDEFSTQ
+857 SSQEVGHDEFSTQ

-887 PLIDSLHEQALA
+887 PLIDSLHEQAST
-899 LPADYANSPEVE
+899 LPEAYAQSPQVE

-920 YEELEALSAARRQAL
+920 YEELEELSSSWRQAL
-935 EGALALYRMF
+935 DGALALYRMF
-945 SEAGACQ
+945 SEANACQ
-952 LWVEE
+952 QWVGE
-957 KEQWLDTMEI
+957 KEQWLHNMEI

-981 ETLEPEMNSLGTRVT
+981 ETLEPEMNTLGARIT
-996 DVNQVAE
+996 DVNQVAQ
-1003 QLLSTDHCSKEQ
+1003 QLLGSDNRNKEQ
-1015 IHQTQDQLNDR
+1015 IDQTQNQLNKR
-1026 WAEFQELADK
+1026 WSDFQSLSDQR
-1036 KKQALDS
+1036 KQALES

-1056 IQSWMKE
+1056 IKSWMKE

-1094 LKAIQGKLDDL
+1094 LEAIQLDDL
-1105 RQEAEKLAQEHP
+1105 HCEAEKLASEHP
-1117 DQAEEIQARLGG
+1117 EQEEEIKGRLAE
-1129 ILEVWEELNATMKR
+1129 IQEVWEELRATMKQ
-1143 REEGLGEASKLQGF
+1143 REESLGEASKLQGF

-1164 QSWLSRTMTAVASED
+1164 QAWLSRTQTTVASED
-1179 IPTSL
+1179 TPTSL
-1184 AEAEQLLARHEGI
+1184 AEAERLLAQHEAI
-1197 KNEVDNYREDYEK
+1197 KNEVDNYKDDYEK
-1210 MRAVGEE
+1210 MRATGVE

-1228 FLGQRLQALDTGWNE
+1228 FLAQRLQALDTGWHE
-1243 LRRMWENRHNLLAQA
+1243 LRKMWESRHCVLAQA
-1258 FDFQTF
+1258 FDFQTL
-1264 LRDVK
+1264 LRDAN

-1280 FLSHTEMPSSLQG
+1280 VLSHTEMPSSLQG
-1293 AEEAIKKH
+1293 AVEAIKKH

-1311 EEKIVGVV
+1311 EEKINGVV
-1319 EAGRRLVNN
+1319 ESGRRLISDGNTY
-1328 DNANA
+1328 A
-1333 DKIQEKADSIQDRHQ
+1333 DKIQEKTDSIQERHQ

-1354 SELLAKL
+1354 NELLAKL

-1372 DGQELSL
+1372 DGQELTL

-1417 DWLDKIRKEGEALVR
+1417 DWLDKIDKEGQVLVN
-1432 EKPELEPVVTQTLEG
+1432 EKPELEQTVSETMSS
-1447 LQKQWEELEA
+1447 LQKQWEELES
-1457 TTQTKAQCLFD
+1457 TTQAKAQCLFD

-1482 DTWVNNLSSQLQSD
+1482 DSWLQNISSQLQSD
-1496 DYGKDLTSVNILL
+1496 DFGKDLTSVNILL

-1523 KEVQALQSQALAL
+1523 KEVQSLQSQALAL
-1536 SQEDAGLV
+1536 AQEDSGIM
-1544 EVDSQQK
+1544 EVDGQQRR
-1551 KVSTSFAHLLEPL
+1551 VTDSFSKLQDPL
-1564 RQRQELLL
+1564 RQRRQCLL

-1599 SSDHGK
+1599 STDHGK
-1605 DLPSVQLLMKKNQTL
+1605 DLPSVQLLIKKNQTL
-1620 QKEIQGHQPRIDDI
+1620 QKEIQGHQPRINDI
-1634 LAHGRSLAP
+1634 QAH
-1643 AQTGPEEEE
+1643 
-1652 VDAAGQPGQAGCL
+1652 AAL
-1665 VQLRDSWAQLI
+1665 
-1676 DETDQRHARLAEA
+1676 DERLAELRELWA
-1689 HRAQQFYADVAEA
+1689 LLISETEKRNMRLEEANRAQQFYADAAEA

-1724 AVVMVKK
+1724 ALVMVKK
-1731 HQTVEQALEDYA
+1731 HQILEQALEDYA

-1753 RLMVTSEH
+1753 RLMVNSEH
-1761 PESERITLR
+1761 PESERITLK

-1790 RLQERLRLTQL
+1790 KLQERLRLTQL
-1801 KREVEDLEQWIA
+1801 KREVDDLEQWIA

-1842 RDTSAIGQERVDG
+1842 RDTSTIGQERVDA
-1855 VNALADD
+1855 VNAQADE

-1876 WKDGLNDAWADLL
+1876 WKDGLNEAWADLL
-1889 ELMDT
+1889 ELIDT

-1902 YELHRFHQDAREVLG
+1902 YELHRFHQDAREALG
-1917 RVREKRD
+1917 LIREKKETL
-1924 ALPSDLGRDL
+1924 AGAELGRDL
-1934 NSVQHLHRQHT
+1934 NTVQHLLRQHT
-1945 TYEHDIQALSGQ
+1945 AYEHDVQALSGQ
-1957 VRQVQ
+1957 VTQVQ

-1972 AGEKADDIQKH
+1972 AGEKADDIHRH
-1983 ERAVVE
+1983 EHAVTE
-1989 AWDALLAAGQSR
+1989 AWEGLQSATQAR

-2008 VEKFRFLNMVRD
+2008 VEKFRYLNMVRD

-2025 DGVNLQ
+2025 EGISLQ
-2031 IDAHDSPRDVS
+2031 IQVMYALFCCRDVS

-2053 IKSEIEARDDSF
+2053 IKSEIETRADSF
-2065 TACNEMG
+2065 TACSEMG
-2072 NLLINNNHY
+2072 RTLTNNNHY
-2081 AADEIREKLDQLQDK
+2081 ASDEIQEKLDQLQAK
-2096 RDEINKKWQDKMG
+2096 RTEINQKC
-2109 HLQILLEV
+2109 LFLC
-2117 LQFGR
+2117 R
-2122 DASVAESWLAGQEP
+2122 DASMAESWLAGQEP
-2136 LVRTAELGANVD
+2136 LVRAADLGSNVD

-2168 ERFTLLEKLTTLEE
+2168 DRFTHWRNRKCKEE
-2182 QVLQKKREDEER
+2182 GKRK
-2194 ARRPPTP
+2194 RRPDDHPHLP
-2201 PPAEEVVQSEA
+2201 PWK
-2212 ESQAHE
+2212 
-2218 SAARTSLD
+2218 SLD
-2226 QTTLNQSVSVNGVH
+2226 QTTLNQSVSVNGVY
-2240 SDQDTSQGSESESVN
+2240 SDQDTSQLVSVHQGSESESVN
-2255 GPGGDSGLPSSSR
+2255 GPGRDSGLDSASR
-2268 PDASATLPLKS
+2268 QDPSATLPGRGGAEAA
-2279 STEEP
+2279 TE
-2284 APEALEGLLCRKQEM
+2284 AMEGILCRKQEM
-2299 ESHTKKAASRSW
+2299 ESHNKKAATRSW
-2311 QNVYCALRKGT
+2311 QNVYCVLRKGSL
-2322 MGFYKDSKSAAS
+2322 GFYKDNKSAAN
-2334 GVPYHGEVP
+2334 GIPYHGEVP
-2343 VSLAEAVCEIA
+2343 ISLSEAVCEVA

-2361 HVFKLRLNDGKE
+2361 HVFKLRLGDGKE
-2373 YLFQAKDEA
+2373 FLFQAKDEA
-2382 EMNSWIHS
+2382 EMSSWIQA
-2390 IGSSI
+2390 IQSSLLS
-2395 TAGEGGAGNHSP
+2395 TERSPGGTRG
-2407 MGPKVLSRAM
+2407 LSRAM

-2426 TEAPG
+2426 GDAG
-2431 GVTMRSKE
+2431 GVTMRNKD

-2451 FSKKK
+2451 FGKKK

>member
-1 MKTPLYRITCWGEG
+1 MSTISPTDFDSLEIQQQYNDINNRWDLAAETDWDNENSSARLFERSRI
-15 ESRVL
+15 
-20 TVFRLGREFS
+20 
-30 HPWNAQGCLGQ
+30 
-41 TQTKARERCPSVP
+41 KAL
-54 RAAIST
+54 A
-60 ALSSPQHAT
+60 
-69 PLPGSLRQPDSRGLS
+69 D
-84 PQGRQIQS
+84 
-92 PARNPTHVS
+92 
-101 LLVRE
+101 
-106 MGLWPLQQAPGPRN
+106 
-120 SRQTQHGSVQR
+120 
-131 PCTSASCPHE
+131 E

-256 GDNKEKKSAKD
+256 EDNKEKKSAKD

-279 YPNVNVHN
+279 YPNVNIHN

-299 AIVHKHRPDVIE
+299 AIVHKHRPDLIE

-318 NAHHNL
+318 NAHYNL

-329 VAEKELGLTKLL
+329 VAEKEMGLTKLL

-404 LQWIE
+404 LEWIE
-409 QTILTLNDRQLAN
+409 QTIVTLNDRQLAN
-422 SLSGVQNQLQ
+422 SLSAVQNQLQ
-432 AFNTYRTVEKPPKFT
+432 AFNSYRTVEKPPKFT

-461 KMRANNQKVYMPR
+461 KMRANNQKVYTPR
-474 EGKLISDINKAWER
+474 DGKLISDINKAWER

-534 VSQDNFGVDLGAVE
+534 VSQDNFGTDLGAVE

-563 YGERVA
+563 YWERVA
-569 AVEAVAREL
+569 AVEAVAKEL

-600 EYLKELLVARRE
+600 EYLKELLAARRE
-612 RLHAHRDLQR
+612 RLNAHRDLQR
-622 LLQEMSYVMDWM
+622 LFQEMRYIMDWM
-634 GDMKGRLQSQD
+634 ADMKSRLQSQD
-645 SGKHLHDVEDL
+645 SGKHLHDVLDL
-656 LQTHTLV
+656 NQKHTLV

-668 AQAERVR
+668 AQAERIK
-675 AVQAAAQPFTSPEQ
+675 AVQGTAKRFTSHDQ
-689 SYKPCEPGL
+689 AYKPCEPGL
-698 VSERVSLLGQA
+698 VSEKVDLLGQA
-709 YEELGRLAVERRERL
+709 YEELGQLAAQRRGRL
-724 EDSRKLWQFLW
+724 EDSRRLWQILW
-735 ELGEEAAWIREQEQ
+735 DLGEEAAWIREQEQ
-749 ILAVADC
+749 ILTSGEC
-756 GRDLSSA
+756 GRDLTSA

-770 EAFRDEMAARYTP
+770 EAFRDEMAARYGP

-789 VGDTLVEEGHYGAPE
+789 AGEALVNEGHFGAPE
-804 VTERIADVR
+804 VTESIKDIR
-813 AQWAHLEEASQLRE
+813 AQWTHLEETTKLRE
-827 QHLKEAVALHQFQTD
+827 QKLKDSVALHQFLTD
-842 ANDMEAWIQETLRRV
+842 ANDMEAWLMETLRQV
-857 SSPEVGHDEFSTQ
+857 SSQDIGHDEFSTQ
-870 TLARKQREVEEE
+870 TLARKQREIDEE
-882 IQSHR
+882 IYSHQ
-887 PLIDSLHEQALA
+887 PLIDSLHEQAQA
-899 LPADYANSPEVE
+899 LPQAYVHFPQVE

-920 YEELEALSAARRQAL
+920 YKELQSLSAARRQAL

-957 KEQWLDTMEI
+957 KEKWLHGMEI

-981 ETLEPEMNSLGTRVT
+981 ETLEPEMNNLGTRVT

-1003 QLLSTDHCSKEQ
+1003 QLLTSDNCNKDQ
-1015 IHQTQDQLNDR
+1015 IHQTRDHLNNR
-1026 WAEFQELADK
+1026 WKEFQKLSGQ
-1036 KKQALDS
+1036 KKQGLES

-1056 IQSWMKE
+1056 IQTWMKE

-1074 GNDLAGV
+1074 GNDLTGV

-1094 LKAIQGKLDDL
+1094 LEAIQGKLNDL
-1105 RQEAEKLAQEHP
+1105 REEAQKLATEHP
-1117 DQAEEIQARLGG
+1117 DQADEIQGRLAE
-1129 ILEVWEELNATMKR
+1129 IQEVWEELNATMKR
-1143 REEGLGEASKLQGF
+1143 REESLGEASKLQGF

-1164 QSWLSRTMTAVASED
+1164 QSWLSRTQTAVASED

-1184 AEAEQLLARHEGI
+1184 PEAESLLTQHENI
-1197 KNEVDNYREDYEK
+1197 KNEVDNYKEDYEK
-1210 MRAVGEE
+1210 MRVVGEE
-1217 VTQGQTDAQHM
+1217 VTQGQTDVQHM
-1228 FLGQRLQALDTGWNE
+1228 FLAQRLQALDTGWHE
-1243 LRRMWENRHNLLAQA
+1243 LRQMWENRHSLLAQA

-1264 LRDVK
+1264 LRDAK
-1269 QAEGFLNSQEY
+1269 QAEAFLNSQEY
-1280 FLSHTEMPSSLQG
+1280 VLSHTEMPTSLQG
-1293 AEEAIKKH
+1293 ADEAIKKY
-1301 EDFLTTMEAN
+1301 EDFLTTTEAS
-1311 EEKIVGVV
+1311 EEKITGVV
-1319 EAGRRLVNN
+1319 EAGRRLIN
-1328 DNANA
+1328 DGNANS
-1333 DKIQEKADSIQDRHQ
+1333 DKIQEKVDSIQERHL
-1348 KNKQAA
+1348 KNKKAA
-1354 SELLAKL
+1354 NELLAKL

-1372 DGQELSL
+1372 DGQELTL

-1417 DWLDKIRKEGEALVR
+1417 DWLDKIDKEGQALVA
-1432 EKPELEPVVTQTLEG
+1432 EKPELKPVVQQTLED
-1447 LQKQWEELEA
+1447 LQRQWEELES
-1457 TTQTKAQCLFD
+1457 TTRTKAQCLFD

-1482 DTWVNNLSSQLQSD
+1482 DGWVKNLDSQLQSD

-1523 KEVQALQSQALAL
+1523 KEVQSLQSQALAL
-1536 SQEDAGLV
+1536 SQEDAGLS
-1544 EVDSQQK
+1544 EVDGQQRR
-1551 KVSTSFAHLLEPL
+1551 VTDSFSSLQEPL
-1564 RQRQELLL
+1564 KQRRQRLL

-1599 SSDHGK
+1599 STDHGK
-1605 DLPSVQLLMKKNQTL
+1605 DLPTVQLLIKKNQTL

-1634 LAHGRSLAP
+1634 HKRGKTQSQVDGERQCAL
-1643 AQTGPEEEE
+1643 EER
-1652 VDAAGQPGQAGCL
+1652 L
-1665 VQLRDSWAQLI
+1665 VELKDLWDQLI
-1676 DETDQRHARLAEA
+1676 DETDKRHARLVEA
-1689 HRAQQFYADVAEA
+1689 NRAQQFYADAAEA

-1724 AVVMVKK
+1724 ALVMVKK
-1731 HQTVEQALEDYA
+1731 HESLEQALEDYA

-1761 PESERITLR
+1761 PESDRITLR

-1801 KREVEDLEQWIA
+1801 KREVDDLEQWIA

-1842 RDTSAIGQERVDG
+1842 RDTSTIGQERVDG
-1855 VNALADD
+1855 VNGLADD

-1876 WKDGLNDAWADLL
+1876 WKDGLNEAWADLL
-1889 ELMDT
+1889 ELIDT

-1902 YELHRFHQDAREVLG
+1902 YELHRFHQDAMEVLG
-1917 RVREKRD
+1917 RIKEKRE

-1934 NSVQHLHRQHT
+1934 NTVQHLHRQHNT
-1945 TYEHDIQALSGQ
+1945 FENDIQALSGQ
-1957 VRQVQ
+1957 VNQVQ

-1972 AGEKADDIQKH
+1972 AGEKADDINRSEH
-1983 ERAVVE
+1983 AVTS
-1989 AWDALLAAGQSR
+1989 AWEGLLEGGETR
-2001 RLLLLDT
+2001 RVLLLDT
-2008 VEKFRFLNMVRD
+2008 VEKFRFFNMVRD

-2053 IKSEIEARDDSF
+2053 IKSEIETRADSF
-2065 TACNEMG
+2065 TACFDMG
-2072 NLLINNNHY
+2072 NTLINNNHY
-2081 AADEIREKLDQLQDK
+2081 ATDEIREKLAQLQEK
-2096 RDEINKKWQDKMG
+2096 RDKINKKWQDKMD
-2109 HLQILLEV
+2109 HLQIMLEV

-2122 DASVAESWLAGQEP
+2122 DAYVAESWLAGQEP
-2136 LVRTAELGANVD
+2136 LVRAAELGSNVD

-2156 HEAFEKLAAGWE
+2156 HEAFEKLAASWE
-2168 ERFTLLEKLTTLEE
+2168 ERFVMLEKLTTLEE
-2182 QVLQKKREDEER
+2182 QDIQRRREEEER

-2201 PPAEEVVQSEA
+2201 PLAEVGQSEV
-2212 ESQAHE
+2212 ESQMHD

-2240 SDQDTSQGSESESVN
+2240 SDDTSQQSLSLSLSVGKKSEAKRVCKPKQPERGSESESAN
-2255 GPGGDSGLPSSSR
+2255 GPGRDSGLASSR
-2268 PDASATLPLKS
+2268 LDQSATLPGRGGAES
-2279 STEEP
+2279 EP
-2284 APEALEGLLCRKQEM
+2284 ETMEGMLCRKQEM
-2299 ESHTKKAASRSW
+2299 ESHSKKAATRSW
-2311 QNVYCALRKGT
+2311 QNVYCVLRKGSL
-2322 MGFYKDSKSAAS
+2322 GFYKDGKSAS
-2334 GVPYHGEVP
+2334 NGIPYHGEVP
-2343 VSLAEAVCEIA
+2343 ISLGEAVCEVA

-2361 HVFKLRLNDGKE
+2361 HVFKLRLGDGKE
-2373 YLFQAKDEA
+2373 YLFQAKDES
-2382 EMNSWIHS
+2382 EMSSWIRS
-2390 IGSSI
+2390 ILSSI
-2395 TAGEGGAGNHSP
+2395 PSGSGDSPGGP
-2407 MGPKVLSRAM
+2407 RVLSRAM
-2417 TMPPMSPSS
+2417 TMPPISPGS
-2426 TEAPG
+2426 TDAG
-2431 GVTMRSKE
+2431 GVTMRNKE
-2439 GKERDREKRFSF
+2439 GKDKDREKRFSF
-2451 FSKKK
+2451 FGKKK

>member
-1 MKTPLYRITCWGEG
+1 MSTISPTDFDSLEIQQQYNDINNRWDLAAETDWDNENSSARLFERSRI
-15 ESRVL
+15 
-20 TVFRLGREFS
+20 
-30 HPWNAQGCLGQ
+30 
-41 TQTKARERCPSVP
+41 KAL
-54 RAAIST
+54 A
-60 ALSSPQHAT
+60 
-69 PLPGSLRQPDSRGLS
+69 D
-84 PQGRQIQS
+84 
-92 PARNPTHVS
+92 
-101 LLVRE
+101 
-106 MGLWPLQQAPGPRN
+106 
-120 SRQTQHGSVQR
+120 
-131 PCTSASCPHE
+131 E

-256 GDNKEKKSAKD
+256 EDNKEKKSAKD

-279 YPNVNVHN
+279 YPNVNIHN

-299 AIVHKHRPDVIE
+299 AIVHKHRPDLIE
-311 FDTLKRS
+311 FDSLKRS
-318 NAHHNL
+318 NAHYNL

-329 VAEKELGLTKLL
+329 VAEKEMGLTKLL

-390 DQLIDKY
+390 DQLIEKY

-404 LQWIE
+404 LEWIE
-409 QTILTLNDRQLAN
+409 QTIVTLNDRQLAN
-422 SLSGVQNQLQ
+422 SLSAVQNQLQ
-432 AFNTYRTVEKPPKFT
+432 AFNSYRTVEKPPKFT

-461 KMRANNQKVYMPR
+461 KMRANNQKVYTPR

-534 VSQDNFGVDLGAVE
+534 VSQDNFGTDLGAVE

-563 YGERVA
+563 YWERVA
-569 AVEAVAREL
+569 AVEAVAKEL

-600 EYLKELLVARRE
+600 EYLKELLAARRE
-612 RLHAHRDLQR
+612 RLNAHRDLQR
-622 LLQEMSYVMDWM
+622 LFQEMRYIMDWM
-634 GDMKGRLQSQD
+634 ADMKSRMQSQD
-645 SGKHLHDVEDL
+645 SGKHLHDVLDL
-656 LQTHTLV
+656 NQKHTLV

-668 AQAERVR
+668 AQAERIK
-675 AVQAAAQPFTSPEQ
+675 AVQGAAQRFTSHDQ
-689 SYKPCEPGL
+689 AYKPCEPGL
-698 VSERVSLLGQA
+698 VSEKVDLLGQA
-709 YEELGRLAVERRERL
+709 YEELVQLAAQRRERL
-724 EDSRKLWQFLW
+724 EDSRRLWQFLW
-735 ELGEEAAWIREQEQ
+735 DLGEEAAWIREQEQ
-749 ILAVADC
+749 ILTSGEC
-756 GRDLSSA
+756 GRDLTSA

-770 EAFRDEMAARYTP
+770 EAFRDEMAARYGP

-789 VGDTLVEEGHYGAPE
+789 SGEALINEGHFGAPE
-804 VTERIADVR
+804 VTENIKDIR
-813 AQWAHLEEASQLRE
+813 AQWTHLEETTKLRE
-827 QHLKEAVALHQFQTD
+827 QKLKDSVALHQFQTD
-842 ANDMEAWIQETLRRV
+842 ANDMEAWLMETLRQV
-857 SSPEVGHDEFSTQ
+857 SSQDFGHDEFSTQ
-870 TLARKQREVEEE
+870 TLARKQREIEEE
-882 IQSHR
+882 INSHQ
-887 PLIDSLHEQALA
+887 PLIDSLHEQAQA
-899 LPADYANSPEVE
+899 LPQAYVHFPQVE

-920 YEELEALSAARRQAL
+920 YKELQSLSATRRQAL

-957 KEQWLDTMEI
+957 KEKWLHGMEI

-981 ETLEPEMNSLGTRVT
+981 ETLEPEMNNLGTRVT

-1003 QLLSTDHCSKEQ
+1003 QLLTSDNCNKDQ
-1015 IHQTQDQLNDR
+1015 IHQTRDHLNNR
-1026 WAEFQELADK
+1026 WKEFQKLSGQ
-1036 KKQALDS
+1036 KKQGLES

-1056 IQSWMKE
+1056 IQTWMKE

-1074 GNDLAGV
+1074 GNDLTGV

-1094 LKAIQGKLDDL
+1094 LEAIQGKLDDL
-1105 RQEAEKLAQEHP
+1105 REEAQKLAKEHP
-1117 DQAEEIQARLGG
+1117 DQADEIQGRLTE
-1129 ILEVWEELNATMKR
+1129 IQEVWEELNATMKR
-1143 REEGLGEASKLQGF
+1143 REESLGEASKLQGF

-1164 QSWLSRTMTAVASED
+1164 QSWLSRTQTAVASED
-1179 IPTSL
+1179 SPTSL
-1184 AEAEQLLARHEGI
+1184 PEAESLLAQHENI
-1197 KNEVDNYREDYEK
+1197 KNEVDNYKEDYEK
-1210 MRAVGEE
+1210 MRVVGEE
-1217 VTQGQTDAQHM
+1217 VTQGQTDVQHM
-1228 FLGQRLQALDTGWNE
+1228 FLAQRLQALDTGWHE
-1243 LRRMWENRHNLLAQA
+1243 LRQMWENRHSLLAQA

-1264 LRDVK
+1264 LRDAK
-1269 QAEGFLNSQEY
+1269 QAEAFLNSQEY
-1280 FLSHTEMPSSLQG
+1280 VLSHTEMPTSLQG
-1293 AEEAIKKH
+1293 ADEAIKKY
-1301 EDFLTTMEAN
+1301 EDFLTTTDAS
-1311 EEKIVGVV
+1311 EEKITGVV
-1319 EAGRRLVNN
+1319 EAGRRLIN
-1328 DNANA
+1328 DGNANS
-1333 DKIQEKADSIQDRHQ
+1333 DKIQEKVDSIQERHL
-1348 KNKQAA
+1348 KNKKAA
-1354 SELLAKL
+1354 NELLAKL

-1372 DGQELSL
+1372 DGQELTL

-1417 DWLDKIRKEGEALVR
+1417 DWLDKIDKEGQALVA
-1432 EKPELEPVVTQTLEG
+1432 EKPELKPVVQQTLED
-1447 LQKQWEELEA
+1447 LQRQWEELES
-1457 TTQTKAQCLFD
+1457 TTRTKAQCLFD

-1482 DTWVNNLSSQLQSD
+1482 DGWVKNLESQLHSD

-1523 KEVQALQSQALAL
+1523 KEVQSLQSQALAL
-1536 SQEDAGLV
+1536 SQEDAGLS
-1544 EVDSQQK
+1544 EVDGQQRR
-1551 KVSTSFAHLLEPL
+1551 VTDSFSSLQEPL
-1564 RQRQELLL
+1564 KQRRQRLL

-1599 SSDHGK
+1599 STDHGK
-1605 DLPSVQLLMKKNQTL
+1605 DLPTVQLLIKKNQTL

-1634 LAHGRSLAP
+1634 HKRGKTQSQVDGERQSAL
-1643 AQTGPEEEE
+1643 EER
-1652 VDAAGQPGQAGCL
+1652 L
-1665 VQLRDSWAQLI
+1665 VELKGLWDQLI
-1676 DETDQRHARLAEA
+1676 DETDKRHARLVEA
-1689 HRAQQFYADVAEA
+1689 NRAQQFYADAAEA

-1724 AVVMVKK
+1724 ALVMVKK
-1731 HQTVEQALEDYA
+1731 HESLEQALEDYA

-1761 PESERITLR
+1761 PESDRITLR

-1801 KREVEDLEQWIA
+1801 KREVDDLEQWIA
-1813 EREVVAG
+1813 ERELVAG

-1834 RDKFREFA
+1834 RDKFREIA
-1842 RDTSAIGQERVDG
+1842 RDTSTIGQERVDA
-1855 VNALADD
+1855 VNGLADD

-1876 WKDGLNDAWADLL
+1876 WKDGLNEAWADLL
-1889 ELMDT
+1889 ELIDT

-1902 YELHRFHQDAREVLG
+1902 YELHRFHQDAMEVLG
-1917 RVREKRD
+1917 RIKEKRE

-1934 NSVQHLHRQHT
+1934 NTVQHLHRQHNT
-1945 TYEHDIQALSGQ
+1945 FENDIQALSGQ
-1957 VRQVQ
+1957 VNQVQ

-1972 AGEKADDIQKH
+1972 AGEKADDINRSEH
-1983 ERAVVE
+1983 AVTS
-1989 AWDALLAAGQSR
+1989 AWEGLLEGGETR
-2001 RLLLLDT
+2001 RVLLLDT
-2008 VEKFRFLNMVRD
+2008 VEKFRFFNMVRD

-2053 IKSEIEARDDSF
+2053 IKSEIETRADSF
-2065 TACNEMG
+2065 TACIDMG
-2072 NLLINNNHY
+2072 NALINNNHY
-2081 AADEIREKLDQLQDK
+2081 ATDEIREKLAQLQEK
-2096 RDEINKKWQDKMG
+2096 RDKINKKWQDKMD
-2109 HLQILLEV
+2109 HLQIMLEV

-2122 DASVAESWLAGQEP
+2122 DAYVAESWLAGQEP
-2136 LVRTAELGANVD
+2136 LVRAAELGSNVD

-2156 HEAFEKLAAGWE
+2156 HEAFEKLAASWE
-2168 ERFTLLEKLTTLEE
+2168 ERFVMLEKLTTLEE
-2182 QVLQKKREDEER
+2182 QENQRRREEEER

-2201 PPAEEVVQSEA
+2201 PMADVAQSEL
-2212 ESQAHE
+2212 ESQMHD

-2240 SDQDTSQGSESESVN
+2240 SDDTSQGSESESAN
-2255 GPGGDSGLPSSSR
+2255 GPGRDSGLASSR
-2268 PDASATLPLKS
+2268 LDQSATLPGRGGAES
-2279 STEEP
+2279 EP
-2284 APEALEGLLCRKQEM
+2284 ETMEGILCRKQEM
-2299 ESHTKKAASRSW
+2299 ESHSKKAATRSW
-2311 QNVYCALRKGT
+2311 QNVYCVLRKGSL
-2322 MGFYKDSKSAAS
+2322 GFYKDGKSAS
-2334 GVPYHGEVP
+2334 NGIPYHGEVP
-2343 VSLAEAVCEIA
+2343 ISLGEAVCEVA

-2361 HVFKLRLNDGKE
+2361 HVFKLRLGDGKE
-2373 YLFQAKDEA
+2373 YLFQAKDES
-2382 EMNSWIHS
+2382 EMSSWIRS
-2390 IGSSI
+2390 ILSSI
-2395 TAGEGGAGNHSP
+2395 PSGSGDSPGGP
-2407 MGPKVLSRAM
+2407 RVLSRAM
-2417 TMPPMSPSS
+2417 TMPPISPGSGD
-2426 TEAPG
+2426 AG
-2431 GVTMRSKE
+2431 GVTMRNKE
-2439 GKERDREKRFSF
+2439 GKDKDREKRFSF
-2451 FSKKK
+2451 FGKKK

>member
-1 MKTPLYRITCWGEG
+1 MSTISPTDFDSLEIQQQYNDINNRWDLAAETDWDNENSSARLFERSRI
-15 ESRVL
+15 
-20 TVFRLGREFS
+20 
-30 HPWNAQGCLGQ
+30 
-41 TQTKARERCPSVP
+41 KAL
-54 RAAIST
+54 A
-60 ALSSPQHAT
+60 
-69 PLPGSLRQPDSRGLS
+69 D
-84 PQGRQIQS
+84 
-92 PARNPTHVS
+92 
-101 LLVRE
+101 
-106 MGLWPLQQAPGPRN
+106 
-120 SRQTQHGSVQR
+120 
-131 PCTSASCPHE
+131 E

-256 GDNKEKKSAKD
+256 EDNKEKKSAKD

-279 YPNVNVHN
+279 YPNVNIHN

-299 AIVHKHRPDVIE
+299 AIVHKHRSDLIE
-311 FDTLKRS
+311 FDNLKRS
-318 NAHHNL
+318 NAHYNL

-390 DQLIDKY
+390 DQLIEKY
-397 ETLASEL
+397 ESLASEL

-409 QTILTLNDRQLAN
+409 QTIGTLNDRQLAN
-422 SLSGVQNQLQ
+422 SLNAVQNQLQ
-432 AFNTYRTVEKPPKFT
+432 AFNSYRTVEKPPKFT
-447 EKGNLEVLL
+447 EKGNLEILL

-534 VSQDNFGVDLGAVE
+534 VSQDNFGTDLGAVE

-563 YGERVA
+563 YWERVA
-569 AVEAVAREL
+569 AVEAVAKEL

-588 VLARRDNVLRLW
+588 VIARRDNVLRLW

-612 RLHAHRDLQR
+612 RLNAHRDLQR
-622 LLQEMSYVMDWM
+622 LFQEMRYIMDWM
-634 GDMKGRLQSQD
+634 ADMKSRLQSQD
-645 SGKHLHDVEDL
+645 SGKHLHDVLDL
-656 LQTHTLV
+656 LQKHTLV

-668 AQAERVR
+668 AQAERIK
-675 AVQAAAQPFTSPEQ
+675 AVQGAAQRFTSYEQ
-689 SYKPCEPGL
+689 AYKPCEPGL
-698 VSERVSLLGQA
+698 VSEKVDLLGQA
-709 YEELGRLAVERRERL
+709 YEELGQLACKRTERL
-724 EDSRKLWQFLW
+724 EDSRRLWQFMW
-735 ELGEEAAWIREQEQ
+735 DVGEEAAWIREQEQ
-749 ILAVADC
+749 ILASGDC
-756 GRDLSSA
+756 GRDLTSA

-770 EAFRDEMAARYTP
+770 EAFRDEMAARYGP

-789 VGDTLVEEGHYGAPE
+789 AGEALVNEGHFGAPE
-804 VTERIADVR
+804 VTERIEDIR
-813 AQWAHLEEASQLRE
+813 SQWAHLEETTKLRE
-827 QHLKEAVALHQFQTD
+827 QRLKEAVALHQFQTD
-842 ANDMEAWIQETLRRV
+842 ASDMEAWILETLRQV
-857 SSPEVGHDEFSTQ
+857 SSQELGHDEFSTQ
-870 TLARKQREVEEE
+870 TIARKQREIDEE

-887 PLIDSLHEQALA
+887 PVIDSLQEQVQALPQA
-899 LPADYANSPEVE
+899 YIQSPQVD

-920 YEELEALSAARRQAL
+920 YEELETLSVARRQAL

-957 KEQWLDTMEI
+957 KEQWLDSMEI

-981 ETLEPEMNSLGTRVT
+981 ETLEPEMNNLGTRVT

-1003 QLLSTDHCSKEQ
+1003 QLLSSDNCSKDQ
-1015 IHQTQDQLNDR
+1015 IHQTQDQLNNR
-1026 WAEFQELADK
+1026 WTEFEQLAGQK
-1036 KKQALDS
+1036 KHALES

-1094 LKAIQGKLDDL
+1094 LEAIQGKLDDL
-1105 RQEAEKLAQEHP
+1105 RNEAEKLAMEHP
-1117 DQAEEIQARLGG
+1117 DQAGEIQGRLAG
-1129 ILEVWEELNATMKR
+1129 IQEVWEELNATMKR
-1143 REEGLGEASKLQGF
+1143 REESLGEASKLQGF

-1164 QSWLSRTMTAVASED
+1164 QSWLSRTQTAVASED

-1184 AEAEQLLARHEGI
+1184 PEAESLLAQHENI
-1197 KNEVDNYREDYEK
+1197 KNEVDNYKEDYEK

-1217 VTQGQTDAQHM
+1217 VTQGQTDAQYM
-1228 FLGQRLQALDTGWNE
+1228 FLAQRLQALDTGWHE
-1243 LRRMWENRHNLLAQA
+1243 LRRMWENRHSLLAQA

-1264 LRDVK
+1264 LRDAK
-1269 QAEGFLNSQEY
+1269 QAEAFLNSQEY
-1280 FLSHTEMPSSLQG
+1280 VLSHTEMPSSLQG

-1301 EDFLTTMEAN
+1301 EDFLTTAEAS
-1311 EEKIVGVV
+1311 EEKITGVV
-1319 EAGRRLVNN
+1319 ENGRRLMN
-1328 DNANA
+1328 DSNANS
-1333 DKIQEKADSIQDRHQ
+1333 DKIQEKVDSVQERHF
-1348 KNKQAA
+1348 KNKEAA
-1354 SELLAKL
+1354 NELLTKL

-1372 DGQELSL
+1372 DGQELTL

-1417 DWLDKIRKEGEALVR
+1417 DWLDKIDKEGQALVA
-1432 EKPELEPVVTQTLEG
+1432 EKPELKPVVQQTLED
-1447 LQKQWEELEA
+1447 LQRQWEELEG
-1457 TTQTKAQCLFD
+1457 TTRTKAQCLFD

-1482 DTWVNNLSSQLQSD
+1482 DVWLKNLEGQLHND
-1496 DYGKDLTSVNILL
+1496 EYGKDLTSVNILL
-1509 KKHQMLEHQMEVRE
+1509 KKHQMVEHQMEVRE
-1523 KEVQALQSQALAL
+1523 KEVQSLQSQALAL
-1536 SQEDAGLV
+1536 SQEDAGLA
-1544 EVDSQQK
+1544 EVDGQQRR
-1551 KVSTSFAHLLEPL
+1551 VTDNFSNLQEPL
-1564 RQRQELLL
+1564 KLRRQRLL

-1599 SSDHGK
+1599 STDHGK
-1605 DLPSVQLLMKKNQTL
+1605 DLPTVQLLIKKNQTL
-1620 QKEIQGHQPRIDDI
+1620 HKEIQGHQPRIDDI
-1634 LAHGRSLAP
+1634 HRRGKTQSQVDGERQSVL
-1643 AQTGPEEEE
+1643 EER
-1652 VDAAGQPGQAGCL
+1652 L
-1665 VQLRDSWAQLI
+1665 VELKDLWDQLI
-1676 DETDQRHARLAEA
+1676 GETDNRRARLIEA
-1689 HRAQQFYADVAEA
+1689 NRAQQFYADAAEA

-1724 AVVMVKK
+1724 ALVMVKK
-1731 HQTVEQALEDYA
+1731 HQIVEQALEDYA

-1801 KREVEDLEQWIA
+1801 KREVDDLEQWIA

-1842 RDTSAIGQERVDG
+1842 RDTSTIGQERVDG
-1855 VNALADD
+1855 VNGLADD

-1876 WKDGLNDAWADLL
+1876 WKDGLNEAWADLL
-1889 ELMDT
+1889 ELIDT

-1902 YELHRFHQDAREVLG
+1902 YELHRFHQDAMEVLG
-1917 RVREKRD
+1917 RVKEKHE

-1934 NSVQHLHRQHT
+1934 NTVQHLHRQHNT
-1945 TYEHDIQALSGQ
+1945 FEHDIQALSGQ
-1957 VRQVQ
+1957 VNQVQ
-1962 DDAARLQKAY
+1962 EDAARLQKAY
-1972 AGEKADDIQKH
+1972 AGEKADEIH
-1983 ERAVVE
+1983 RSENAVTS
-1989 AWDALLAAGQSR
+1989 AWEGLLETGQAR

-2008 VEKFRFLNMVRD
+2008 VEKFRFFNMVRD

-2053 IKSEIEARDDSF
+2053 IKSEIETRADSF
-2065 TACNEMG
+2065 TACTEMG
-2072 NLLINNNHY
+2072 NTLINNNHY
-2081 AADEIREKLDQLQDK
+2081 AADEIREKLVQLQEK
-2096 RDEINKKWQDKMG
+2096 RDRINKNWLDKMD
-2109 HLQILLEV
+2109 HLQIVLEV

-2122 DASVAESWLAGQEP
+2122 DACVAESWLAGQEP
-2136 LVRTAELGANVD
+2136 LVRAAELGTNVD

-2156 HEAFEKLAAGWE
+2156 HEAFEKLAAAWE
-2168 ERFTLLEKLTTLEE
+2168 DRFVLLEKLTTLEE
-2182 QVLQKKREDEER
+2182 QEIQRRREEEER

-2201 PPAEEVVQSEA
+2201 PPVEEVAQSEA
-2212 ESQAHE
+2212 ESHAHD

-2226 QTTLNQSVSVNGVH
+2226 QTTLNQTVSVNGVH
-2240 SDQDTSQGSESESVN
+2240 SDNDTSQQSVSLSLSVGKKSEPKRVCKPKQPERGSESESVN
-2255 GPGGDSGLPSSSR
+2255 GPGRDSGLASSR
-2268 PDASATLPLKS
+2268 LEPSATLPS
-2279 STEEP
+2279 RGGAESDPDTM
-2284 APEALEGLLCRKQEM
+2284 EGMLCRKQEM
-2299 ESHTKKAASRSW
+2299 ESHSKKAATRSW
-2311 QNVYCALRKGT
+2311 QNVYCVLRKGSL
-2322 MGFYKDSKSAAS
+2322 GFYKDGKSAS
-2334 GVPYHGEVP
+2334 NGIPYHGEVP
-2343 VSLAEAVCEIA
+2343 ISLGEAVCEVA
-2354 HDYKKRK
+2354 NGYKKRK
-2361 HVFKLRLNDGKE
+2361 HVFKLRLGDGKE
-2373 YLFQAKDEA
+2373 YLFQAKDES
-2382 EMNSWIHS
+2382 EMSSWIRS
-2390 IGSSI
+2390 ILSSI
-2395 TAGEGGAGNHSP
+2395 PTGSGDSP
-2407 MGPKVLSRAM
+2407 GVPRALSRAM
-2417 TMPPMSPSS
+2417 TMPPISPSS
-2426 TEAPG
+2426 GEAG
-2431 GVTMRSKE
+2431 GVTMRNRE
-2439 GKERDREKRFSF
+2439 GKDKDREKRFSF
-2451 FSKKK
+2451 FGKKK

>member
-1 MKTPLYRITCWGEG
+1 MSTISPTDFDSLEIQQQYNDINNRWDLAAETDWDNENSSARLFERSRI
-15 ESRVL
+15 
-20 TVFRLGREFS
+20 
-30 HPWNAQGCLGQ
+30 
-41 TQTKARERCPSVP
+41 KAL
-54 RAAIST
+54 A
-60 ALSSPQHAT
+60 
-69 PLPGSLRQPDSRGLS
+69 D
-84 PQGRQIQS
+84 
-92 PARNPTHVS
+92 
-101 LLVRE
+101 
-106 MGLWPLQQAPGPRN
+106 
-120 SRQTQHGSVQR
+120 
-131 PCTSASCPHE
+131 E

-155 SHLGRVTCRIGDLY
+155 SHLGRVTSRIGDLY

-256 GDNKEKKSAKD
+256 GDNKERKSAKE

-279 YPNVNVHN
+279 YPNVNIHN
-287 FTTSWRDGLAFN
+287 FTTSWRDGLAFS

-311 FDTLKRS
+311 FDNLKRS
-318 NAHHNL
+318 NAHYNL

-329 VAEKELGLTKLL
+329 VAEKDLGLTKLL

-370 KALAVEGKRIGK
+370 KALAVEGKRVGK

-397 ETLASEL
+397 ESLASEL

-409 QTILTLNDRQLAN
+409 QTIGTLNDRQLAN
-422 SLSGVQNQLQ
+422 SLNAVQNQLQ
-432 AFNTYRTVEKPPKFT
+432 AFNSYRTVEKPPKFT

-456 FTIQS
+456 FTIRS

-534 VSQDNFGVDLGAVE
+534 VSQDNFGTDLGAVE

-563 YGERVA
+563 YWERVA
-569 AVEAVAREL
+569 AVESVAKEL
-578 EAEGYHDVRR
+578 EAERYHDVRR
-588 VLARRDNVLRLW
+588 VTARRDNVLRLW
-600 EYLKELLVARRE
+600 EYLKELLAARRE
-612 RLHAHRDLQR
+612 RLNAHRDLQR
-622 LLQEMSYVMDWM
+622 LFEEMRYIMDWM
-634 GDMKGRLQSQD
+634 ADMKGRLQSQD
-645 SGKHLHDVEDL
+645 SGKHLHDVLDL
-656 LQTHTLV
+656 LQKHTLV

-668 AQAERVR
+668 AQAERIKV
-675 AVQAAAQPFTSPEQ
+675 VQGSAQRFTSYEQ
-689 SYKPCEPGL
+689 AYKPCEPGL
-698 VSERVSLLGQA
+698 VSEKVDQLGQA
-709 YEELGRLAVERRERL
+709 YEELGQLAANRKVCLEESRR
-724 EDSRKLWQFLW
+724 LWQFLW
-735 ELGEEAAWIREQEQ
+735 DIGEEAAWIREQEQ
-749 ILAVADC
+749 ILASGEC
-756 GRDLSSA
+756 GRDLTSA

-770 EAFRDEMAARYTP
+770 EAFTDEMAARYGP

-789 VGDTLVEEGHYGAPE
+789 AGEALVEEGHFGAPE
-804 VTERIADVR
+804 VTERIQDIH
-813 AQWAHLEEASQLRE
+813 AQWAHLEETTKLRE
-827 QHLKEAVALHQFQTD
+827 QSLKEAVALQQFQTD
-842 ANDMEAWIQETLRRV
+842 ANDMEVWIMETLRQV
-857 SSPEVGHDEFSTQ
+857 SSQEVGHDEFST
-870 TLARKQREVEEE
+870 TTIARKQREIEEE

-887 PLIDSLHEQALA
+887 PGIDSMHEQVQAM
-899 LPADYANSPEVE
+899 PEAYLTIPQVE

-920 YEELEALSAARRQAL
+920 FEELEYLSVARRQAL

-957 KEQWLDTMEI
+957 KEQWLHSMEI

-981 ETLEPEMNSLGTRVT
+981 ETLEPEMNNLGTRVT

-1003 QLLSTDHCSKEQ
+1003 QLLSSENCKKDQ
-1015 IHQTQDQLNDR
+1015 INQTRDQLHDR
-1026 WAEFQELADK
+1026 WNEFEKLAGQK
-1036 KKQALDS
+1036 KVALES

-1056 IQSWMKE
+1056 IQTWMKE

-1094 LKAIQGKLDDL
+1094 LEAIQGKLDDMKI
-1105 RQEAEKLAQEHP
+1105 EAEKLAEEHP
-1117 DQAEEIQARLGG
+1117 DQAGEIQGHLAG
-1129 ILEVWEELNATMKR
+1129 IQEVWEELNATMKR
-1143 REEGLGEASKLQGF
+1143 REESLGEASKLQGF

-1164 QSWLSRTMTAVASED
+1164 QSWLSRTQTAVASED
-1179 IPTSL
+1179 IPTSVT
-1184 AEAEQLLARHEGI
+1184 EAESLLTQHENI
-1197 KNEVDNYREDYEK
+1197 KNEVDNYKEDYEK
-1210 MRAVGEE
+1210 MRDVGEE
-1217 VTQGQTDAQHM
+1217 VTRGQTDAQYM
-1228 FLGQRLQALDTGWNE
+1228 FLAQRLQALDTGWHE
-1243 LRRMWENRHNLLAQA
+1243 LRRMWENRHSVLAQA

-1264 LRDVK
+1264 LRDAK
-1269 QAEGFLNSQEY
+1269 QAEAFLNSQEY
-1280 FLSHTEMPSSLQG
+1280 VLSHTEMPTSLQG

-1301 EDFLTTMEAN
+1301 EDFLTTTEAS
-1311 EEKIVGVV
+1311 EEKIHGVG
-1319 EAGRRLVNN
+1319 EAGRRLIN
-1328 DNANA
+1328 DSNANS
-1333 DKIQEKADSIQDRHQ
+1333 DKIQEKVDSIQERHL
-1348 KNKQAA
+1348 KNKENAN
-1354 SELLAKL
+1354 ELLTKL

-1372 DGQELSL
+1372 DGQELTL

-1417 DWLDKIRKEGEALVR
+1417 DWLDKIDKEGQALVA
-1432 EKPELEPVVTQTLEG
+1432 EKPELKPVVQQTLED
-1447 LQKQWEELEA
+1447 LQRQWEELEG
-1457 TTQTKAQCLFD
+1457 TTRTKAQCLFD
-1468 ANRAELFTQSCSAL
+1468 ANRAELFTQSCSSL
-1482 DTWVNNLSSQLQSD
+1482 DVWLKNLEGQLHSD

-1509 KKHQMLEHQMEVRE
+1509 QKHQMLENQMEVRE
-1523 KEVQALQSQALAL
+1523 KEVQSIQSQALAL
-1536 SQEDAGLV
+1536 SQEDAGLT
-1544 EVDSQQK
+1544 EVDGQQK
-1551 KVSTSFAHLLEPL
+1551 HVTDNFSNLQDPL
-1564 RQRQELLL
+1564 KLRRQRLL

-1585 DEILWVKERMPLAT
+1585 DEILWVKERMPLADST
-1599 SSDHGK
+1599 DHGK
-1605 DLPSVQLLMKKNQTL
+1605 DLPTVQLLIKKNQTL
-1620 QKEIQGHQPRIDDI
+1620 QKEIQGHQPRIDEI
-1634 LAHGRSLAP
+1634 QRRG
-1643 AQTGPEEEE
+1643 QTQSQVDGERQSALEER
-1652 VDAAGQPGQAGCL
+1652 L
-1665 VQLRDSWAQLI
+1665 VELGELWDQLKA
-1676 DETDQRHARLAEA
+1676 ETDKRHDRLIEA
-1689 HRAQQFYADVAEA
+1689 NRAQQFYADAAEA

-1711 HMMSEEKAKDEQS
+1711 HMMSEEKAKDEQI
-1724 AVVMVKK
+1724 ALVMVKK
-1731 HQTVEQALEDYA
+1731 HQTLEQALEDYA

-1761 PESERITLR
+1761 PESERINLR

-1801 KREVEDLEQWIA
+1801 KREVDDLEQWIA

-1842 RDTSAIGQERVDG
+1842 RDTSTIGQERVDG
-1855 VNALADD
+1855 VNELADD

-1876 WKDGLNDAWADLL
+1876 WKDGLNEAWADLL
-1889 ELMDT
+1889 ELIDT

-1902 YELHRFHQDAREVLG
+1902 YELHRFHQDAMEVLG
-1917 RVREKRD
+1917 RVKEKKEG
-1924 ALPSDLGRDL
+1924 LPSDLGRDL
-1934 NSVQHLHRQHT
+1934 NTVQHLHRQHNT
-1945 TYEHDIQALSGQ
+1945 FENDIQALSGQ
-1957 VRQVQ
+1957 VNQVQ

-1972 AGEKADDIQKH
+1972 AGEKADDINRS
-1983 ERAVVE
+1983 ESAVSI
-1989 AWDALLAAGQSR
+1989 AWEALLKAGQAR

-2008 VEKFRFLNMVRD
+2008 VEKFRFFNMVRD

-2053 IKSEIEARDDSF
+2053 IKSEIETRADSF
-2065 TACNEMG
+2065 TACVDLG
-2072 NLLINNNHY
+2072 KSLINNNHY
-2081 AADEIREKLDQLQDK
+2081 ASDEIREKLAQLQEK
-2096 RDEINKKWQDKMG
+2096 RERINRNWQDKMD
-2109 HLQILLEV
+2109 HLQIVLEV

-2122 DASVAESWLAGQEP
+2122 DAYVAESWLAGQEP
-2136 LVRTAELGANVD
+2136 LVRAAELGSNVD

-2156 HEAFEKLAAGWE
+2156 HEAFEKLATAWE
-2168 ERFTLLEKLTTLEE
+2168 DRFVLLEKLTTLEE
-2182 QVLQKKREDEER
+2182 HEMERRREEEER

-2201 PPAEEVVQSEA
+2201 PPAEVAQSEA
-2212 ESQAHE
+2212 ESQAHD

-2226 QTTLNQSVSVNGVH
+2226 QTTLNQTVSVNGVH
-2240 SDQDTSQGSESESVN
+2240 SDNDTSQQSLSQSLSVGQKTQPKRVCKPKQPERGSESESN
-2255 GPGGDSGLPSSSR
+2255 GPGRDSGLASSHLE
-2268 PDASATLPLKS
+2268 PSATLPS
-2279 STEEP
+2279 RGGAESDPDTM
-2284 APEALEGLLCRKQEM
+2284 EGMLCRKHEM
-2299 ESHTKKAASRSW
+2299 ESHSKKAATRSW
-2311 QNVYCALRKGT
+2311 QNVYCVLRKGSL
-2322 MGFYKDSKSAAS
+2322 GFYKDGKSAS
-2334 GVPYHGEVP
+2334 NGIPYHGEVP
-2343 VSLAEAVCEIA
+2343 ISLGDAVCEVA
-2354 HDYKKRK
+2354 NGYKKRK
-2361 HVFKLRLNDGKE
+2361 FVFKLRLGDGKE
-2373 YLFQAKDEA
+2373 FLFQAKDEA
-2382 EMNSWIHS
+2382 EMSAWI
-2390 IGSSI
+2390 SSI
-2395 TAGEGGAGNHSP
+2395 ISSMPTGSGDSP
-2407 MGPKVLSRAM
+2407 VGPRALSRAM
-2417 TMPPMSPSS
+2417 TMPPISPGSG
-2426 TEAPG
+2426 EGG
-2431 GVTMRSKE
+2431 GVTMRNKD
-2439 GKERDREKRFSF
+2439 GKDKDREKRFSF
-2451 FSKKK
+2451 FGKKK

>member
-1 MKTPLYRITCWGEG
+1 M
-15 ESRVL
+15 
-20 TVFRLGREFS
+20 
-30 HPWNAQGCLGQ
+30 
-41 TQTKARERCPSVP
+41 
-54 RAAIST
+54 ST
-60 ALSSPQHAT
+60 
-69 PLPGSLRQPDSRGLS
+69 LS
-84 PQGRQIQS
+84 PTDFDSLEIQQQYNDINNRWDLAAETDWDNENS
-92 PARNPTHVS
+92 SAR
-101 LLVRE
+101 LFER
-106 MGLWPLQQAPGPRN
+106 
-120 SRQTQHGSVQR
+120 SRIK
-131 PCTSASCPHE
+131 ALADE

-155 SHLGRVTCRIGDLY
+155 SHLGRVTSRIGDLY

-256 GDNKEKKSAKD
+256 EDNKEKKSAKD

-279 YPNVNVHN
+279 YPNVNIHN
-287 FTTSWRDGLAFN
+287 FTTSWRDGLAFS

-311 FDTLKRS
+311 FDNLKRS
-318 NAHHNL
+318 NAHYNL

-329 VAEKELGLTKLL
+329 VAEKDLGLTKLL

-390 DQLIDKY
+390 DQLIEKY
-397 ETLASEL
+397 ESLASEL

-409 QTILTLNDRQLAN
+409 QTIGTLNDRQLAN
-422 SLSGVQNQLQ
+422 SLNAVQNQLQ
-432 AFNTYRTVEKPPKFT
+432 AFNSYRTVEKPPKFT

-534 VSQDNFGVDLGAVE
+534 VSQDNFGTDLGAVE

-563 YGERVA
+563 YWERVA
-569 AVEAVAREL
+569 AVEAVAKEM
-578 EAEGYHDVRR
+578 EAERYHDVRR
-588 VLARRDNVLRLW
+588 VIARRDNVLRLW
-600 EYLKELLVARRE
+600 EYLKELLAARRE
-612 RLHAHRDLQR
+612 RLNAHRDLQR
-622 LLQEMSYVMDWM
+622 LFEEMRYIMDWM
-634 GDMKGRLQSQD
+634 ADMKGRLQSQD
-645 SGKHLHDVEDL
+645 CGKHLHDVLDL
-656 LQTHTLV
+656 LQKHTLV

-668 AQAERVR
+668 AQAERIK
-675 AVQAAAQPFTSPEQ
+675 AVQGAAQRFTSYEQ
-689 SYKPCEPGL
+689 AYKPCEPGL
-698 VSERVSLLGQA
+698 VSEKVDLLGQA
-709 YEELGRLAVERRERL
+709 YEELGQLAGKRRVRL
-724 EDSRKLWQFLW
+724 EESRRLWQFQW
-735 ELGEEAAWIREQEQ
+735 DVGEEAAWIREQEQ
-749 ILAVADC
+749 ILASGDC
-756 GRDLSSA
+756 GRDLTSA

-770 EAFRDEMAARYTP
+770 EAFRDEMAARYGP

-789 VGDTLVEEGHYGAPE
+789 AGEALVQEGHFGAPE
-804 VTERIADVR
+804 VVERIQDIN
-813 AQWAHLEEASQLRE
+813 AQWAHLEELRE
-827 QHLKEAVALHQFQTD
+827 QSLKEAVALHQFQTD
-842 ANDMEAWIQETLRRV
+842 ANDMEAWIMETFRQV
-857 SSPEVGHDEFSTQ
+857 SSQEVGHDEFSTQ
-870 TLARKQREVEEE
+870 TIARKQREVEEE

-887 PLIDSLHEQALA
+887 PGIDSLHEQVQA
-899 LPADYANSPEVE
+899 LPQAYIHFPEVD
-911 GRLPAIEQR
+911 GRLPDIERR
-920 YEELEALSAARRQAL
+920 YEELESLSVARRQAL

-957 KEQWLDTMEI
+957 KEQWLHGMEI

-981 ETLEPEMNSLGTRVT
+981 ETLEPEMNNLGTRVT

-1003 QLLSTDHCSKEQ
+1003 QLLSSDNCNKDQ
-1015 IHQTQDQLNDR
+1015 IHQTRDQLHNR
-1026 WAEFQELADK
+1026 WKEFEQLADQK
-1036 KKQALDS
+1036 KVALES

-1094 LKAIQGKLDDL
+1094 LEAIQGKLDDL
-1105 RQEAEKLAQEHP
+1105 RNEAEKLALEHP
-1117 DQAEEIQARLGG
+1117 DQAGEIQGHLEEIQ
-1129 ILEVWEELNATMKR
+1129 EVWEELNATMKR
-1143 REEGLGEASKLQGF
+1143 REESLGEASKLQGF
-1157 LRDLDDF
+1157 LRDLNDF
-1164 QSWLSRTMTAVASED
+1164 QSWLSRTQTAVASED
-1179 IPTSL
+1179 IPTSVP
-1184 AEAEQLLARHEGI
+1184 EAESLLAQHESI
-1197 KNEVDNYREDYEK
+1197 KNEVDNYKEDYEK

-1228 FLGQRLQALDTGWNE
+1228 FLAQRLQALDTGWHE

-1264 LRDVK
+1264 LRDAK
-1269 QAEGFLNSQEY
+1269 QAEAFLNNQEY
-1280 FLSHTEMPSSLQG
+1280 VLSHTEMPTSLQG

-1301 EDFLTTMEAN
+1301 DDFLTTTEAS
-1311 EEKIVGVV
+1311 EEKIIGVV
-1319 EAGRRLVNN
+1319 EAGRRLIH
-1328 DNANA
+1328 DSNANS
-1333 DKIQEKADSIQDRHQ
+1333 DKIEEKVDSIQERHV
-1348 KNKQAA
+1348 KNKEAA
-1354 SELLAKL
+1354 NELLAKL

-1372 DGQELSL
+1372 DGQELTL

-1417 DWLDKIRKEGEALVR
+1417 DWLDKIDKEGQALVA
-1432 EKPELEPVVTQTLEG
+1432 EKPELKPVVQQTLED
-1447 LQKQWEELEA
+1447 LQRQWEELEG
-1457 TTQTKAQCLFD
+1457 TTRTKAQCLFD

-1482 DTWVNNLSSQLQSD
+1482 DVWLKNLEGQLHSD

-1509 KKHQMLEHQMEVRE
+1509 QKHQVDMLEHQMEVRE
-1523 KEVQALQSQALAL
+1523 KEVQSLQTQALAL
-1536 SQEDAGLV
+1536 SQEDAGIA
-1544 EVDSQQK
+1544 EVDGQQRR
-1551 KVSTSFAHLLEPL
+1551 VTDNFSNLQDPL
-1564 RQRQELLL
+1564 TLRRQRLL

-1585 DEILWVKERMPLAT
+1585 DEILWVKERMPLADST
-1599 SSDHGK
+1599 DHGK
-1605 DLPSVQLLMKKNQTL
+1605 DLPTVQLLIKKNQTL

-1634 LAHGRSLAP
+1634 HRRG
-1643 AQTGPEEEE
+1643 QTQSQVDGERQSVLEER
-1652 VDAAGQPGQAGCL
+1652 L
-1665 VQLRDSWAQLI
+1665 VELRDLWDQLI
-1676 DETDQRHARLAEA
+1676 AETDKRHARLMEA
-1689 HRAQQFYADVAEA
+1689 NRAQQFYADAAEA

-1724 AVVMVKK
+1724 ALVMVKK
-1731 HQTVEQALEDYA
+1731 HQTLEQALEDYA

-1753 RLMVTSEH
+1753 RTMVNGEH

-1801 KREVEDLEQWIA
+1801 KREVDDLEQWIA

-1842 RDTSAIGQERVDG
+1842 RDTSTIGQERVDG
-1855 VNALADD
+1855 VNGLADD

-1876 WKDGLNDAWADLL
+1876 WKDGLNEAWADLL
-1889 ELMDT
+1889 ELIDT

-1902 YELHRFHQDAREVLG
+1902 YELHRFHQDAMEVLG
-1917 RVREKRD
+1917 RVKEKREG
-1924 ALPSDLGRDL
+1924 LPSDLGRDL
-1934 NSVQHLHRQHT
+1934 NTVQHLHRQHNT
-1945 TYEHDIQALSGQ
+1945 FENDIQALSGQ
-1957 VRQVQ
+1957 VNQVQ

-1972 AGEKADDIQKH
+1972 AGEKADDINRSEQ
-1983 ERAVVE
+1983 AVTS
-1989 AWDALLAAGQSR
+1989 AWEGLLEAGQAR

-2025 DGVNLQ
+2025 DSVNLQ

-2053 IKSEIEARDDSF
+2053 IKSEIETWADSF

-2072 NLLINNNHY
+2072 NSLINNNHY
-2081 AADEIREKLDQLQDK
+2081 AADEIREKLAQVQEGREK
-2096 RDEINKKWQDKMG
+2096 INNKWQDKMD
-2109 HLQILLEV
+2109 HLQIVLEV

-2122 DASVAESWLAGQEP
+2122 DACVAESWLAGQEP
-2136 LVRTAELGANVD
+2136 LVRAAELGSNVD

-2156 HEAFEKLAAGWE
+2156 HEAFEKLATAWE
-2168 ERFTLLEKLTTLEE
+2168 DRFVLLEKLTT
-2182 QVLQKKREDEER
+2182 VGRKN
-2194 ARRPPTP
+2194 TP
-2201 PPAEEVVQSEA
+2201 RDAEEA
-2212 ESQAHE
+2212 RGGRESQA
-2218 SAARTSLD
+2218 TPD
-2226 QTTLNQSVSVNGVH
+2226 TT
-2240 SDQDTSQGSESESVN
+2240 
-2255 GPGGDSGLPSSSR
+2255 PGRSGLLVEQSCVDVQDHHTLGLASSR
-2268 PDASATLPLKS
+2268 LDPSATLPGRGGAEPDT
-2279 STEEP
+2279 TE
-2284 APEALEGLLCRKQEM
+2284 GMLCRKQEM
-2299 ESHTKKAASRSW
+2299 ESHNKKAATRSW
-2311 QNVYCALRKGT
+2311 QNVYCVLRKGSL
-2322 MGFYKDSKSAAS
+2322 GFYKDGKSAS
-2334 GVPYHGEVP
+2334 GGIPYHGEVP
-2343 VSLAEAVCEIA
+2343 ISLGEAVCEVA

-2361 HVFKLRLNDGKE
+2361 FVFKLRLGDGKE

-2382 EMNSWIHS
+2382 EMSSWIRS
-2390 IGSSI
+2390 IISSI
-2395 TAGEGGAGNHSP
+2395 PTGAADSP
-2407 MGPKVLSRAM
+2407 VGPRALSRAM
-2417 TMPPMSPSS
+2417 TMPPISS
-2426 TEAPG
+2426 GSGEAG
-2431 GVTMRSKE
+2431 GVTMRNKD
-2439 GKERDREKRFSF
+2439 GKDKDREKRFSF
-2451 FSKKK
+2451 FGKKK